1 MRNTED
7 GCISCLEVKK
17 RMPSINRI
25 RVNNVKYNFGTQ
37 QYDDF
42 TMRMYGKNTLYDLAN
57 GGGKSILM
65 LLLLQ
70 NLIPNCTL
78 DEKQPVEKLFRAGG
92 GNTVIHSLIEWKLD
106 EADIKDGYRYMTT
119 GFCARKAKDTADAG
133 EVQKDTASIEYFN
146 YCIFYREYNKNDIV
160 NLPLSEGNERITF
173 NGLKTYLKDLGHR
186 DMSLEI
192 RVFDKKGEY
201 QRFISGYGLHE
212 SHWEIIRG
220 INKTEGHVRTY
231 FETNYRTTRKVVE
244 DLLIEEIIEKAF
256 ATKTGR
262 NGEED
267 TMAET
272 LLDIK
277 DKLNV
282 LAQRKRDI
290 ANYDHQIELIN
301 VLEGKVSSCIGLY
314 EDNDRICKGLAD
326 VYATGRACTQE
337 GDTHMEELAKAKAD
351 AGEQMEQ
358 QNKRLANLRVT
369 RDYLRLEDMNRKMD
383 DTATQIEDNEKKLAE
398 LKNQI
403 GYKESVNDYLVY
415 RENKR
420 QYEESRLI
428 VDNIRNNIGSSS
440 EKMAV
445 YAYNRRIRDEKKLAE
460 LMAAREE
467 AQTSYDHALEEAEY
481 CRKVMREGE
490 IAQAVAENN
499 IADATA
505 KIDEISARISEMA
518 ASVNLLVVGDVKDMM
533 NKAQEESDRILAE
546 MTELEIAIAD
556 GRTKLYDDRYRLT
569 TVQAEYDAL
578 ERSCEDARLDAEA
591 YRQSGSQLDSIMAV
605 YSVENPQD
613 ITGVIND
620 RIRGTITETIKRQQ
634 EIDRLTKLAK
644 CYEDGRPFPPSEG
657 AETVI
662 NYIST
667 RHGLMAMHGADY
679 LSALPGDTKEE
690 LLQANPYLPYSVVTK
705 GFDSLE
711 DDINLGSID
720 TGSECVMVYDM
731 DKLSDSAIVPAENM
745 LIIGRDR
752 KYFMSKDSIE
762 DARKANA
769 DKIAGL
775 TEEISLINEKLA
787 TYQEDLAFVTRLV
800 DARYTGAE
808 DRERELNQALL
819 DKKDEL
825 EELKTSIKVTETELK
840 NNTERYGDLQ
850 QSQQKESDRRQTFV
864 MIEQLS
870 DLARPEEQ
878 RLAEYKQRKSDL
890 VAKLSGLQSDVLKW
904 STTVGE
910 TESKLAGLTRNIED
924 IQYKWT
930 EYFEPYLPKSENA
943 GVAENTDGAGVA
955 AAAWQDGI
963 PEEYK
968 ETLDISDERLEQE
981 FMAMLAVS
989 KEHAPDL
996 EDKKKLMDAL
1006 KKSMDRIQKTIEK
1019 RGFDMAVFAGAGEL
1033 YPTSEDN
1040 LREMDDELARLT
1052 LIEASLMQQQKADQ
1066 KAYSKLEGSIEYAI
1080 ENINRTYGDG
1090 SYVREEISAADADT
1104 AIANGDAVLADMNR
1118 IFKEAEKAY
1127 SDYYKQYGF
1136 MVDLYKDVKRIVD
1149 TNDIDVSGGN
1159 VLDEDM
1165 DTLRQLFETSLMKYD
1180 RSMKALD
1187 RAKNEIMRFKG
1198 QTADTLVEMGVFE
1211 MANTIRQDV
1220 QVPDTYSQAKELLAN
1235 LLQIIEFIKLEKERV
1250 EKGIEDMVAIKEN
1263 FENQCVQRCMDV
1275 KTELEKLPKL
1285 SRITVGD
1292 DVIKMVDLT
1301 IPYVKDEFV
1310 KQRMSDYIDDIVK
1323 GADAYEDERKRI
1335 KYIRDC
1341 LGLKKLFGVMV
1352 TDMNA
1357 IRLNLYKRERIKEQ
1371 SRYLRYEEAVGS
1383 TGQSQG
1389 IYIQF
1394 LVAVINY
1401 IAGMYS
1407 LAPEESVQSKTI
1419 FIDNPFGA
1427 AKDIYIWEPIFAM
1440 LAANHVQLIVPA
1452 RGATPAITG
1461 RFDVNY
1467 ILGQQMVG
1475 GKQQTVVVDY
1485 TSKTDQEELEYQ
1497 ELSYEQAT
1505 FDFI

>member
-1 MRNTED
+1 MRSTED
-7 GCISCLEVKK
+7 GCTSCLEVKK

-92 GNTVIHSLIEWKLD
+92 GNTVIHSLIEWRLD
-106 EADIKDGYRYMTT
+106 EADVKDGYRYMTT
-119 GFCARKAKDTADAG
+119 GFCARKAKDAADAG
-133 EVQKDTASIEYFN
+133 EVLKDTASIEYFN
-146 YCIFYREYNKNDIV
+146 YCIFYKEYNKNDIV

-173 NGLKTYLKDLGHR
+173 NGLKNYLKELGHR
-186 DMSLEI
+186 DMSLEVRI
-192 RVFDKKGEY
+192 FDKKGEY

-231 FETNYRTTRKVVE
+231 FETNYKTTRKVVE

-301 VLEGKVSSCIGLY
+301 VLEGKVNSCIGLY
-314 EDNDRICKGLAD
+314 EDNDKICKGLAD
-326 VYATGRACTQE
+326 VYVTGKSYTQQ
-337 GDTHMEELAKAKAD
+337 GDTLMEELLQAKND
-351 AGEQMEQ
+351 AAARVEQ
-358 QNKRLANLRVT
+358 QNRRLANLRVT
-369 RDYLRLEDMNRKMD
+369 RDYLRLEDMNRKME
-383 DTATQIEDNEKKLAE
+383 DTAHMIDDNEKKLQDI
-398 LKNQI
+398 KNQI

-415 RENKR
+415 RENRR
-420 QYEESRLI
+420 QYEENKLI
-428 VDNIRNNIGSSS
+428 VENIRNNIGSSS
-440 EKMAV
+440 EKMSQ
-445 YAYNRRIRDEKKLAE
+445 YAYNRHLRDEKKLKA
-460 LMAAREE
+460 LVSAQNE
-467 AQTSYDHALEEAEY
+467 AQESYAHAASELEY
-481 CRKVMREGE
+481 CKKVLREGE
-490 IAQAVAENN
+490 IANAVAENN
-499 IADATA
+499 IADSSA
-505 KIDEISARISEMA
+505 KIDEISSRISSLA
-518 ASVNLLVVGDVKDMM
+518 AGVNLLVVGDVKKMLDD
-533 NKAQEESDRILAE
+533 ARAESEQTLAK

-578 ERSCEDARLDAEA
+578 VRACEDAHLDAES
-591 YRQSGSQLDSIMAV
+591 YRQSGSQLESIMAV

-613 ITGVIND
+613 IASVING
-620 RIRGTITETIKRQQ
+620 RIKGTITETIKRQQ
-634 EIDRLTKLAK
+634 EIDRLSRLEK
-644 CYEDGRPFPPSEG
+644 CYEENRPFPPSDG
-657 AETVI
+657 AQAVI

-679 LSALPGDTKEE
+679 LSALPADVKENILE
-690 LLQANPYLPYSVVTK
+690 ANPYIPYSVVTK
-705 GFDSLE
+705 GFAEIE

-720 TGSECVMVYDM
+720 TGNECVMVYDM
-731 DKLSDSAIVPAENM
+731 EKLDEEAHVPAENM
-745 LIIGRDR
+745 LVIGRDR
-752 KYFMSKDSIE
+752 KFFMSQDSIE
-762 DARKANA
+762 DLRKANEDRISA
-769 DKIAGL
+769 L
-775 TEEISLINEKLA
+775 SEEIDLINEKTE

-800 DARYTGAE
+800 DIRYTGAE
-808 DRERELNQALL
+808 DRERELNQQLL
-819 DKKDEL
+819 EKKDEL
-825 EELKTSIKVTETELK
+825 ETLKTSIRNVEAAVKADTES
-840 NNTERYGDLQ
+840 YGDLQ
-850 QSQQKESDRRQTFV
+850 QRQQAEADRQQTFV
-864 MIEQLS
+864 MIDQLS
-870 DLARPEEQ
+870 DIVRPEEE
-878 RLAEYKQRKSDL
+878 RLAEYRQRKSDL
-890 VAKLSGLQSDVLKW
+890 TAKISELSGEVLKW
-904 STTVGE
+904 SATVQE
-910 TESKLAGLTRNIED
+910 TEAKLAGITKNIEE

-930 EYFEPYLPKSENA
+930 EYFEPYMPKTGIPGSLDNA
-943 GVAENTDGAGVA
+943 EDAGN
-955 AAAWQDGI
+955 QDGE
-963 PEEYK
+963 PGAYEEL
-968 ETLDISDERLEQE
+968 LDISDEQLEQE
-981 FMAMLAVS
+981 FMAMLAVA

-996 EDKKKLMDAL
+996 DDKKIILETL
-1006 KKSMDRIQKTIEK
+1006 QKSMDRIRKTIEK
-1019 RGFDMAVFAGAGEL
+1019 RGFDMALFDSAEEL
-1033 YPTSEDN
+1033 YPTAEN
-1040 LREMDDELARLT
+1040 TLREMDDEMARLT
-1052 LIEASLMQQQKADQ
+1052 LIAASLAQQQKADQ
-1066 KAYSKLEGSIEYAI
+1066 RAYSKIEGSIEYAVQ
-1080 ENINRTYGDG
+1080 NINRTYGEG
-1090 SYVREEISAADADT
+1090 AYSREDISVSDADT

-1118 IFKEAEKAY
+1118 LYKEAEKAY
-1127 SDYYKQYGF
+1127 SDYYKQHGF
-1136 MVDLYKDVKRIVD
+1136 MMDLYKDVKRIVD
-1149 TNDIDVSGGN
+1149 TNNIDVSSGS

-1165 DTLRQLFETSLMKYD
+1165 DTLRQIFETSLMKYD

-1220 QVPDTYSQAKELLAN
+1220 QVPDTYAQAKELLAN
-1235 LLQIIEFIKLEKERV
+1235 LLQIIEFIRLEKERV

-1292 DVIKMVDLT
+1292 DVIKMVDLS

-1357 IRLNLYKRERIKEQ
+1357 IKLNLYKRERIKEQ
-1371 SRYLRYEEAVGS
+1371 SRYLKYEEAVGS

-1407 LAPEESVQSKTI
+1407 LAPEDSVQSKTI

-1475 GKQQTVVVDY
+1475 GRQQTVVVDY

>member
-119 GFCARKAKDTADAG
+119 GFCARKAKDAADAG
-133 EVQKDTASIEYFN
+133 EIQKDTASIEYFN

-186 DMSLEI
+186 DMSLEV

-267 TMAET
+267 NMAET

-301 VLEGKVSSCIGLY
+301 VLEGKVNSCIGLY

-369 RDYLRLEDMNRKMD
+369 RDYLRLEDMSRKMD
-383 DTATQIEDNEKKLAE
+383 DTARQIDDNENKLAE
-398 LKNQI
+398 LKSQI

-415 RENKR
+415 RENRR
-420 QYEESRLI
+420 QYDENRLI

-440 EKMAV
+440 EKMAL
-445 YAYNRRIRDEKKLAE
+445 YAYNRHIRDEKRLSE
-460 LMAAREE
+460 LMVARQET
-467 AQTSYDHALEEAEY
+467 QTSYDHAIEEAEY
-481 CRKVMREGE
+481 CRKVMREAE

-499 IADATA
+499 ISDATA
-505 KIDEISARISEMA
+505 KIDEISSRISELA

-533 NKAQEESDRILAE
+533 DKAQEETDRILAE

-556 GRTKLYDDRYRLT
+556 GRTRLYDDRYRLT

-578 ERSCEDARLDAEA
+578 ERNCEDARLDAEA

-605 YSVENPQD
+605 YSVDDPQD

-620 RIRGTITETIKRQQ
+620 RIKGTITETIKRQQ

-679 LSALPGDTKEE
+679 LSALPDDTKAE

-705 GFDSLE
+705 GFDNLE

-731 DKLSDSAIVPAENM
+731 DKLLDSAIVPAENM
-745 LIIGRDR
+745 LIIGRDS
-752 KYFMSKDSIE
+752 KYFMSKDSVE

-769 DKIAGL
+769 DKIASL

-825 EELKTSIKVTETELK
+825 ETLKTSIKTTEIELK

-850 QSQQKESDRRQTFV
+850 QRQQNESDKRQTFV

-878 RLAEYKQRKSDL
+878 RLAEYRQRKSELAD
-890 VAKLSGLQSDVLKW
+890 KLSGMQSDVLKW

-910 TESKLAGLTRNIED
+910 TEARLAGITRNIED

-943 GVAENTDGAGVA
+943 GSAE
-955 AAAWQDGI
+955 I
-963 PEEYK
+963 
-968 ETLDISDERLEQE
+968 LDISDEQLEQE

-1019 RGFDMAVFAGAGEL
+1019 RGFNIAQFDGEGEL

-1040 LREMDDELARLT
+1040 LREMDDELARLA
-1052 LIEASLMQQQKADQ
+1052 LIAASLMQQQKADQ

-1090 SYVREEISAADADT
+1090 SYVREDISAADADT

-1118 IFKEAEKAY
+1118 IFKAAEKAY

-1357 IRLNLYKRERIKEQ
+1357 IKLNLYKRERIKEQ

-1467 ILGQQMVG
+1467 ILGQQMMG

>member
-1 MRNTED
+1 
-7 GCISCLEVKK
+7 
-17 RMPSINRI
+17 MPSINRI

-92 GNTVIHSLIEWKLD
+92 GNTVIHSLIEWRLD
-106 EADIKDGYRYMTT
+106 EADVKDGYRYMTT
-119 GFCARKAKDTADAG
+119 GFCARKAKDAADAG

-146 YCIFYREYNKNDIV
+146 YCIFYKEYNKNDIV

-173 NGLKTYLKDLGHR
+173 NGLKNYLKELGHR
-186 DMSLEI
+186 DMSLEVRI
-192 RVFDKKGEY
+192 FDKKGEY

-301 VLEGKVSSCIGLY
+301 VLEGKVNSCIGLY
-314 EDNDRICKGLAD
+314 EDNDKICKGLAD
-326 VYATGRACTQE
+326 VYVTGKSYTQQ
-337 GDTHMEELAKAKAD
+337 GDTLMEELLQAKND
-351 AGEQMEQ
+351 AAARVEEQ
-358 QNKRLANLRVT
+358 NRRLANLRVT
-369 RDYLRLEDMNRKMD
+369 RDYLRLEDMNLKME
-383 DTATQIEDNEKKLAE
+383 DTAHMIEDNEKKLQDI
-398 LKNQI
+398 KSQI

-415 RENKR
+415 RENRR
-420 QYEESRLI
+420 QYEENKLI
-428 VDNIRNNIGSSS
+428 VENIRNNIGSSS
-440 EKMAV
+440 EKMSQ
-445 YAYNRRIRDEKKLAE
+445 YAYNRHLRDEKKLEE
-460 LMAAREE
+460 LMSAKEE
-467 AQTSYDHALEEAEY
+467 AQESYAHAASELEY
-481 CRKVMREGE
+481 CQKVLREGE
-490 IAQAVAENN
+490 IANAVAENN
-499 IADATA
+499 IADSSA
-505 KIDEISARISEMA
+505 KIEELSSRISSLA
-518 ASVNLLVVGDVKDMM
+518 ASVNLLVVGDVKKMLDD
-533 NKAQEESDRILAE
+533 ARAESEQTLAK

-578 ERSCEDARLDAEA
+578 VRACEDAHLDAES
-591 YRQSGSQLDSIMAV
+591 YRQSGSQLGSIMAV
-605 YSVENPQD
+605 YSVEDPQD
-613 ITGVIND
+613 ITSVIND
-620 RIRGTITETIKRQQ
+620 RIKGTITETIKRQQ
-634 EIDRLTKLAK
+634 EIDRLSRLEK
-644 CYEDGRPFPPSEG
+644 CYEENRPFPPSDG
-657 AETVI
+657 AQAVI

-679 LSALPGDTKEE
+679 LSALPADVKENILE
-690 LLQANPYLPYSVVTK
+690 ANPYIPYSVVTK
-705 GFDSLE
+705 GFAEIE

-720 TGSECVMVYDM
+720 TGNECVMVYDM
-731 DKLSDSAIVPAENM
+731 EKLDEEAHVPAENM
-745 LIIGRDR
+745 LVIGRDR
-752 KYFMSKDSIE
+752 KFFMSQDSIE
-762 DARKANA
+762 DLKKANEDRISA
-769 DKIAGL
+769 L
-775 TEEISLINEKLA
+775 SEEIDLINEKTE

-800 DARYTGAE
+800 DIRYTGAE
-808 DRERELNQALL
+808 DRERELNQQLL
-819 DKKDEL
+819 EKKDEL
-825 EELKTSIKVTETELK
+825 ETLKTSIRNVEAAVKADTES
-840 NNTERYGDLQ
+840 YGDLQ
-850 QSQQKESDRRQTFV
+850 QRQQAEADRQQTFV
-864 MIEQLS
+864 MIDQLN
-870 DLARPEEQ
+870 DIVRPEED
-878 RLAEYKQRKSDL
+878 RLAEYRQRKSDL
-890 VAKLSGLQSDVLKW
+890 TAKISELSGEVLKW
-904 STTVGE
+904 STTAQE
-910 TESKLAGLTRNIED
+910 TEAKLAGITKNIED

-930 EYFEPYLPKSENA
+930 EYFEPYMPKTGIPGSSDNA
-943 GVAENTDGAGVA
+943 EDAGS
-955 AAAWQDGI
+955 QDGVSGTYAEI
-963 PEEYK
+963 
-968 ETLDISDERLEQE
+968 LDISDEQLEQE
-981 FMAMLAVS
+981 FMAMLAVA
-989 KEHAPDL
+989 KDHAPDL
-996 EDKKKLMDAL
+996 DDKKMILETL
-1006 KKSMDRIQKTIEK
+1006 QKSMDRIRKTIEK
-1019 RGFDMAVFAGAGEL
+1019 RGFDMALFDSAEEL
-1033 YPTSEDN
+1033 YPTAEN
-1040 LREMDDELARLT
+1040 TLREMDDEMARLT
-1052 LIEASLMQQQKADQ
+1052 LIAASLAQQQKADQ
-1066 KAYSKLEGSIEYAI
+1066 RAYSKLEGSIEYAI
-1080 ENINRTYGDG
+1080 QNINRTYGDG
-1090 SYVREEISAADADT
+1090 AYSREEISASDADT
-1104 AIANGDAVLADMNR
+1104 AIANGDSVLADMNR
-1118 IFKEAEKAY
+1118 LYKEAEKAY
-1127 SDYYKQYGF
+1127 SDYYKQHGF
-1136 MVDLYKDVKRIVD
+1136 MMDLYKDVKRIVD
-1149 TNDIDVSGGN
+1149 TNDIDVSGGS

-1165 DTLRQLFETSLMKYD
+1165 DTLRQIFETSLMKYD

-1220 QVPDTYSQAKELLAN
+1220 QVPDTYAQAKELLAN
-1235 LLQIIEFIKLEKERV
+1235 LLQIIEFIRLEKERV

-1292 DVIKMVDLT
+1292 DVIKMVDLS

-1357 IRLNLYKRERIKEQ
+1357 IKLNLYKRERIKEQ
-1371 SRYLRYEEAVGS
+1371 SRYLKYEEAVGS

-1407 LAPEESVQSKTI
+1407 LAPEDSVQSKTI

-1475 GKQQTVVVDY
+1475 GRQQTVVVDY

>member
-92 GNTVIHSLIEWKLD
+92 GNTVIHSLIEWRLD
-106 EADIKDGYRYMTT
+106 EADVKDGYRYMTT
-119 GFCARKAKDTADAG
+119 GFCARKAKDAADAG

-146 YCIFYREYNKNDIV
+146 YCIFYKEYNKNDIV

-173 NGLKTYLKDLGHR
+173 NGLKNYLKELGHR
-186 DMSLEI
+186 DMSLEVRI
-192 RVFDKKGEY
+192 FDKKGEY

-301 VLEGKVSSCIGLY
+301 VLEGKVNSCIGLY
-314 EDNDRICKGLAD
+314 EDNDKICKGLAD
-326 VYATGRACTQE
+326 VYVTGKSYTQQ
-337 GDTHMEELAKAKAD
+337 GDTLMEELLQAKND
-351 AGEQMEQ
+351 AAARVEEQ
-358 QNKRLANLRVT
+358 NRRLANLRVT
-369 RDYLRLEDMNRKMD
+369 RDYLRLEDMNRKME
-383 DTATQIEDNEKKLAE
+383 DTAHMIEDNEKKLQDI
-398 LKNQI
+398 KSQI

-415 RENKR
+415 RENRR
-420 QYEESRLI
+420 QYEENKLI
-428 VDNIRNNIGSSS
+428 VENIRNNIGSSS
-440 EKMAV
+440 EKMSQ
-445 YAYNRRIRDEKKLAE
+445 YAYNRHLRDEKKLEE
-460 LMAAREE
+460 LMSAKEE
-467 AQTSYDHALEEAEY
+467 AQESYAHAASELEY
-481 CRKVMREGE
+481 CQKVLREGE
-490 IAQAVAENN
+490 IANAVAENN
-499 IADATA
+499 IADSSA
-505 KIDEISARISEMA
+505 KIEELSSRISSLA
-518 ASVNLLVVGDVKDMM
+518 ASVNLLVVGDVKKMLDD
-533 NKAQEESDRILAE
+533 ARAESEQTLAK

-578 ERSCEDARLDAEA
+578 VRACEDAHLDAES
-591 YRQSGSQLDSIMAV
+591 YRQSGSQLGSIMAV
-605 YSVENPQD
+605 YSVEDPQD
-613 ITGVIND
+613 ITSVIND
-620 RIRGTITETIKRQQ
+620 RIKGTITETIKRQQ
-634 EIDRLTKLAK
+634 EIDRLSRLEK
-644 CYEDGRPFPPSEG
+644 CYEENRPFPPSDG
-657 AETVI
+657 VQAVI

-679 LSALPGDTKEE
+679 LSALPADVKENI
-690 LLQANPYLPYSVVTK
+690 LGANPYIPYSVVTK
-705 GFDSLE
+705 GFAEIE

-720 TGSECVMVYDM
+720 TGNECVMVYDM
-731 DKLSDSAIVPAENM
+731 EKLDEEAHVPAENM
-745 LIIGRDR
+745 LVIGRDR
-752 KYFMSKDSIE
+752 KFFMSQDSIE
-762 DARKANA
+762 DLKKANEDRISA
-769 DKIAGL
+769 L
-775 TEEISLINEKLA
+775 SEEIDLINEKTE

-800 DARYTGAE
+800 DIRYTGAE
-808 DRERELNQALL
+808 DRERELNQQLL
-819 DKKDEL
+819 EKKDEL
-825 EELKTSIKVTETELK
+825 ETLKTSIRNVEAAVKADTES
-840 NNTERYGDLQ
+840 YGDLQ
-850 QSQQKESDRRQTFV
+850 QRQQAEADRQQTFV
-864 MIEQLS
+864 MIDQLN
-870 DLARPEEQ
+870 DIVRPEED
-878 RLAEYKQRKSDL
+878 RLAEYRQRKSDL
-890 VAKLSGLQSDVLKW
+890 TAKISELSSEVLKW
-904 STTVGE
+904 STTVQE
-910 TESKLAGLTRNIED
+910 TEAKLAGITKNIED

-930 EYFEPYLPKSENA
+930 EYFEPYMPKAGISGSTDNA
-943 GVAENTDGAGVA
+943 ES
-955 AAAWQDGI
+955 QDGVSGTYAEI
-963 PEEYK
+963 
-968 ETLDISDERLEQE
+968 LDISDEQLEQE
-981 FMAMLAVS
+981 FMAMLAVA
-989 KEHAPDL
+989 KDHAPDL
-996 EDKKKLMDAL
+996 DDKKMILETL
-1006 KKSMDRIQKTIEK
+1006 QKSMDRIRKTIEK
-1019 RGFDMAVFAGAGEL
+1019 RGFDMALFDSEKEL
-1033 YPTSEDN
+1033 YPTSEN
-1040 LREMDDELARLT
+1040 TLREMDDEMARLT
-1052 LIEASLMQQQKADQ
+1052 LIAASLAQQQKADQ
-1066 KAYSKLEGSIEYAI
+1066 RAYSKLEGSIEYAI
-1080 ENINRTYGDG
+1080 QNINRTYGDG
-1090 SYVREEISAADADT
+1090 AYSREEISASDADT
-1104 AIANGDAVLADMNR
+1104 AIANGDSVLADMNR
-1118 IFKEAEKAY
+1118 LYKEAEKAY
-1127 SDYYKQYGF
+1127 NDYYKQHGF
-1136 MVDLYKDVKRIVD
+1136 MMDLYKDVKRIVD
-1149 TNDIDVSGGN
+1149 TNDIDVSEGS

-1165 DTLRQLFETSLMKYD
+1165 DTLRQIFETSLMKYD

-1187 RAKNEIMRFKG
+1187 RAKNEILRFKG

-1220 QVPDTYSQAKELLAN
+1220 QVPDTYAQAKELLAN
-1235 LLQIIEFIKLEKERV
+1235 LLQIIEFIRLEKERV

-1292 DVIKMVDLT
+1292 DVIKMVDLS

-1323 GADAYEDERKRI
+1323 GADSYEDERKRI

-1357 IRLNLYKRERIKEQ
+1357 IKLNLYKRERIKEQ
-1371 SRYLRYEEAVGS
+1371 SRYLKYEEAVGS

-1407 LAPEESVQSKTI
+1407 LAPEDSVQSKTI

-1475 GKQQTVVVDY
+1475 GRQQTVVVDY

>member
-1 MRNTED
+1 MRSTED
-7 GCISCLEVKK
+7 GCTSCLEVKK

-92 GNTVIHSLIEWKLD
+92 GNTVIHSLIEWRLD
-106 EADIKDGYRYMTT
+106 EADVKDGYRYMTT
-119 GFCARKAKDTADAG
+119 GFCARKAKDAADAG
-133 EVQKDTASIEYFN
+133 EVLKDTASIEYFN
-146 YCIFYREYNKNDIV
+146 YCIFYKEYNKNDIV

-173 NGLKTYLKDLGHR
+173 NGLKNYLKELGHR
-186 DMSLEI
+186 DMSLEVRI
-192 RVFDKKGEY
+192 FDKKGEY

-301 VLEGKVSSCIGLY
+301 VLEGKVNSCIGLY
-314 EDNDRICKGLAD
+314 EDNDKICKGLAD
-326 VYATGRACTQE
+326 VYVTGKSYTQQ
-337 GDTHMEELAKAKAD
+337 GDTLMEELLQAKND
-351 AGEQMEQ
+351 AAARVEQ
-358 QNKRLANLRVT
+358 QNRRLANLRVT
-369 RDYLRLEDMNRKMD
+369 RDYLRLEDMNRKME
-383 DTATQIEDNEKKLAE
+383 DTAHMIDDNEKKLQGI
-398 LKNQI
+398 KNQI

-415 RENKR
+415 RENRR
-420 QYEESRLI
+420 QYEENKLI
-428 VDNIRNNIGSSS
+428 VENIRNNIGSSS
-440 EKMAV
+440 EKMSQ
-445 YAYNRRIRDEKKLAE
+445 YAYNRHLRDEKKLKA
-460 LMAAREE
+460 LVSAQNE
-467 AQTSYDHALEEAEY
+467 AQESYAHAASELEY
-481 CRKVMREGE
+481 CKKVLREGE
-490 IAQAVAENN
+490 IANAVAENN
-499 IADATA
+499 IADSSA
-505 KIDEISARISEMA
+505 KIDEISSRISSLA
-518 ASVNLLVVGDVKDMM
+518 AGVNLLVVGDVKKMLDD
-533 NKAQEESDRILAE
+533 ARAESEQTLAK

-578 ERSCEDARLDAEA
+578 VRACEDAHLDAES
-591 YRQSGSQLDSIMAV
+591 YRQSGSQLESIMAV

-613 ITGVIND
+613 IASVING
-620 RIRGTITETIKRQQ
+620 RIKGTITETIKRQQ
-634 EIDRLTKLAK
+634 EIDRLSRLEK
-644 CYEDGRPFPPSEG
+644 CYEENRPFPPSDG
-657 AETVI
+657 AQAVI

-679 LSALPGDTKEE
+679 LSALPADVKENILE
-690 LLQANPYLPYSVVTK
+690 ANPYIPYSVVTK
-705 GFDSLE
+705 GFAEIE

-720 TGSECVMVYDM
+720 TGNECVMVYDM
-731 DKLSDSAIVPAENM
+731 EKLVEEAHVPAENM
-745 LIIGRDR
+745 LVIGRDR
-752 KYFMSKDSIE
+752 KFFMSQDSIE
-762 DARKANA
+762 DLKKANEDRISA
-769 DKIAGL
+769 L
-775 TEEISLINEKLA
+775 SEEIDLINEKTE

-800 DARYTGAE
+800 DIRYTGAE
-808 DRERELNQALL
+808 DRERELNQQLL
-819 DKKDEL
+819 EKKDEL
-825 EELKTSIKVTETELK
+825 ETLKTSIRNVEAAVKADTES
-840 NNTERYGDLQ
+840 YGDLQ
-850 QSQQKESDRRQTFV
+850 QRQQAEADRQQTFV
-864 MIEQLS
+864 MIDQLS
-870 DLARPEEQ
+870 DIVRPEED
-878 RLAEYKQRKSDL
+878 RLAEYRQRKSDL
-890 VAKLSGLQSDVLKW
+890 TAKISELSGEVLKW
-904 STTVGE
+904 SATVQE
-910 TESKLAGLTRNIED
+910 TEAKLAGITKNIEE

-930 EYFEPYLPKSENA
+930 EYFEPYMPKTGIPGSPDNA
-943 GVAENTDGAGVA
+943 EDAGN
-955 AAAWQDGI
+955 QDGE
-963 PEEYK
+963 PGAYEEL
-968 ETLDISDERLEQE
+968 LDISDEQLEQE
-981 FMAMLAVS
+981 FMAMLAVA

-996 EDKKKLMDAL
+996 DDKKMILETL
-1006 KKSMDRIQKTIEK
+1006 QKSMDRIRKTIEK
-1019 RGFDMAVFAGAGEL
+1019 RGFDMALFDSAEEL
-1033 YPTSEDN
+1033 YPTAEN
-1040 LREMDDELARLT
+1040 TLREMDDEMARLT
-1052 LIEASLMQQQKADQ
+1052 LVAASLAQQQKADQ
-1066 KAYSKLEGSIEYAI
+1066 RAYSKIEGSIEYAVQ
-1080 ENINRTYGDG
+1080 NINRTYGEG
-1090 SYVREEISAADADT
+1090 AYSREDISASDADT

-1118 IFKEAEKAY
+1118 LYKEAEKAY
-1127 SDYYKQYGF
+1127 SDYYKQHGF
-1136 MVDLYKDVKRIVD
+1136 MMDLYKDVKRIVD
-1149 TNDIDVSGGN
+1149 TNNIDVSSGS

-1165 DTLRQLFETSLMKYD
+1165 DTLRQIFETSLMKYD

-1220 QVPDTYSQAKELLAN
+1220 QVPDTYAQAKELLAN
-1235 LLQIIEFIKLEKERV
+1235 LLQIIEFIRLEKERV

-1285 SRITVGD
+1285 SRITMGD
-1292 DVIKMVDLT
+1292 DVIKMVDLS

-1357 IRLNLYKRERIKEQ
+1357 IKLNLYKRERIKEQ
-1371 SRYLRYEEAVGS
+1371 SRYLKYEEAVGS

-1407 LAPEESVQSKTI
+1407 LAPEDSVQSKTI

-1475 GKQQTVVVDY
+1475 GRQQTVVVDY

>member
-1 MRNTED
+1 MRSTED
-7 GCISCLEVKK
+7 GCTSCLEVKK

-92 GNTVIHSLIEWKLD
+92 GNTVIHSLIEWRLD
-106 EADIKDGYRYMTT
+106 EADVKDGYRYMTT
-119 GFCARKAKDTADAG
+119 GFCARKAKDAADAG
-133 EVQKDTASIEYFN
+133 EVLKDTASIEYFN
-146 YCIFYREYNKNDIV
+146 YCIFYKEYNKNDIV

-173 NGLKTYLKDLGHR
+173 NGLKNYLKELGHR
-186 DMSLEI
+186 DMSLEVRI
-192 RVFDKKGEY
+192 FDKKGEY

-301 VLEGKVSSCIGLY
+301 VLEGKVNSCIGLY
-314 EDNDRICKGLAD
+314 EDNDKICKGLAD
-326 VYATGRACTQE
+326 VYVTGKSYTQQ
-337 GDTHMEELAKAKAD
+337 GDTLMEELLQAKND
-351 AGEQMEQ
+351 AAARVEQ
-358 QNKRLANLRVT
+358 QNRRLANLRVT
-369 RDYLRLEDMNRKMD
+369 RDYLRLEDMNRKME
-383 DTATQIEDNEKKLAE
+383 DTAHMIDDNEKKLQDI
-398 LKNQI
+398 KNQI

-415 RENKR
+415 RENRR
-420 QYEESRLI
+420 QYEENKLI
-428 VDNIRNNIGSSS
+428 VENIRNNIGSSS
-440 EKMAV
+440 EKMSQ
-445 YAYNRRIRDEKKLAE
+445 YAYNRHLRDEKKLKA
-460 LMAAREE
+460 LVSAQNE
-467 AQTSYDHALEEAEY
+467 AQESYAHAASELEY
-481 CRKVMREGE
+481 CKKVLREGE
-490 IAQAVAENN
+490 IANAVAENN
-499 IADATA
+499 IADSSA
-505 KIDEISARISEMA
+505 KIDEISSRISSLA
-518 ASVNLLVVGDVKDMM
+518 AGVNLLVVGDVKKMLDD
-533 NKAQEESDRILAE
+533 ARAESEQTLAR

-578 ERSCEDARLDAEA
+578 VRACEDAHLDAES
-591 YRQSGSQLDSIMAV
+591 YRQSGSQLESIMAV

-613 ITGVIND
+613 IASVIND
-620 RIRGTITETIKRQQ
+620 RIKGTITETIKRQQ
-634 EIDRLTKLAK
+634 EIDRLSRLEK
-644 CYEDGRPFPPSEG
+644 CYEENRPFPPSDG
-657 AETVI
+657 AQAVI

-679 LSALPGDTKEE
+679 LSALPADVKENILE
-690 LLQANPYLPYSVVTK
+690 ANPYIPYSVVTK
-705 GFDSLE
+705 GFAEIE

-720 TGSECVMVYDM
+720 TGNECVMVYDM
-731 DKLSDSAIVPAENM
+731 EKLDEEAHVPAENM
-745 LIIGRDR
+745 LVIGRDR
-752 KYFMSKDSIE
+752 KFFMSQDSIE
-762 DARKANA
+762 DLRKANEDRISA
-769 DKIAGL
+769 L
-775 TEEISLINEKLA
+775 SEEIDLINEKTE

-800 DARYTGAE
+800 DIRYTGAE
-808 DRERELNQALL
+808 DRERELNQQLL
-819 DKKDEL
+819 EKKDEL
-825 EELKTSIKVTETELK
+825 ETLKTSIRNVEAAVKADTES
-840 NNTERYGDLQ
+840 YGDLQ
-850 QSQQKESDRRQTFV
+850 QRQQAEADRQQTFV
-864 MIEQLS
+864 MIDQLS
-870 DLARPEEQ
+870 DIVRPEED
-878 RLAEYKQRKSDL
+878 RLAEYRQRKSDL
-890 VAKLSGLQSDVLKW
+890 TAKISELSGEVLKW
-904 STTVGE
+904 SATVQE
-910 TESKLAGLTRNIED
+910 TEAKLAGITKNIEE

-930 EYFEPYLPKSENA
+930 EYFEPYMPKTGIPGSPDNA
-943 GVAENTDGAGVA
+943 EDVGN
-955 AAAWQDGI
+955 QDGE
-963 PEEYK
+963 PGAYEEL
-968 ETLDISDERLEQE
+968 LDISDEQLEQE
-981 FMAMLAVS
+981 FMAMLAVA

-996 EDKKKLMDAL
+996 DDKKMILETL
-1006 KKSMDRIQKTIEK
+1006 QKSMDRIRKTIEK
-1019 RGFDMAVFAGAGEL
+1019 RGFDMALFDSAEEL
-1033 YPTSEDN
+1033 YPTAEN
-1040 LREMDDELARLT
+1040 TLREMDDEMARLT
-1052 LIEASLMQQQKADQ
+1052 LVAASLAQQQKADQ
-1066 KAYSKLEGSIEYAI
+1066 RAYSKIEGSIEYAVQ
-1080 ENINRTYGDG
+1080 NINRTYGEG
-1090 SYVREEISAADADT
+1090 AYSREDISASDADT

-1118 IFKEAEKAY
+1118 LYKEAEKAY
-1127 SDYYKQYGF
+1127 SDYYKQHGF
-1136 MVDLYKDVKRIVD
+1136 MMDLYKDVKRIVD
-1149 TNDIDVSGGN
+1149 TNNIDVSSGS

-1165 DTLRQLFETSLMKYD
+1165 DTLRQIFETSLMKYD

-1220 QVPDTYSQAKELLAN
+1220 QVPDTYAQAKELLAN
-1235 LLQIIEFIKLEKERV
+1235 LLQIIEFIRLEKERV

-1292 DVIKMVDLT
+1292 DVIKMVDLS

-1357 IRLNLYKRERIKEQ
+1357 IKLNLYKRERIKEQ
-1371 SRYLRYEEAVGS
+1371 SRYLKYEEAVGS

-1407 LAPEESVQSKTI
+1407 LAPEDSVQSKTI

-1475 GKQQTVVVDY
+1475 GRQQTVVVDY

>member
-1 MRNTED
+1 
-7 GCISCLEVKK
+7 
-17 RMPSINRI
+17 MPSINRI

-92 GNTVIHSLIEWKLD
+92 GNTVIHSLIEWRLD
-106 EADIKDGYRYMTT
+106 EADVKDGYRYMTT
-119 GFCARKAKDTADAG
+119 GFCARKAKDAADAG
-133 EVQKDTASIEYFN
+133 EVLKDTASIEYFN
-146 YCIFYREYNKNDIV
+146 YCIFYKEYNKNDIV

-173 NGLKTYLKDLGHR
+173 NGLNNYLKELGHR
-186 DMSLEI
+186 DMSLEVRI
-192 RVFDKKGEY
+192 FDKKGEY

-301 VLEGKVSSCIGLY
+301 VLEGKVNSCIGLY
-314 EDNDRICKGLAD
+314 EDNDKICKGLAD
-326 VYATGRACTQE
+326 VYVTGKSYTQQ
-337 GDTHMEELAKAKAD
+337 GDTLMEELLQAKND
-351 AGEQMEQ
+351 AAARVEQ
-358 QNKRLANLRVT
+358 QNRRLANLRVT
-369 RDYLRLEDMNRKMD
+369 RDYLRLEDMNRKME
-383 DTATQIEDNEKKLAE
+383 DTAHMIDDNEKKLQDI
-398 LKNQI
+398 KNQI

-415 RENKR
+415 RENRR
-420 QYEESRLI
+420 QYEENKLI
-428 VDNIRNNIGSSS
+428 VENIRNNIGSSS
-440 EKMAV
+440 EKMSQ
-445 YAYNRRIRDEKKLAE
+445 YAYNRHLRDEKKLKA
-460 LMAAREE
+460 LVSAQNE
-467 AQTSYDHALEEAEY
+467 AQESYAHAASELEY
-481 CRKVMREGE
+481 CKKVLREGE
-490 IAQAVAENN
+490 IANAVAENN
-499 IADATA
+499 IADSSA
-505 KIDEISARISEMA
+505 KIDEISSRISSLA
-518 ASVNLLVVGDVKDMM
+518 AGVNLLVVGDVKKMLDD
-533 NKAQEESDRILAE
+533 ARAESEQTLAK

-578 ERSCEDARLDAEA
+578 VRACEDAHLDAES
-591 YRQSGSQLDSIMAV
+591 YRQSGSQLESIMAV

-613 ITGVIND
+613 IASVINA
-620 RIRGTITETIKRQQ
+620 RIKGTITETIKRQQ
-634 EIDRLTKLAK
+634 EIDRLSRLEK
-644 CYEDGRPFPPSEG
+644 CYEENRPFPPSDG
-657 AETVI
+657 AQAVI

-679 LSALPGDTKEE
+679 LSALPADVKENILE
-690 LLQANPYLPYSVVTK
+690 ANPYIPYSVVTK
-705 GFDSLE
+705 GFAEIE

-720 TGSECVMVYDM
+720 TGNECVMVYDM
-731 DKLSDSAIVPAENM
+731 EKLDEEAHVPAENM
-745 LIIGRDR
+745 LVIGRDR
-752 KYFMSKDSIE
+752 KFFMSQDSIE
-762 DARKANA
+762 DLRKANEDRISA
-769 DKIAGL
+769 L
-775 TEEISLINEKLA
+775 SEEIDLINEKTE

-800 DARYTGAE
+800 DIRYTGAE
-808 DRERELNQALL
+808 DRERELNQQLL
-819 DKKDEL
+819 EKKDEL
-825 EELKTSIKVTETELK
+825 ETLKTSIRNVEAAVKADTES
-840 NNTERYGDLQ
+840 YGDLQ
-850 QSQQKESDRRQTFV
+850 QRQQAEADRQQTFV
-864 MIEQLS
+864 MIDQLS
-870 DLARPEEQ
+870 DIVRPEED
-878 RLAEYKQRKSDL
+878 RLAEYRQRKSDL
-890 VAKLSGLQSDVLKW
+890 TAKISELSGEALKW
-904 STTVGE
+904 SATVQE
-910 TESKLAGLTRNIED
+910 TEAKLAGITKNIEE

-930 EYFEPYLPKSENA
+930 EYFEPYMPKTGIPGSPDNVEDA
-943 GVAENTDGAGVA
+943 GN
-955 AAAWQDGI
+955 QDGE
-963 PEEYK
+963 PGAYEEL
-968 ETLDISDERLEQE
+968 LDISDEQLEQE
-981 FMAMLAVS
+981 FMAMLAVA

-996 EDKKKLMDAL
+996 DDKKMILETL
-1006 KKSMDRIQKTIEK
+1006 QKSMDRIRKTIEK
-1019 RGFDMAVFAGAGEL
+1019 RGFDMALFDSAEEL
-1033 YPTSEDN
+1033 YPTAEN
-1040 LREMDDELARLT
+1040 TLREMDDEMARLT
-1052 LIEASLMQQQKADQ
+1052 LVAASLAQQQKADQ
-1066 KAYSKLEGSIEYAI
+1066 RAYSKIEGSIEYAVQ
-1080 ENINRTYGDG
+1080 NINRTYGEG
-1090 SYVREEISAADADT
+1090 AYSREDISASDADT
-1104 AIANGDAVLADMNR
+1104 AIANGDAVLADMSR
-1118 IFKEAEKAY
+1118 LYKEAEKAY
-1127 SDYYKQYGF
+1127 SDYYKQHGF
-1136 MVDLYKDVKRIVD
+1136 MMDLYKDVKRIVD
-1149 TNDIDVSGGN
+1149 TNNIDVSSGS

-1165 DTLRQLFETSLMKYD
+1165 DTLRQIFETSLMKYD

-1220 QVPDTYSQAKELLAN
+1220 QVPDTYAQAKELLAN
-1235 LLQIIEFIKLEKERV
+1235 LLQIIEFIRLEKERV

-1292 DVIKMVDLT
+1292 DVIKMVDLS

-1357 IRLNLYKRERIKEQ
+1357 IKLNLYKRERIKEQ
-1371 SRYLRYEEAVGS
+1371 SRYLKYEEAVGS

-1407 LAPEESVQSKTI
+1407 LAPEDSVQSKTI

-1475 GKQQTVVVDY
+1475 GRQQTVVVDY

>member
-1 MRNTED
+1 MRSTED
-7 GCISCLEVKK
+7 GCTSCLEVKK

-92 GNTVIHSLIEWKLD
+92 GNTVIHSLIEWRLD
-106 EADIKDGYRYMTT
+106 EADVKDGYRYMTT
-119 GFCARKAKDTADAG
+119 GFCARKAKDAADAG
-133 EVQKDTASIEYFN
+133 EVLKDTASIEYFN
-146 YCIFYREYNKNDIV
+146 YCIFYKEYNKNDIV

-173 NGLKTYLKDLGHR
+173 NGLKNYLKELGHR
-186 DMSLEI
+186 DMSLEVRI
-192 RVFDKKGEY
+192 FDKKGEY

-301 VLEGKVSSCIGLY
+301 VLEGKVNSCIGLY
-314 EDNDRICKGLAD
+314 EDNDKICKGLAD
-326 VYATGRACTQE
+326 VYVTGKSYTQQ
-337 GDTHMEELAKAKAD
+337 GDTLMEELLQAKND
-351 AGEQMEQ
+351 AAARVEQ
-358 QNKRLANLRVT
+358 QNRRLANLRVT
-369 RDYLRLEDMNRKMD
+369 RDYLRLEDMNRKME
-383 DTATQIEDNEKKLAE
+383 DTAHMIDDNEKKLQDI
-398 LKNQI
+398 KNQI

-415 RENKR
+415 RENRR
-420 QYEESRLI
+420 QYEENKLI
-428 VDNIRNNIGSSS
+428 VENIRNNIGSSS
-440 EKMAV
+440 EKMSQ
-445 YAYNRRIRDEKKLAE
+445 YAYNRHLRDEKKLKA
-460 LMAAREE
+460 LVSAQNE
-467 AQTSYDHALEEAEY
+467 AQESYAHAASELEY
-481 CRKVMREGE
+481 CKKVLREGE
-490 IAQAVAENN
+490 IANAVAENN
-499 IADATA
+499 IADSSA
-505 KIDEISARISEMA
+505 KIDEISSRISSLA
-518 ASVNLLVVGDVKDMM
+518 AGVNLLVVGDVKKMLDD
-533 NKAQEESDRILAE
+533 ARAESEQTLAK

-578 ERSCEDARLDAEA
+578 VRSCEDAHLDAES
-591 YRQSGSQLDSIMAV
+591 YRQSGSQLESIMAV

-613 ITGVIND
+613 IASVINA
-620 RIRGTITETIKRQQ
+620 RIKGTITETIKRQQ
-634 EIDRLTKLAK
+634 EIDRLSRLEK
-644 CYEDGRPFPPSEG
+644 CYEENRPFPPSDG
-657 AETVI
+657 AQAVI

-679 LSALPGDTKEE
+679 LSALPADVKENILE
-690 LLQANPYLPYSVVTK
+690 ANPYIPYSVVTK
-705 GFDSLE
+705 GFAEIE

-720 TGSECVMVYDM
+720 TGNECVMVYDM
-731 DKLSDSAIVPAENM
+731 EKLDEEAHVPAENM
-745 LIIGRDR
+745 LVIGRDR
-752 KYFMSKDSIE
+752 KFFMSQDSIE
-762 DARKANA
+762 DLRKANEDRISA
-769 DKIAGL
+769 L
-775 TEEISLINEKLA
+775 SEEIDLINEKTE

-800 DARYTGAE
+800 DIRYTGAE
-808 DRERELNQALL
+808 DRERELNQQILE
-819 DKKDEL
+819 KKDEL
-825 EELKTSIKVTETELK
+825 ETLKTSIRNVEAAVKADTES
-840 NNTERYGDLQ
+840 YGDLQ
-850 QSQQKESDRRQTFV
+850 QRQQAEADRQQTFV
-864 MIEQLS
+864 MIDQLS
-870 DLARPEEQ
+870 DIVRPEEE
-878 RLAEYKQRKSDL
+878 RLAEYRQRKSDL
-890 VAKLSGLQSDVLKW
+890 TAKISELSGEVLKW
-904 STTVGE
+904 SATVQE
-910 TESKLAGLTRNIED
+910 TEAKLAGITKNIEE

-930 EYFEPYLPKSENA
+930 EYFEPYMPKTGIPGSLDNA
-943 GVAENTDGAGVA
+943 EDAGN
-955 AAAWQDGI
+955 QDGE
-963 PEEYK
+963 PGAYEEL
-968 ETLDISDERLEQE
+968 LDISDEQLEQE
-981 FMAMLAVS
+981 FMAMLAVA

-996 EDKKKLMDAL
+996 DDKKIILETL
-1006 KKSMDRIQKTIEK
+1006 QKSMDRIRKTIEK
-1019 RGFDMAVFAGAGEL
+1019 RGFDMALFDSAEEL
-1033 YPTSEDN
+1033 YPTAEN
-1040 LREMDDELARLT
+1040 TLREMDDEMARLT
-1052 LIEASLMQQQKADQ
+1052 LIAASLAQQQKADQ
-1066 KAYSKLEGSIEYAI
+1066 RAYSKIEGSIEYAVQ
-1080 ENINRTYGDG
+1080 NINRTYGEG
-1090 SYVREEISAADADT
+1090 AYSREDISVSDADT

-1118 IFKEAEKAY
+1118 LYKEAEKAY
-1127 SDYYKQYGF
+1127 SDYYKQHGF
-1136 MVDLYKDVKRIVD
+1136 MMDLYKDVKRIVD
-1149 TNDIDVSGGN
+1149 TNNIDVSSGS

-1165 DTLRQLFETSLMKYD
+1165 DTLRQIFETSLMKYD

-1220 QVPDTYSQAKELLAN
+1220 QVPDTYAQAKELLAN
-1235 LLQIIEFIKLEKERV
+1235 LLQIIEFIRLEKERV

-1292 DVIKMVDLT
+1292 DVIKMVDLS

-1357 IRLNLYKRERIKEQ
+1357 IKLNLYKRERIKEQ
-1371 SRYLRYEEAVGS
+1371 SRYLKYEEAVGS

-1407 LAPEESVQSKTI
+1407 LAPEGSVQSKTI

-1475 GKQQTVVVDY
+1475 GRQQTVVVDY

>member
-1 MRNTED
+1 MRSTED
-7 GCISCLEVKK
+7 GCTSCLEVKK

-92 GNTVIHSLIEWKLD
+92 GNTVIHSLIEWRLD
-106 EADIKDGYRYMTT
+106 EADVKDGYRYMTT
-119 GFCARKAKDTADAG
+119 GFCARKAKDAADAG
-133 EVQKDTASIEYFN
+133 EVLKDTASIEYFN
-146 YCIFYREYNKNDIV
+146 YCIFYKEYNKNDIV

-173 NGLKTYLKDLGHR
+173 NGLKNYLKELGHR
-186 DMSLEI
+186 DMSLEVRI
-192 RVFDKKGEY
+192 FDKKGEY

-301 VLEGKVSSCIGLY
+301 VLEGKVNSCIGLY
-314 EDNDRICKGLAD
+314 EDNDKICKGLAD
-326 VYATGRACTQE
+326 VYVTGKSYTQQ
-337 GDTHMEELAKAKAD
+337 GDTLMEELLQAKND
-351 AGEQMEQ
+351 AAARVEQ
-358 QNKRLANLRVT
+358 QNRRLANLRVT
-369 RDYLRLEDMNRKMD
+369 RDYLRLEDMNRKME
-383 DTATQIEDNEKKLAE
+383 DTAHMIDDNEKKLQDI
-398 LKNQI
+398 KNQI

-415 RENKR
+415 RENRR
-420 QYEESRLI
+420 QYEENKLI
-428 VDNIRNNIGSSS
+428 VENIRNNIGSSS
-440 EKMAV
+440 EKMSQ
-445 YAYNRRIRDEKKLAE
+445 YAYNRHLRDEKKLKA
-460 LMAAREE
+460 LVSAQNE
-467 AQTSYDHALEEAEY
+467 AQESYAHAASELEY
-481 CRKVMREGE
+481 CKKVLREGE
-490 IAQAVAENN
+490 IANAVAENN
-499 IADATA
+499 IADSSA
-505 KIDEISARISEMA
+505 KIDEISSRISSLA
-518 ASVNLLVVGDVKDMM
+518 AGVNLLVVGDVKKMLDD
-533 NKAQEESDRILAE
+533 ARAESEQTLAK

-578 ERSCEDARLDAEA
+578 VRACEDAHLDAES
-591 YRQSGSQLDSIMAV
+591 YRQSGSQLESIMAV

-613 ITGVIND
+613 IAFVIND
-620 RIRGTITETIKRQQ
+620 RIKGTITETIKREQ
-634 EIDRLTKLAK
+634 EIDRLSRLEK
-644 CYEDGRPFPPSEG
+644 CYEENRPFPPSDG
-657 AETVI
+657 AQAVI

-679 LSALPGDTKEE
+679 LSALPADVKENILE
-690 LLQANPYLPYSVVTK
+690 ANPYIPYSVVTK
-705 GFDSLE
+705 GFAEIE

-720 TGSECVMVYDM
+720 TGNECVMVYDM
-731 DKLSDSAIVPAENM
+731 EKLDEEAHVPAENM
-745 LIIGRDR
+745 LVIGRDR
-752 KYFMSKDSIE
+752 KFFMSQDSIE
-762 DARKANA
+762 DLKKANEDRISA
-769 DKIAGL
+769 L
-775 TEEISLINEKLA
+775 SEEIDLINEKTE

-800 DARYTGAE
+800 DIRYTGAE
-808 DRERELNQALL
+808 DRERELNQQLL
-819 DKKDEL
+819 EKKDEL
-825 EELKTSIKVTETELK
+825 ETLKTSIRNVEAAVKADTES
-840 NNTERYGDLQ
+840 YGDLQ
-850 QSQQKESDRRQTFV
+850 QRQQAEADRQQTFV
-864 MIEQLS
+864 MIDQLS
-870 DLARPEEQ
+870 DIVRPEEE
-878 RLAEYKQRKSDL
+878 RLAEYRQRKSDL
-890 VAKLSGLQSDVLKW
+890 TAKISELSGEVLKW
-904 STTVGE
+904 SATVQE
-910 TESKLAGLTRNIED
+910 TEAKLAGITKNIEE

-930 EYFEPYLPKSENA
+930 EYFEPYMPKTGIPRSPDNA
-943 GVAENTDGAGVA
+943 EDAGN
-955 AAAWQDGI
+955 QDGE
-963 PEEYK
+963 PGAYEEL
-968 ETLDISDERLEQE
+968 LDISDEQLEQE
-981 FMAMLAVS
+981 FMAMLAVA

-996 EDKKKLMDAL
+996 DDKKMILETL
-1006 KKSMDRIQKTIEK
+1006 QKSMDRIRKTIEK
-1019 RGFDMAVFAGAGEL
+1019 RGFDMALFDSAEEL
-1033 YPTSEDN
+1033 YPTAEN
-1040 LREMDDELARLT
+1040 TLREMDDEMARLT
-1052 LIEASLMQQQKADQ
+1052 LVAASLAQQQKADQ
-1066 KAYSKLEGSIEYAI
+1066 RAYSKIEGSIEYAVQ
-1080 ENINRTYGDG
+1080 NINRTYGEG
-1090 SYVREEISAADADT
+1090 AYSREDISASDADT

-1118 IFKEAEKAY
+1118 LYKEAEKAY
-1127 SDYYKQYGF
+1127 SDYYKQHGF
-1136 MVDLYKDVKRIVD
+1136 MMDLYKDVKRIVD
-1149 TNDIDVSGGN
+1149 TNNIDVSSGS

-1165 DTLRQLFETSLMKYD
+1165 DTLRQIFETSLMKYD

-1220 QVPDTYSQAKELLAN
+1220 QVPDTYAQAKELLAN
-1235 LLQIIEFIKLEKERV
+1235 LLQIIEFIRLEKERV

-1292 DVIKMVDLT
+1292 DVIKMVDLS

-1357 IRLNLYKRERIKEQ
+1357 IKLNLYKRERIKEQ
-1371 SRYLRYEEAVGS
+1371 SRYLKYEEAVGS

-1407 LAPEESVQSKTI
+1407 LAPEDSVQSKTI

-1475 GKQQTVVVDY
+1475 GRQQTVVVDY

>member
-1 MRNTED
+1 MRSTED
-7 GCISCLEVKK
+7 GCTSCLEVKK

-92 GNTVIHSLIEWKLD
+92 GNTVIHSLIEWRLD
-106 EADIKDGYRYMTT
+106 EADVKDGYRYMTT
-119 GFCARKAKDTADAG
+119 GFCARKAKDAADAG
-133 EVQKDTASIEYFN
+133 EVLKDTASIEYFN
-146 YCIFYREYNKNDIV
+146 YCIFYKEYNKNDIV

-173 NGLKTYLKDLGHR
+173 NGLKNYLKELGHR
-186 DMSLEI
+186 DMSLEVRI
-192 RVFDKKGEY
+192 FDKKGEY

-301 VLEGKVSSCIGLY
+301 VLEGKVNSCIGLY
-314 EDNDRICKGLAD
+314 EDNDKICKGLAD
-326 VYATGRACTQE
+326 VYVTGKSYTQQ
-337 GDTHMEELAKAKAD
+337 GDTLMEELLQAKND
-351 AGEQMEQ
+351 AAARVEQ
-358 QNKRLANLRVT
+358 QNRRLANLRVT
-369 RDYLRLEDMNRKMD
+369 RDYLRLEDMNRKME
-383 DTATQIEDNEKKLAE
+383 DTAHMIDDNEKKLQDI
-398 LKNQI
+398 KNQI

-415 RENKR
+415 RENRR
-420 QYEESRLI
+420 QYEENKLI
-428 VDNIRNNIGSSS
+428 VENIRNNIGSSS
-440 EKMAV
+440 EKMSQ
-445 YAYNRRIRDEKKLAE
+445 YAYNRHLRDEKKLKA
-460 LMAAREE
+460 LVSAQNE
-467 AQTSYDHALEEAEY
+467 AQESYAHAASELEY
-481 CRKVMREGE
+481 CKKVLREGE
-490 IAQAVAENN
+490 IANAVAENN
-499 IADATA
+499 IADSSA
-505 KIDEISARISEMA
+505 KIDEISSRISSLA
-518 ASVNLLVVGDVKDMM
+518 AGVNLLVVGDVKKMLDD
-533 NKAQEESDRILAE
+533 ARAESEQTLAK

-578 ERSCEDARLDAEA
+578 VRACEDAHLDAES
-591 YRQSGSQLDSIMAV
+591 YRQSGSQLESIMAV

-613 ITGVIND
+613 IASVINA
-620 RIRGTITETIKRQQ
+620 RIKGTITETIKRQQ
-634 EIDRLTKLAK
+634 EIDRLSRLEK
-644 CYEDGRPFPPSEG
+644 CYEENRPFPPSDG
-657 AETVI
+657 AQAVI

-679 LSALPGDTKEE
+679 LSALPADVKENILE
-690 LLQANPYLPYSVVTK
+690 ANPYIPYSVVTK
-705 GFDSLE
+705 GFAEIE

-720 TGSECVMVYDM
+720 TGNECVMVYDM
-731 DKLSDSAIVPAENM
+731 EKLDEEAHVPAENM
-745 LIIGRDR
+745 LVIGRDR
-752 KYFMSKDSIE
+752 KFFMSQDSIE
-762 DARKANA
+762 DLKKANEDRISA
-769 DKIAGL
+769 L
-775 TEEISLINEKLA
+775 SEEIDLINEKTE

-800 DARYTGAE
+800 DIRYTGAE
-808 DRERELNQALL
+808 DRERELNQQLL
-819 DKKDEL
+819 EKKDEL
-825 EELKTSIKVTETELK
+825 ETLKTSIRNVEAAVKADTES
-840 NNTERYGDLQ
+840 YGDLQ
-850 QSQQKESDRRQTFV
+850 QRQQAEADRQQTFV
-864 MIEQLS
+864 MIDQLS
-870 DLARPEEQ
+870 DIVRPEED
-878 RLAEYKQRKSDL
+878 RLAEYRQRKSDL
-890 VAKLSGLQSDVLKW
+890 TAKISELSGEVLKW
-904 STTVGE
+904 SATVQE
-910 TESKLAGLTRNIED
+910 TEAKLAGITKNIEE

-930 EYFEPYLPKSENA
+930 EYFEPYMPKTGIPGSPDNA
-943 GVAENTDGAGVA
+943 EDVGN
-955 AAAWQDGI
+955 QDGE
-963 PEEYK
+963 PGAYEEL
-968 ETLDISDERLEQE
+968 LDISDEQLEQE
-981 FMAMLAVS
+981 FMAMLAVA

-996 EDKKKLMDAL
+996 DDKKMILETL
-1006 KKSMDRIQKTIEK
+1006 QKSMDRIRKTIEK
-1019 RGFDMAVFAGAGEL
+1019 RGFDMALFDSAEEL
-1033 YPTSEDN
+1033 YPTAEN
-1040 LREMDDELARLT
+1040 TLREMDDEMARLT
-1052 LIEASLMQQQKADQ
+1052 LVAASLAQQQKADQ
-1066 KAYSKLEGSIEYAI
+1066 RAYSKIEGSIEYAVQ
-1080 ENINRTYGDG
+1080 NINRTYGEG
-1090 SYVREEISAADADT
+1090 AYSREDISASDADT

-1118 IFKEAEKAY
+1118 LYKEAEKAY
-1127 SDYYKQYGF
+1127 SDYYKQHGF
-1136 MVDLYKDVKRIVD
+1136 MMDLYKDVKRIVD
-1149 TNDIDVSGGN
+1149 TNNIDVSSGS

-1165 DTLRQLFETSLMKYD
+1165 DTLRQIFETSLMKYD

-1220 QVPDTYSQAKELLAN
+1220 QVPDTYAQAKELLAN
-1235 LLQIIEFIKLEKERV
+1235 LLQIIEFIRLEKERV

-1292 DVIKMVDLT
+1292 DVIKMVDLS

-1357 IRLNLYKRERIKEQ
+1357 IKLNLYKRERIKEQ
-1371 SRYLRYEEAVGS
+1371 SRYLKYEEAVGS

-1407 LAPEESVQSKTI
+1407 LAPEDSVQSKTI

-1475 GKQQTVVVDY
+1475 GRQQTVVVDY

>member
-1 MRNTED
+1 
-7 GCISCLEVKK
+7 
-17 RMPSINRI
+17 MPSINRI

-92 GNTVIHSLIEWKLD
+92 GNTVIHSLIEWRLD
-106 EADIKDGYRYMTT
+106 EADVKDGYRYMTT
-119 GFCARKAKDTADAG
+119 GFCARKAKDAADAG
-133 EVQKDTASIEYFN
+133 EVLKDTASIEYFN
-146 YCIFYREYNKNDIV
+146 YCIFYKEYNKNDIV

-173 NGLKTYLKDLGHR
+173 NGLKNYLKELGYR
-186 DMSLEI
+186 DMSLEVRI
-192 RVFDKKGEY
+192 FDKKGEY

-301 VLEGKVSSCIGLY
+301 VLEGKVNSCIGLY
-314 EDNDRICKGLAD
+314 EDNDKICKGLAD
-326 VYATGRACTQE
+326 VYVTGKSYTQQ
-337 GDTHMEELAKAKAD
+337 GDTLMEELLQAKND
-351 AGEQMEQ
+351 AAARVEQ
-358 QNKRLANLRVT
+358 QNRRLANLRVT
-369 RDYLRLEDMNRKMD
+369 RDYLRLEDMNRKME
-383 DTATQIEDNEKKLAE
+383 DTAHMIDDNEKKLQDI
-398 LKNQI
+398 KNQI

-415 RENKR
+415 RENRR
-420 QYEESRLI
+420 QYEENKLI
-428 VDNIRNNIGSSS
+428 VENIRNNIGSSS
-440 EKMAV
+440 EKMSQ
-445 YAYNRRIRDEKKLAE
+445 YAYNRHLRDEKKLKA
-460 LMAAREE
+460 LVSAQNE
-467 AQTSYDHALEEAEY
+467 AQESYAHAASELEY
-481 CRKVMREGE
+481 CKKVLREGE
-490 IAQAVAENN
+490 IANAVAENN
-499 IADATA
+499 IADSSA
-505 KIDEISARISEMA
+505 KIDEISSRISSLA
-518 ASVNLLVVGDVKDMM
+518 AGVNLLVVGDVKKMLDD
-533 NKAQEESDRILAE
+533 ARAESEQTLAK

-578 ERSCEDARLDAEA
+578 VRACEDAHLDAES
-591 YRQSGSQLDSIMAV
+591 YRQSGSQLESIMAV

-613 ITGVIND
+613 IASVINA
-620 RIRGTITETIKRQQ
+620 RIKGTITETIKRQQ
-634 EIDRLTKLAK
+634 EIDRLSRLEK
-644 CYEDGRPFPPSEG
+644 CYEENRPFPPSDG
-657 AETVI
+657 AQAVI

-679 LSALPGDTKEE
+679 LSALPADVKENILE
-690 LLQANPYLPYSVVTK
+690 ANPYIPYSVVTK
-705 GFDSLE
+705 GFAEIE

-720 TGSECVMVYDM
+720 TGNECVMVYDM
-731 DKLSDSAIVPAENM
+731 EKLDEEAHVPAENM
-745 LIIGRDR
+745 LVIGRDR
-752 KYFMSKDSIE
+752 KFFMSQDSIE
-762 DARKANA
+762 DLRKANEDRISA
-769 DKIAGL
+769 L
-775 TEEISLINEKLA
+775 SEEIDLINEKTE

-800 DARYTGAE
+800 DIRYTGAE
-808 DRERELNQALL
+808 DRERELNQQLL
-819 DKKDEL
+819 EKKDEL
-825 EELKTSIKVTETELK
+825 ETLKTSIRNVEAAVKADTES
-840 NNTERYGDLQ
+840 YGDLQ
-850 QSQQKESDRRQTFV
+850 QRQQAEADRQQTFV
-864 MIEQLS
+864 MIDQLS
-870 DLARPEEQ
+870 DIVRPEEE
-878 RLAEYKQRKSDL
+878 RLAEYRQRKSDL
-890 VAKLSGLQSDVLKW
+890 TAKISELSGEVLKW
-904 STTVGE
+904 SATVQE
-910 TESKLAGLTRNIED
+910 TEAKLAGITKNIEE

-930 EYFEPYLPKSENA
+930 EYFEPYMPKTGIPGSLDNA
-943 GVAENTDGAGVA
+943 EDAGN
-955 AAAWQDGI
+955 QDGE
-963 PEEYK
+963 PGAYEEL
-968 ETLDISDERLEQE
+968 LDISDEQLEQE
-981 FMAMLAVS
+981 FMAMLAVA

-996 EDKKKLMDAL
+996 DDKKIILETL
-1006 KKSMDRIQKTIEK
+1006 QKSMDRIRKTIEK
-1019 RGFDMAVFAGAGEL
+1019 RGFDMALFDSAEEL
-1033 YPTSEDN
+1033 YPTAEN
-1040 LREMDDELARLT
+1040 TLREMDDEMARLT
-1052 LIEASLMQQQKADQ
+1052 LIAASLAQQQKADQ
-1066 KAYSKLEGSIEYAI
+1066 RAYSKIEGSIEYAVQ
-1080 ENINRTYGDG
+1080 NINRTYGEG
-1090 SYVREEISAADADT
+1090 AYSREDISVSDADT

-1118 IFKEAEKAY
+1118 LYKEAEKAY
-1127 SDYYKQYGF
+1127 SDYYKQHGF
-1136 MVDLYKDVKRIVD
+1136 MMDLYKDVKRIVD
-1149 TNDIDVSGGN
+1149 TNNIDVSSGS

-1165 DTLRQLFETSLMKYD
+1165 DTLRQIFETSLMKYD

-1220 QVPDTYSQAKELLAN
+1220 QVPDTYAQAKELLAN
-1235 LLQIIEFIKLEKERV
+1235 LLQIIEFIRLEKERV

-1292 DVIKMVDLT
+1292 DVIKMVDLS

-1357 IRLNLYKRERIKEQ
+1357 IKLNLYKRERIKEQ
-1371 SRYLRYEEAVGS
+1371 SRYLKYEEAVGS

-1407 LAPEESVQSKTI
+1407 LAPEGSVQSKTI

-1475 GKQQTVVVDY
+1475 GRQQTVVVDY

>member
-1 MRNTED
+1 MRSTED
-7 GCISCLEVKK
+7 GCTSCLEVKK

-92 GNTVIHSLIEWKLD
+92 GNTVIHSLIEWRLD
-106 EADIKDGYRYMTT
+106 EADVKDGYRYMTT
-119 GFCARKAKDTADAG
+119 GFCARKAKDAADAG
-133 EVQKDTASIEYFN
+133 EVLKDTASIEYFN
-146 YCIFYREYNKNDIV
+146 YCIFYKEYNKNDIV

-173 NGLKTYLKDLGHR
+173 NGLKNYLKELGHR
-186 DMSLEI
+186 DMSLEVRI
-192 RVFDKKGEY
+192 FDKKGEY

-301 VLEGKVSSCIGLY
+301 VLEGKVNSCIGLY
-314 EDNDRICKGLAD
+314 EDNDKICKGLAD
-326 VYATGRACTQE
+326 VYVTGKSCTQQ
-337 GDTHMEELAKAKAD
+337 GDTLMEELLQAKND
-351 AGEQMEQ
+351 AAARVEQ
-358 QNKRLANLRVT
+358 QNRRLANLRVT
-369 RDYLRLEDMNRKMD
+369 RDYLRLEDMNRKME
-383 DTATQIEDNEKKLAE
+383 DTAHMIDDNEKKLQDI
-398 LKNQI
+398 KNQI

-415 RENKR
+415 RENRR
-420 QYEESRLI
+420 QYEENKLI
-428 VDNIRNNIGSSS
+428 VENIRNNIGSSS
-440 EKMAV
+440 EKMSQ
-445 YAYNRRIRDEKKLAE
+445 YAYNRHLRDEKKLKA
-460 LMAAREE
+460 LVSAQDE
-467 AQTSYDHALEEAEY
+467 AQESYAHAASELEY
-481 CRKVMREGE
+481 CKKVLREGE
-490 IAQAVAENN
+490 IANAVAENN
-499 IADATA
+499 IADSSA
-505 KIDEISARISEMA
+505 KIDEISSRISSLA
-518 ASVNLLVVGDVKDMM
+518 AGVNLLVVGDVKKMLDD
-533 NKAQEESDRILAE
+533 ARAESEQTLAK

-578 ERSCEDARLDAEA
+578 VRACEDAHLDAES
-591 YRQSGSQLDSIMAV
+591 YRQSGSQLESIMAV

-613 ITGVIND
+613 IASVIND
-620 RIRGTITETIKRQQ
+620 RIKGTITETIKRQQ
-634 EIDRLTKLAK
+634 EIDRLSRLEK
-644 CYEDGRPFPPSEG
+644 CYEENRPFPPSDG
-657 AETVI
+657 VQAVI

-679 LSALPGDTKEE
+679 LSALPADVKENILE
-690 LLQANPYLPYSVVTK
+690 ANPYIPYSVVTK
-705 GFDSLE
+705 GFAEIE

-720 TGSECVMVYDM
+720 TGNECVMVYDM
-731 DKLSDSAIVPAENM
+731 EKLDEEAHVPAENM
-745 LIIGRDR
+745 LVIGRDR
-752 KYFMSKDSIE
+752 KFFMSQDSIE
-762 DARKANA
+762 DLRKANEDRISA
-769 DKIAGL
+769 L
-775 TEEISLINEKLA
+775 SEEIDLINEKTE

-800 DARYTGAE
+800 DIRYTGAE
-808 DRERELNQALL
+808 DRERELNQQILE
-819 DKKDEL
+819 KKDEL
-825 EELKTSIKVTETELK
+825 ETLKTSIRNVEAAVKADTES
-840 NNTERYGDLQ
+840 YGDLQ
-850 QSQQKESDRRQTFV
+850 QRQQAEADRQQTFV
-864 MIEQLS
+864 MIDQLS
-870 DLARPEEQ
+870 DIVRPEED
-878 RLAEYKQRKSDL
+878 RLAEYRQRKSDL
-890 VAKLSGLQSDVLKW
+890 TAKISELSGEVLKW
-904 STTVGE
+904 SATVQE
-910 TESKLAGLTRNIED
+910 TEAKLAGITKNIEE

-930 EYFEPYLPKSENA
+930 EYFEPYMPKTGIPGSLDNA
-943 GVAENTDGAGVA
+943 EDAGN
-955 AAAWQDGI
+955 QDGELGAY
-963 PEEYK
+963 EEL
-968 ETLDISDERLEQE
+968 LDISDEQLEQE
-981 FMAMLAVS
+981 FMAMLAVA

-996 EDKKKLMDAL
+996 DDKKIILETL
-1006 KKSMDRIQKTIEK
+1006 QKSMDRIRKTIEK
-1019 RGFDMAVFAGAGEL
+1019 RGFDMALFDSAEEL
-1033 YPTSEDN
+1033 YPTAEN
-1040 LREMDDELARLT
+1040 TLREMDDEMARLT
-1052 LIEASLMQQQKADQ
+1052 LIAASLAQQQKADQ
-1066 KAYSKLEGSIEYAI
+1066 RAYSKIEGSIEYAVQ
-1080 ENINRTYGDG
+1080 NINRTYGEG
-1090 SYVREEISAADADT
+1090 AYSREDISVSDADT

-1118 IFKEAEKAY
+1118 LYKEAEKAY
-1127 SDYYKQYGF
+1127 SDYYKQHGF
-1136 MVDLYKDVKRIVD
+1136 MMDLYKDVKRIVD
-1149 TNDIDVSGGN
+1149 TNNIDVSSGS

-1165 DTLRQLFETSLMKYD
+1165 DTLRQIFETSLMKYD

-1220 QVPDTYSQAKELLAN
+1220 QVPDTYAQAKELLAN
-1235 LLQIIEFIKLEKERV
+1235 LLQIIEFIRLEKERV

-1292 DVIKMVDLT
+1292 DVIKMVDLS

-1357 IRLNLYKRERIKEQ
+1357 IKLNLYKRERIKEQ
-1371 SRYLRYEEAVGS
+1371 SRYLKYEEAVGS

-1407 LAPEESVQSKTI
+1407 LAPEGSVQSKTI

-1475 GKQQTVVVDY
+1475 GRQQTVVVDY

>member
-1 MRNTED
+1 MRSTED
-7 GCISCLEVKK
+7 GCTSCLEVKK

-92 GNTVIHSLIEWKLD
+92 GNTVIHSLIEWRLD
-106 EADIKDGYRYMTT
+106 EADVKDGYRYMTT
-119 GFCARKAKDTADAG
+119 GFCARKAKDAADAG
-133 EVQKDTASIEYFN
+133 EVLKDTASIEYFN
-146 YCIFYREYNKNDIV
+146 YCIFYKEYNKNDIV

-173 NGLKTYLKDLGHR
+173 NGLKNYLKELGHR
-186 DMSLEI
+186 DMSLEVRI
-192 RVFDKKGEY
+192 FDKKGEY

-301 VLEGKVSSCIGLY
+301 VLEGKVNSCIGLY
-314 EDNDRICKGLAD
+314 EDNDKICKGLAD
-326 VYATGRACTQE
+326 VYVTGKSYTQQ
-337 GDTHMEELAKAKAD
+337 GDTLMEELLQAKND
-351 AGEQMEQ
+351 AAARVEQ
-358 QNKRLANLRVT
+358 QNRRLANLRVT
-369 RDYLRLEDMNRKMD
+369 RDYLRLEDMNRKME
-383 DTATQIEDNEKKLAE
+383 DTAHMIDDNEKKLQDI
-398 LKNQI
+398 KNQI

-415 RENKR
+415 RENRR
-420 QYEESRLI
+420 QYEENKLI
-428 VDNIRNNIGSSS
+428 VENIRNNIGSSS
-440 EKMAV
+440 EKMSQ
-445 YAYNRRIRDEKKLAE
+445 YAYNRHLRDEKKLKA
-460 LMAAREE
+460 LVSAQNE
-467 AQTSYDHALEEAEY
+467 AQESYAHAASELEY
-481 CRKVMREGE
+481 CKKVLREGE
-490 IAQAVAENN
+490 IANAVAENN
-499 IADATA
+499 IADSSA
-505 KIDEISARISEMA
+505 KIDEISSRISSLA
-518 ASVNLLVVGDVKDMM
+518 AGVNLLVVGDVKKMLDD
-533 NKAQEESDRILAE
+533 ARAESEQTLAR

-578 ERSCEDARLDAEA
+578 VRACEDAHLDAES
-591 YRQSGSQLDSIMAV
+591 YRQSGSQLESIMAV

-613 ITGVIND
+613 IASVIND
-620 RIRGTITETIKRQQ
+620 RIKGTITETIKRQQ
-634 EIDRLTKLAK
+634 EIDRLSRLEK
-644 CYEDGRPFPPSEG
+644 CYEENRPFPPSDG
-657 AETVI
+657 AQAVI

-679 LSALPGDTKEE
+679 LSALPADVKENILE
-690 LLQANPYLPYSVVTK
+690 ANPYIPYSVVTK
-705 GFDSLE
+705 GFAEIE

-720 TGSECVMVYDM
+720 TGNECVMVYDM
-731 DKLSDSAIVPAENM
+731 EKLDEEAHVPAENM
-745 LIIGRDR
+745 LVIGRDR
-752 KYFMSKDSIE
+752 KFFMSQDSIE
-762 DARKANA
+762 DLKKANEDRISA
-769 DKIAGL
+769 L
-775 TEEISLINEKLA
+775 SEEIDLINEKTE

-800 DARYTGAE
+800 DIRYTGAE
-808 DRERELNQALL
+808 DRERELNQQLL
-819 DKKDEL
+819 EKKDEL
-825 EELKTSIKVTETELK
+825 ETLKTSIRNVEAAVKADTES
-840 NNTERYGDLQ
+840 YGDLQ
-850 QSQQKESDRRQTFV
+850 QRQQAEADRQQTFV
-864 MIEQLS
+864 MIDQLS
-870 DLARPEEQ
+870 DIVRPEED
-878 RLAEYKQRKSDL
+878 RLAEYRQRKSDL
-890 VAKLSGLQSDVLKW
+890 TAKISELSGEVLKW
-904 STTVGE
+904 SATVQE
-910 TESKLAGLTRNIED
+910 TEAKLAGITKNIEE

-930 EYFEPYLPKSENA
+930 EYFEPYMPKTGIPGSPDNA
-943 GVAENTDGAGVA
+943 EDVGN
-955 AAAWQDGI
+955 QDGE
-963 PEEYK
+963 PGAYEEL
-968 ETLDISDERLEQE
+968 LDISDEQLEQE
-981 FMAMLAVS
+981 FMAMLAVA

-996 EDKKKLMDAL
+996 DDKKMILETL
-1006 KKSMDRIQKTIEK
+1006 QKSMDRIRKTIEK
-1019 RGFDMAVFAGAGEL
+1019 RGFDMALFDSAEEL
-1033 YPTSEDN
+1033 YPTAEN
-1040 LREMDDELARLT
+1040 TLREMDDEMARLT
-1052 LIEASLMQQQKADQ
+1052 LVAASLAQQQKADQ
-1066 KAYSKLEGSIEYAI
+1066 RAYSKIEGSIEYAVQ
-1080 ENINRTYGDG
+1080 NINRTYGEG
-1090 SYVREEISAADADT
+1090 AYSREDISASDADT

-1118 IFKEAEKAY
+1118 LYKEAEKAY
-1127 SDYYKQYGF
+1127 SDYYKQHGF
-1136 MVDLYKDVKRIVD
+1136 MMDLYKDVKRIVD
-1149 TNDIDVSGGN
+1149 TNNIDVSSGS

-1165 DTLRQLFETSLMKYD
+1165 DTLRQIFETSLMKYD

-1198 QTADTLVEMGVFE
+1198 QTADTLIKMGVFE

-1220 QVPDTYSQAKELLAN
+1220 QVPDTYAQAKELLAN
-1235 LLQIIEFIKLEKERV
+1235 LLQIIEFIRLEKERV

-1292 DVIKMVDLT
+1292 DVIKMVDLS

-1357 IRLNLYKRERIKEQ
+1357 IKLNLYKRERIKEQ
-1371 SRYLRYEEAVGS
+1371 SRYLKYEEAVGS

-1407 LAPEESVQSKTI
+1407 LAPEDSVQSKTI

-1475 GKQQTVVVDY
+1475 GRQQTVVVDY

>member
-1 MRNTED
+1 MRSTED
-7 GCISCLEVKK
+7 GCTSCLEVKK

-92 GNTVIHSLIEWKLD
+92 GNTVIHSLIEWRLD
-106 EADIKDGYRYMTT
+106 EADVKDGYRYMTT
-119 GFCARKAKDTADAG
+119 GFCARKAKDAADAG

-146 YCIFYREYNKNDIV
+146 YCIFYKEYNKNDIV

-173 NGLKTYLKDLGHR
+173 NGLKNYLKELGHR
-186 DMSLEI
+186 DMSLEVRI
-192 RVFDKKGEY
+192 FDKKGEY

-301 VLEGKVSSCIGLY
+301 VLEGKVNSCIGLY
-314 EDNDRICKGLAD
+314 EDNDKICKGLAD
-326 VYATGRACTQE
+326 VYVTGKSYTQQ
-337 GDTHMEELAKAKAD
+337 GDTLMEELLQAKND
-351 AGEQMEQ
+351 AAARVEEQ
-358 QNKRLANLRVT
+358 NRRLANLRVT
-369 RDYLRLEDMNRKMD
+369 RDYLRLEDMNLKME
-383 DTATQIEDNEKKLAE
+383 DTAHMIEDNEKKLQE
-398 LKNQI
+398 IKSQI

-415 RENKR
+415 RENRR
-420 QYEESRLI
+420 QYEENKLI
-428 VDNIRNNIGSSS
+428 VENIRNNIGSSS
-440 EKMAV
+440 EKMSQ
-445 YAYNRRIRDEKKLAE
+445 YAYNRHLRDEKKLEE
-460 LMAAREE
+460 LMSAKEE
-467 AQTSYDHALEEAEY
+467 AQESYAHAASELEY
-481 CRKVMREGE
+481 CQKVLREGE
-490 IAQAVAENN
+490 IANAVAENN
-499 IADATA
+499 IADSSA
-505 KIDEISARISEMA
+505 KIEELSSRISSLA
-518 ASVNLLVVGDVKDMM
+518 ASVNLLVVGDVKKMLDD
-533 NKAQEESDRILAE
+533 ARAESEQTLAK

-578 ERSCEDARLDAEA
+578 VRACEDAHLDAES
-591 YRQSGSQLDSIMAV
+591 YRQSGSQLGSIVAV
-605 YSVENPQD
+605 YSVEDPQD
-613 ITGVIND
+613 ITSVIND
-620 RIRGTITETIKRQQ
+620 RIKGTITETIKRQQ
-634 EIDRLTKLAK
+634 EIDRLSRLEK
-644 CYEDGRPFPPSEG
+644 CYEENRPFPPSDG
-657 AETVI
+657 AQAVI

-679 LSALPGDTKEE
+679 LSALPADVKENILE
-690 LLQANPYLPYSVVTK
+690 ANPYIPYSVVTK
-705 GFDSLE
+705 GFAEIE

-720 TGSECVMVYDM
+720 TGNECVMVYDM
-731 DKLSDSAIVPAENM
+731 EKLDEEAHVPAENM
-745 LIIGRDR
+745 LVIGRDR
-752 KYFMSKDSIE
+752 KFFMSQDSIE
-762 DARKANA
+762 DLKKANEDRISA
-769 DKIAGL
+769 L
-775 TEEISLINEKLA
+775 SEEIDLINEKTE

-800 DARYTGAE
+800 DIRYTGAE
-808 DRERELNQALL
+808 DRERELNQQLL
-819 DKKDEL
+819 EKKDEL
-825 EELKTSIKVTETELK
+825 ETLKTSIRNVEAAVKADTES
-840 NNTERYGDLQ
+840 YGDLQ
-850 QSQQKESDRRQTFV
+850 QRQQAEADRQQTFV
-864 MIEQLS
+864 MIDQLN
-870 DLARPEEQ
+870 DIVRPEED
-878 RLAEYKQRKSDL
+878 RLAEYRQRKSDL
-890 VAKLSGLQSDVLKW
+890 TAKISELSGEVLKW
-904 STTVGE
+904 STTAQE
-910 TESKLAGLTRNIED
+910 TEAKLAGITKNIED

-930 EYFEPYLPKSENA
+930 EYFEPYMPKTGIPGSSDNA
-943 GVAENTDGAGVA
+943 EDAGS
-955 AAAWQDGI
+955 QDGVSGTYAEI
-963 PEEYK
+963 
-968 ETLDISDERLEQE
+968 LDISDEQLEQE
-981 FMAMLAVS
+981 FMAMLAVA
-989 KEHAPDL
+989 KDHAPDL
-996 EDKKKLMDAL
+996 DDKKMILETL
-1006 KKSMDRIQKTIEK
+1006 QKSMDRIRKTIEK
-1019 RGFDMAVFAGAGEL
+1019 RGFDMALFDSEKEL
-1033 YPTSEDN
+1033 YPTAEN
-1040 LREMDDELARLT
+1040 TLREMDDEMARLT
-1052 LIEASLMQQQKADQ
+1052 LIAASLAQQQKADQ
-1066 KAYSKLEGSIEYAI
+1066 RAYSKLEGSIEYAI
-1080 ENINRTYGDG
+1080 QNINRTYGDG
-1090 SYVREEISAADADT
+1090 AYSREEISASDADT
-1104 AIANGDAVLADMNR
+1104 AIANGDSVLADMNR
-1118 IFKEAEKAY
+1118 LYKEAEKAY
-1127 SDYYKQYGF
+1127 SDYYKQHGF
-1136 MVDLYKDVKRIVD
+1136 MMDLYKDVKRIVD
-1149 TNDIDVSGGN
+1149 TNNIDVSSGS

-1165 DTLRQLFETSLMKYD
+1165 DTLRQIFETSLMKYD

-1187 RAKNEIMRFKG
+1187 RAKNEILRFKG

-1220 QVPDTYSQAKELLAN
+1220 QVPDTYAQAKELLAN
-1235 LLQIIEFIKLEKERV
+1235 LLQIIEFIRLEKERV

-1292 DVIKMVDLT
+1292 DVIKMVDLS

-1357 IRLNLYKRERIKEQ
+1357 IKLNLYKRERIKEQ
-1371 SRYLRYEEAVGS
+1371 SRYLKYEEAVGS

-1407 LAPEESVQSKTI
+1407 LAPEDSVQSKTI

-1475 GKQQTVVVDY
+1475 GRQQTVVVDY

>member
-1 MRNTED
+1 MRSTED
-7 GCISCLEVKK
+7 GCTSCLEVKK

-92 GNTVIHSLIEWKLD
+92 GNTVIHSLIEWRLD
-106 EADIKDGYRYMTT
+106 EVDVKDGYRYMTT
-119 GFCARKAKDTADAG
+119 GFCARKAKDAADAG
-133 EVQKDTASIEYFN
+133 EVLKDTASIEYFN
-146 YCIFYREYNKNDIV
+146 YCIFYKEYNKNDIV

-173 NGLKTYLKDLGHR
+173 NGLKNYLKELGHR
-186 DMSLEI
+186 DMSLEVRI
-192 RVFDKKGEY
+192 FDKKGEY

-301 VLEGKVSSCIGLY
+301 VLEGKVNSCIGLY
-314 EDNDRICKGLAD
+314 EDNDKICKGLAD
-326 VYATGRACTQE
+326 VYVTGKSYTQQ
-337 GDTHMEELAKAKAD
+337 GDTLMEELLQAKND
-351 AGEQMEQ
+351 AAARVEQ
-358 QNKRLANLRVT
+358 QNRRLANLRVT
-369 RDYLRLEDMNRKMD
+369 RDYLRLEDMNRKME
-383 DTATQIEDNEKKLAE
+383 DTAHMIDDNEKKLQDI
-398 LKNQI
+398 KNQI

-415 RENKR
+415 RENRR
-420 QYEESRLI
+420 QYEENKLI
-428 VDNIRNNIGSSS
+428 VENIRNNIGSSS
-440 EKMAV
+440 EKMSQ
-445 YAYNRRIRDEKKLAE
+445 YAYNRHLRDEKKLKA
-460 LMAAREE
+460 LVSAQNE
-467 AQTSYDHALEEAEY
+467 AQESYAHAASELEY
-481 CRKVMREGE
+481 CKKVLREGE
-490 IAQAVAENN
+490 IANAVAENN
-499 IADATA
+499 IADSSA
-505 KIDEISARISEMA
+505 KIDEISSRISSLA
-518 ASVNLLVVGDVKDMM
+518 AGVNLLVVGDVKKMLDD
-533 NKAQEESDRILAE
+533 ARAESEQTLAK

-578 ERSCEDARLDAEA
+578 VRACEDAHLDAES
-591 YRQSGSQLDSIMAV
+591 YRQSGSQLESIMAV

-613 ITGVIND
+613 IASVIND
-620 RIRGTITETIKRQQ
+620 RIKGTITETIKRQQ
-634 EIDRLTKLAK
+634 EIDRLSRLEK
-644 CYEDGRPFPPSEG
+644 CYEENRPFPPSDG
-657 AETVI
+657 ARAVI

-679 LSALPGDTKEE
+679 LSALPADVKENILE
-690 LLQANPYLPYSVVTK
+690 ANPYIPYSVVTK
-705 GFDSLE
+705 GFAEIE

-720 TGSECVMVYDM
+720 TGNECVMVYDM
-731 DKLSDSAIVPAENM
+731 EKLDEEAHVPAENM
-745 LIIGRDR
+745 LVIGRDR
-752 KYFMSKDSIE
+752 KFFMSQDSIE
-762 DARKANA
+762 DLRKANEDRISA
-769 DKIAGL
+769 L
-775 TEEISLINEKLA
+775 SEEIDLINEKTE

-800 DARYTGAE
+800 DIRYTGAE
-808 DRERELNQALL
+808 DRERELNQQLL
-819 DKKDEL
+819 EKKDEL
-825 EELKTSIKVTETELK
+825 ETLKTSIRNVEAAVKADTES
-840 NNTERYGDLQ
+840 YGDLQ
-850 QSQQKESDRRQTFV
+850 QRQQAEADRQQTFV
-864 MIEQLS
+864 MIDQLS
-870 DLARPEEQ
+870 DIVRPEED
-878 RLAEYKQRKSDL
+878 RLAEYRQRKSDL
-890 VAKLSGLQSDVLKW
+890 TAKISELSGEVLKW
-904 STTVGE
+904 SATVQE
-910 TESKLAGLTRNIED
+910 TEAKLAGITKNIEE

-930 EYFEPYLPKSENA
+930 EYFEPYMPKNGIPGSPDNA
-943 GVAENTDGAGVA
+943 EDAGN
-955 AAAWQDGI
+955 QDGE
-963 PEEYK
+963 PGAYEEL
-968 ETLDISDERLEQE
+968 LDISDEQLEQE
-981 FMAMLAVS
+981 FMAMLAVA

-996 EDKKKLMDAL
+996 DDKKMILETL
-1006 KKSMDRIQKTIEK
+1006 QKSMDRIRKTIEK
-1019 RGFDMAVFAGAGEL
+1019 RGFDMVLFDSAEEL
-1033 YPTSEDN
+1033 YPTAEN
-1040 LREMDDELARLT
+1040 TLREMDDEMARLT
-1052 LIEASLMQQQKADQ
+1052 LVAASLAQQQKADQ
-1066 KAYSKLEGSIEYAI
+1066 RAYSKIEGSIEYAVQ
-1080 ENINRTYGDG
+1080 NINRTYGEG
-1090 SYVREEISAADADT
+1090 AYSREDISASDADT
-1104 AIANGDAVLADMNR
+1104 AIANGDAVLADISR
-1118 IFKEAEKAY
+1118 LYKEAEKAY
-1127 SDYYKQYGF
+1127 SDYYKQHGF
-1136 MVDLYKDVKRIVD
+1136 MMDLYKDVKRIVD
-1149 TNDIDVSGGN
+1149 TNNIDVSSGS

-1165 DTLRQLFETSLMKYD
+1165 DTLRQIFETSLMKYD

-1198 QTADTLVEMGVFE
+1198 QTADTLIEMGVFE

-1220 QVPDTYSQAKELLAN
+1220 QVPDTYAQAKELLAN
-1235 LLQIIEFIKLEKERV
+1235 LLQIIEFIRLEKERV

-1292 DVIKMVDLT
+1292 DVIKMVDLS

-1357 IRLNLYKRERIKEQ
+1357 IKLNLYKRERIKEQ
-1371 SRYLRYEEAVGS
+1371 SRYLKYEEAVGS

-1407 LAPEESVQSKTI
+1407 LAPEDSVQSKTI

-1475 GKQQTVVVDY
+1475 GRQQTVVVDY

>member
-1 MRNTED
+1 MRSTED
-7 GCISCLEVKK
+7 GCTSCLEVKK

-92 GNTVIHSLIEWKLD
+92 GNTVIHSLIEWRLD
-106 EADIKDGYRYMTT
+106 EADVKDGYRYMTT
-119 GFCARKAKDTADAG
+119 GFCARKAKDAADAG
-133 EVQKDTASIEYFN
+133 EVLKDTASIEYFN
-146 YCIFYREYNKNDIV
+146 YCIFYKEYNKNDIV

-173 NGLKTYLKDLGHR
+173 NGLKNYLKELGHR
-186 DMSLEI
+186 DMSLEVRI
-192 RVFDKKGEY
+192 FDKKGEY

-301 VLEGKVSSCIGLY
+301 VLEGKVNSCIGLY
-314 EDNDRICKGLAD
+314 EDNDKICKGLAD
-326 VYATGRACTQE
+326 VYVTGKSYTQQ
-337 GDTHMEELAKAKAD
+337 GDTLMEELLQAKND
-351 AGEQMEQ
+351 AAARVEQ
-358 QNKRLANLRVT
+358 QNRRLANLRVT
-369 RDYLRLEDMNRKMD
+369 RDYLRLEDMNRKME
-383 DTATQIEDNEKKLAE
+383 DTAHMIDDNEKKLQDI
-398 LKNQI
+398 KNQI

-415 RENKR
+415 RENRR
-420 QYEESRLI
+420 QYEENKLI
-428 VDNIRNNIGSSS
+428 VENIRNNIGSSS
-440 EKMAV
+440 EKMSQ
-445 YAYNRRIRDEKKLAE
+445 YAYNRHLRDEKKLKA
-460 LMAAREE
+460 LVSAQNE
-467 AQTSYDHALEEAEY
+467 AQESYAHAASELEY
-481 CRKVMREGE
+481 CKKVLREGE
-490 IAQAVAENN
+490 IANAVAENN
-499 IADATA
+499 IADSSA
-505 KIDEISARISEMA
+505 KIDEISSRISSLA
-518 ASVNLLVVGDVKDMM
+518 AGVNLLVVGDVKKMLDD
-533 NKAQEESDRILAE
+533 ARAESEQTLAR

-578 ERSCEDARLDAEA
+578 VRACEDAHLDAES
-591 YRQSGSQLDSIMAV
+591 YRQSGSQLESIMAV

-613 ITGVIND
+613 IASVIND
-620 RIRGTITETIKRQQ
+620 RIKGTITETIKRQQ
-634 EIDRLTKLAK
+634 EIDRLSRLEK
-644 CYEDGRPFPPSEG
+644 CYEENRPFPPSDG
-657 AETVI
+657 AQAVI

-679 LSALPGDTKEE
+679 LSALPADVKENILE
-690 LLQANPYLPYSVVTK
+690 ANPYIPYSVVTK
-705 GFDSLE
+705 GFAEIE

-720 TGSECVMVYDM
+720 TGNECVMVYDM
-731 DKLSDSAIVPAENM
+731 EKLDEEAHVPVENM
-745 LIIGRDR
+745 LVIGRDR
-752 KYFMSKDSIE
+752 KFFMSQDSIE
-762 DARKANA
+762 DLKKANEDRISA
-769 DKIAGL
+769 L
-775 TEEISLINEKLA
+775 SEEIDLINEKTE

-800 DARYTGAE
+800 DIRYTGAE
-808 DRERELNQALL
+808 DRERELNQQLL
-819 DKKDEL
+819 EKKDEL
-825 EELKTSIKVTETELK
+825 ETLKTSIRNVEAAVKADTES
-840 NNTERYGDLQ
+840 YGDLQ
-850 QSQQKESDRRQTFV
+850 QRQQAEADRQQTFV
-864 MIEQLS
+864 MIDQLS
-870 DLARPEEQ
+870 DIVRPEED
-878 RLAEYKQRKSDL
+878 RLAEYRQRKSDL
-890 VAKLSGLQSDVLKW
+890 TAKISELSGEVLKW
-904 STTVGE
+904 SATVQE
-910 TESKLAGLTRNIED
+910 TEAKLAGITKNIEE

-930 EYFEPYLPKSENA
+930 EYFEPYMPKTGIPGSPDNA
-943 GVAENTDGAGVA
+943 EDVGN
-955 AAAWQDGI
+955 QDGE
-963 PEEYK
+963 PGAYEEL
-968 ETLDISDERLEQE
+968 LDISDEQLEQE
-981 FMAMLAVS
+981 FMAMLAVA

-996 EDKKKLMDAL
+996 DDKKMILETL
-1006 KKSMDRIQKTIEK
+1006 QKSMDRIRKTIEK
-1019 RGFDMAVFAGAGEL
+1019 RGFDMALFDSAEEL
-1033 YPTSEDN
+1033 YPTAEN
-1040 LREMDDELARLT
+1040 TLREMDDEMARLT
-1052 LIEASLMQQQKADQ
+1052 LVAASLAQQQKADQ
-1066 KAYSKLEGSIEYAI
+1066 RAYSKIEGSIEYAVQ
-1080 ENINRTYGDG
+1080 NINRTYGEG
-1090 SYVREEISAADADT
+1090 AYSREDISASDADT

-1118 IFKEAEKAY
+1118 LYKEAEKAY
-1127 SDYYKQYGF
+1127 SDYYKQHGF
-1136 MVDLYKDVKRIVD
+1136 MMDLYKDVKRIVD
-1149 TNDIDVSGGN
+1149 TNNIDVSSGS

-1165 DTLRQLFETSLMKYD
+1165 DTLRQIFETSLMKYD

-1220 QVPDTYSQAKELLAN
+1220 QVPDTYAQAKELLAN
-1235 LLQIIEFIKLEKERV
+1235 LLQIIEFIRLEKERV

-1292 DVIKMVDLT
+1292 DVIKMVDLS

-1357 IRLNLYKRERIKEQ
+1357 IKLNLYKRERIKEQ
-1371 SRYLRYEEAVGS
+1371 SRYLKYEEAVGS

-1407 LAPEESVQSKTI
+1407 LAPEDSVQSKTI

-1475 GKQQTVVVDY
+1475 GRQQTVVVDY

>member
-1 MRNTED
+1 MRSTED
-7 GCISCLEVKK
+7 GCTSCLEVKK

-92 GNTVIHSLIEWKLD
+92 GNTVIHSLIEWRLD
-106 EADIKDGYRYMTT
+106 EADVKDGYRYMTT
-119 GFCARKAKDTADAG
+119 GFCARKAKDAADAG
-133 EVQKDTASIEYFN
+133 EVLKDTASIEYFN
-146 YCIFYREYNKNDIV
+146 YCIFYKEYNKNDIV

-173 NGLKTYLKDLGHR
+173 NGLKNYLKELGHR
-186 DMSLEI
+186 DMSLEVRI
-192 RVFDKKGEY
+192 FDKKGEY

-301 VLEGKVSSCIGLY
+301 VLEGKVNSCIGLY
-314 EDNDRICKGLAD
+314 EDNDKICKGLAD
-326 VYATGRACTQE
+326 VYVTGKSYTQQ
-337 GDTHMEELAKAKAD
+337 GDTLMEELLQAKND
-351 AGEQMEQ
+351 AAARVEQ
-358 QNKRLANLRVT
+358 QNRRLANLRVT
-369 RDYLRLEDMNRKMD
+369 RDYLRLEDMNRKME
-383 DTATQIEDNEKKLAE
+383 DTAHMIDDNEKKLQDI
-398 LKNQI
+398 KNQI

-415 RENKR
+415 RENRR
-420 QYEESRLI
+420 QYEENKLI
-428 VDNIRNNIGSSS
+428 VENIRNNIGSSS
-440 EKMAV
+440 EKMSQ
-445 YAYNRRIRDEKKLAE
+445 YAYNRHLRDEKKLKA
-460 LMAAREE
+460 LVSAQNE
-467 AQTSYDHALEEAEY
+467 AQESYAHAASELEY
-481 CRKVMREGE
+481 CKKVLREGE
-490 IAQAVAENN
+490 IANAVAENN
-499 IADATA
+499 IADSSA
-505 KIDEISARISEMA
+505 KIDEISSRISSLA
-518 ASVNLLVVGDVKDMM
+518 AGVNLLVVGDVKKMLDD
-533 NKAQEESDRILAE
+533 ARAESEQTLAK

-578 ERSCEDARLDAEA
+578 VRACEDAHIDAES
-591 YRQSGSQLDSIMAV
+591 YRQSGSQLESIMAV

-613 ITGVIND
+613 IASVIND
-620 RIRGTITETIKRQQ
+620 RIKGTITETIKRQQ
-634 EIDRLTKLAK
+634 EIDRLSRLEK
-644 CYEDGRPFPPSEG
+644 CYEENRPFPPSDG
-657 AETVI
+657 AQAVI

-679 LSALPGDTKEE
+679 LSALPADVKENILE
-690 LLQANPYLPYSVVTK
+690 ANPYIPYSVVTK
-705 GFDSLE
+705 GFAEIE

-720 TGSECVMVYDM
+720 TGNECVMVYDM
-731 DKLSDSAIVPAENM
+731 EKLDEEAHVPAENM
-745 LIIGRDR
+745 LVIGRDR
-752 KYFMSKDSIE
+752 KFFMSQDSIE
-762 DARKANA
+762 DLKKANEDRISA
-769 DKIAGL
+769 L
-775 TEEISLINEKLA
+775 SEEIDLINEKTE

-800 DARYTGAE
+800 DIRYTGAE
-808 DRERELNQALL
+808 DRERELNQQLL
-819 DKKDEL
+819 EKKDEL
-825 EELKTSIKVTETELK
+825 EILKTSIRNVEAAVKADTES
-840 NNTERYGDLQ
+840 YGDLQ
-850 QSQQKESDRRQTFV
+850 QRQQAEADRQQTFV
-864 MIEQLS
+864 MIDQLS
-870 DLARPEEQ
+870 DIVRPEED
-878 RLAEYKQRKSDL
+878 RLAEYRQRKSDL
-890 VAKLSGLQSDVLKW
+890 TAKISELSGEVLKW
-904 STTVGE
+904 SATVQE
-910 TESKLAGLTRNIED
+910 TEAKMAGITKNIEE

-930 EYFEPYLPKSENA
+930 EYFEPYMPKTGIPGSSDNA
-943 GVAENTDGAGVA
+943 EDAGS
-955 AAAWQDGI
+955 QDGE
-963 PEEYK
+963 PGAYEEL
-968 ETLDISDERLEQE
+968 LDISDEQLEQE
-981 FMAMLAVS
+981 FMAMLAVA

-996 EDKKKLMDAL
+996 DDKKMILETL
-1006 KKSMDRIQKTIEK
+1006 QKSMDRIRKTIEK
-1019 RGFDMAVFAGAGEL
+1019 RGFDMALFDSAEEL
-1033 YPTSEDN
+1033 YPTAEN
-1040 LREMDDELARLT
+1040 TLREMDDEMARLT
-1052 LIEASLMQQQKADQ
+1052 LIAASLAQQQKADQ
-1066 KAYSKLEGSIEYAI
+1066 RAYSKIEGSIEYAVQ
-1080 ENINRTYGDG
+1080 NINRTYGEG
-1090 SYVREEISAADADT
+1090 AYSREDISASDADT

-1118 IFKEAEKAY
+1118 LYKEAEKAY
-1127 SDYYKQYGF
+1127 SDYYKQHGF
-1136 MVDLYKDVKRIVD
+1136 MMDLYKDVKRIVD
-1149 TNDIDVSGGN
+1149 TNNIDVSSGS

-1165 DTLRQLFETSLMKYD
+1165 DTLRQIFETSLMKYD

-1220 QVPDTYSQAKELLAN
+1220 QVPDTYAQAKELLAN
-1235 LLQIIEFIKLEKERV
+1235 LLQIIEFIRLEKERV

-1292 DVIKMVDLT
+1292 DVIKMVDLS

-1357 IRLNLYKRERIKEQ
+1357 IKLNLYKRERIKEQ
-1371 SRYLRYEEAVGS
+1371 SRYLKYEEAVGS

-1407 LAPEESVQSKTI
+1407 LAPEDSVQSKTI

-1475 GKQQTVVVDY
+1475 GRQQTVVVDY

>member
-1 MRNTED
+1 
-7 GCISCLEVKK
+7 
-17 RMPSINRI
+17 
-25 RVNNVKYNFGTQ
+25 
-37 QYDDF
+37 
-42 TMRMYGKNTLYDLAN
+42 
-57 GGGKSILM
+57 
-65 LLLLQ
+65 
-70 NLIPNCTL
+70 
-78 DEKQPVEKLFRAGG
+78 
-92 GNTVIHSLIEWKLD
+92 
-106 EADIKDGYRYMTT
+106 
-119 GFCARKAKDTADAG
+119 
-133 EVQKDTASIEYFN
+133 
-146 YCIFYREYNKNDIV
+146 
-160 NLPLSEGNERITF
+160 
-173 NGLKTYLKDLGHR
+173 
-186 DMSLEI
+186 
-192 RVFDKKGEY
+192 
-201 QRFISGYGLHE
+201 
-212 SHWEIIRG
+212 
-220 INKTEGHVRTY
+220 
-231 FETNYRTTRKVVE
+231 
-244 DLLIEEIIEKAF
+244 
-256 ATKTGR
+256 
-262 NGEED
+262 
-267 TMAET
+267 
-272 LLDIK
+272 
-277 DKLNV
+277 
-282 LAQRKRDI
+282 
-290 ANYDHQIELIN
+290 
-301 VLEGKVSSCIGLY
+301 
-314 EDNDRICKGLAD
+314 
-326 VYATGRACTQE
+326 
-337 GDTHMEELAKAKAD
+337 
-351 AGEQMEQ
+351 
-358 QNKRLANLRVT
+358 
-369 RDYLRLEDMNRKMD
+369 
-383 DTATQIEDNEKKLAE
+383 
-398 LKNQI
+398 
-403 GYKESVNDYLVY
+403 
-415 RENKR
+415 
-420 QYEESRLI
+420 
-428 VDNIRNNIGSSS
+428 
-440 EKMAV
+440 
-445 YAYNRRIRDEKKLAE
+445 
-460 LMAAREE
+460 
-467 AQTSYDHALEEAEY
+467 
-481 CRKVMREGE
+481 
-490 IAQAVAENN
+490 
-499 IADATA
+499 
-505 KIDEISARISEMA
+505 
-518 ASVNLLVVGDVKDMM
+518 
-533 NKAQEESDRILAE
+533 
-546 MTELEIAIAD
+546 
-556 GRTKLYDDRYRLT
+556 
-569 TVQAEYDAL
+569 
-578 ERSCEDARLDAEA
+578 
-591 YRQSGSQLDSIMAV
+591 
-605 YSVENPQD
+605 
-613 ITGVIND
+613 
-620 RIRGTITETIKRQQ
+620 
-634 EIDRLTKLAK
+634 
-644 CYEDGRPFPPSEG
+644 
-657 AETVI
+657 
-662 NYIST
+662 
-667 RHGLMAMHGADY
+667 
-679 LSALPGDTKEE
+679 
-690 LLQANPYLPYSVVTK
+690 
-705 GFDSLE
+705 
-711 DDINLGSID
+711 
-720 TGSECVMVYDM
+720 
-731 DKLSDSAIVPAENM
+731 
-745 LIIGRDR
+745 
-752 KYFMSKDSIE
+752 
-762 DARKANA
+762 
-769 DKIAGL
+769 
-775 TEEISLINEKLA
+775 
-787 TYQEDLAFVTRLV
+787 
-800 DARYTGAE
+800 
-808 DRERELNQALL
+808 
-819 DKKDEL
+819 
-825 EELKTSIKVTETELK
+825 
-840 NNTERYGDLQ
+840 
-850 QSQQKESDRRQTFV
+850 
-864 MIEQLS
+864 
-870 DLARPEEQ
+870 
-878 RLAEYKQRKSDL
+878 
-890 VAKLSGLQSDVLKW
+890 
-904 STTVGE
+904 
-910 TESKLAGLTRNIED
+910 
-924 IQYKWT
+924 
-930 EYFEPYLPKSENA
+930 
-943 GVAENTDGAGVA
+943 
-955 AAAWQDGI
+955 
-963 PEEYK
+963 
-968 ETLDISDERLEQE
+968 
-981 FMAMLAVS
+981 MAMLAVS

-1220 QVPDTYSQAKELLAN
+1220 QVPDTYSQTKELLAN

-1427 AKDIYIWEPIFAM
+1427 AKDVYIWEPIFAL

-1467 ILGQQMVG
+1467 ILGQQMAG
-1475 GKQQTVVVDY
+1475 GKQLTVVVDY
-1485 TSKTDQEELEYQ
+1485 TSKVEQEELVYQ
-1497 ELSYEQAT
+1497 DLEYEQVS

>member
-1 MRNTED
+1 MRSTED
-7 GCISCLEVKK
+7 GCTSCLEVKK

-92 GNTVIHSLIEWKLD
+92 GNTVIHSLIEWRLD
-106 EADIKDGYRYMTT
+106 EADVKDGYRYMTT
-119 GFCARKAKDTADAG
+119 GFCARKAKDAADAG
-133 EVQKDTASIEYFN
+133 EVLKDTASIEYFN
-146 YCIFYREYNKNDIV
+146 YCIFYKEYNKNDIV

-173 NGLKTYLKDLGHR
+173 NGLKNYLKELGHR
-186 DMSLEI
+186 DMSLEVRI
-192 RVFDKKGEY
+192 FDKKGEY

-301 VLEGKVSSCIGLY
+301 VLEGKVNSCIGLY
-314 EDNDRICKGLAD
+314 EDNDKICKGLAD
-326 VYATGRACTQE
+326 VYVTGKSYTQQ
-337 GDTHMEELAKAKAD
+337 GDTLMEELLQAKND
-351 AGEQMEQ
+351 AAARVEQ
-358 QNKRLANLRVT
+358 QNRRLANLRVT
-369 RDYLRLEDMNRKMD
+369 RDYFRLEDMNRKME
-383 DTATQIEDNEKKLAE
+383 DTAHMIDDNEKKLQDI
-398 LKNQI
+398 KNQI

-415 RENKR
+415 RENRR
-420 QYEESRLI
+420 QYEENKLI
-428 VDNIRNNIGSSS
+428 VENIRNNIGSSS
-440 EKMAV
+440 EKMSQ
-445 YAYNRRIRDEKKLAE
+445 YAYNRHLRDEKKLKA
-460 LMAAREE
+460 LVSAQNE
-467 AQTSYDHALEEAEY
+467 AQESYAHAASELEY
-481 CRKVMREGE
+481 CKKVLREGE
-490 IAQAVAENN
+490 IANAVAENN
-499 IADATA
+499 IADSSA
-505 KIDEISARISEMA
+505 KIDEISSRISSLA
-518 ASVNLLVVGDVKDMM
+518 ASVNLLVVGDVKKMLDD
-533 NKAQEESDRILAE
+533 ARAESEQTLAR

-578 ERSCEDARLDAEA
+578 VRACEDAHLDAES
-591 YRQSGSQLDSIMAV
+591 YRQSGSQLESIMAV

-613 ITGVIND
+613 IASVIND
-620 RIRGTITETIKRQQ
+620 RIKGTITETIKRQQ
-634 EIDRLTKLAK
+634 EIDRLSRLEK
-644 CYEDGRPFPPSEG
+644 CYEENRPFPPSDG
-657 AETVI
+657 AQAVI

-679 LSALPGDTKEE
+679 LSALPADVKENILE
-690 LLQANPYLPYSVVTK
+690 ANPYIPYSVVTK
-705 GFDSLE
+705 GFAEIE

-720 TGSECVMVYDM
+720 TGNECVMVYDM
-731 DKLSDSAIVPAENM
+731 EKLDEEAHVPAENM
-745 LIIGRDR
+745 LVIGRDR
-752 KYFMSKDSIE
+752 KFFMSQDSIE
-762 DARKANA
+762 DLRKANEDRISA
-769 DKIAGL
+769 L
-775 TEEISLINEKLA
+775 SEEIDLINEKTE

-800 DARYTGAE
+800 DIRYTGAE
-808 DRERELNQALL
+808 DRERELNQQLL
-819 DKKDEL
+819 EKKDEL
-825 EELKTSIKVTETELK
+825 ETLKTSIRNVEAAVKADTES
-840 NNTERYGDLQ
+840 YGDLQ
-850 QSQQKESDRRQTFV
+850 QRQQAEADRQQTFV
-864 MIEQLS
+864 MIDQLS
-870 DLARPEEQ
+870 DIVRPEED
-878 RLAEYKQRKSDL
+878 RLAEYRQRKSDL
-890 VAKLSGLQSDVLKW
+890 TAKISELSGEALKW
-904 STTVGE
+904 SATVQE
-910 TESKLAGLTRNIED
+910 TEAKLAGITKNIEE

-930 EYFEPYLPKSENA
+930 EYFEPYMPKTGIPGSPDNVEDA
-943 GVAENTDGAGVA
+943 GN
-955 AAAWQDGI
+955 QDGE
-963 PEEYK
+963 PGAYEEL
-968 ETLDISDERLEQE
+968 LDISDEQLEQE
-981 FMAMLAVS
+981 FMAMLAVA

-996 EDKKKLMDAL
+996 DDKKMILETL
-1006 KKSMDRIQKTIEK
+1006 QKSMDRIRKTIEK
-1019 RGFDMAVFAGAGEL
+1019 RGFDMALFDSAEEL
-1033 YPTSEDN
+1033 YPTAEN
-1040 LREMDDELARLT
+1040 TLREMDDEMARLT
-1052 LIEASLMQQQKADQ
+1052 LVAASLAQQQKADQ
-1066 KAYSKLEGSIEYAI
+1066 RAYSKIEGSIEYAVQ
-1080 ENINRTYGDG
+1080 NINRTYGEG
-1090 SYVREEISAADADT
+1090 AYSREDISASDADT
-1104 AIANGDAVLADMNR
+1104 AIANGDAVLADMSR
-1118 IFKEAEKAY
+1118 LYKEAEKAY
-1127 SDYYKQYGF
+1127 SDYYKQHGF
-1136 MVDLYKDVKRIVD
+1136 MMDLYKDVKRIVD
-1149 TNDIDVSGGN
+1149 TNNIDVSSGS

-1165 DTLRQLFETSLMKYD
+1165 DTLRQIFETSLMKYD

-1220 QVPDTYSQAKELLAN
+1220 QVPDTYAQAKELLAN
-1235 LLQIIEFIKLEKERV
+1235 LLQIIEFIRLEKERV

-1292 DVIKMVDLT
+1292 DVIKMVDLS

-1357 IRLNLYKRERIKEQ
+1357 IKLNLYKRERIKEQ
-1371 SRYLRYEEAVGS
+1371 SRYLKYEEAVGS

-1407 LAPEESVQSKTI
+1407 LAPEDSVQSKTI

-1475 GKQQTVVVDY
+1475 GRQQTVVVDY

>member
-1 MRNTED
+1 
-7 GCISCLEVKK
+7 
-17 RMPSINRI
+17 MPSINRI

-92 GNTVIHSLIEWKLD
+92 GNTVIHSLIEWRLD
-106 EADIKDGYRYMTT
+106 EADVKDGYRYMTT
-119 GFCARKAKDTADAG
+119 GFCARKAKDAADAG
-133 EVQKDTASIEYFN
+133 EVLKDTASIEYFN
-146 YCIFYREYNKNDIV
+146 YCIFYKEYNKNDIV

-173 NGLKTYLKDLGHR
+173 NGLKNYLKELGHR
-186 DMSLEI
+186 DMSLEVRI
-192 RVFDKKGEY
+192 FDKKGEY

-301 VLEGKVSSCIGLY
+301 VLEGKVNSCIGLY
-314 EDNDRICKGLAD
+314 EDNDKICKGLAD
-326 VYATGRACTQE
+326 VYVTGKSYTQQ
-337 GDTHMEELAKAKAD
+337 GDTLMEELLQAKND
-351 AGEQMEQ
+351 AAARVEQ
-358 QNKRLANLRVT
+358 QNRRLANLRVT
-369 RDYLRLEDMNRKMD
+369 RDYLRLEDMNRKME
-383 DTATQIEDNEKKLAE
+383 DTAHMIDDNEKKLQDI
-398 LKNQI
+398 KNQI

-415 RENKR
+415 RENRR
-420 QYEESRLI
+420 QYEENKLI
-428 VDNIRNNIGSSS
+428 VENIRNNIGSSS
-440 EKMAV
+440 EKMSQ
-445 YAYNRRIRDEKKLAE
+445 YAYNRHLRDEKKLKA
-460 LMAAREE
+460 LVSAQNE
-467 AQTSYDHALEEAEY
+467 AQESYAHAASELEY
-481 CRKVMREGE
+481 CKKVLREGE
-490 IAQAVAENN
+490 IANAVAENN
-499 IADATA
+499 IADSSA
-505 KIDEISARISEMA
+505 KIDEISSRISSLA
-518 ASVNLLVVGDVKDMM
+518 AGVNLLVVGDVKKMLDD
-533 NKAQEESDRILAE
+533 ARAESEQTLAK

-578 ERSCEDARLDAEA
+578 VRACEDAHLDAES
-591 YRQSGSQLDSIMAV
+591 YRQSGSQLESIMAV

-613 ITGVIND
+613 IASVINA
-620 RIRGTITETIKRQQ
+620 RIKGTITETIKRQQ
-634 EIDRLTKLAK
+634 EIDRLSRLEK
-644 CYEDGRPFPPSEG
+644 CYEENRPFPPSDG
-657 AETVI
+657 AQAVI

-679 LSALPGDTKEE
+679 LSALPADVKENILE
-690 LLQANPYLPYSVVTK
+690 ANPYIPYSVVTK
-705 GFDSLE
+705 GFAEIE

-720 TGSECVMVYDM
+720 TGNECVMVYDM
-731 DKLSDSAIVPAENM
+731 EKLDEEAHVPAENM
-745 LIIGRDR
+745 LVIGRDR
-752 KYFMSKDSIE
+752 KFFMSQDSIE
-762 DARKANA
+762 DLRKANEDRISA
-769 DKIAGL
+769 L
-775 TEEISLINEKLA
+775 SEEIDLINEKTE

-800 DARYTGAE
+800 DIRYTGAE
-808 DRERELNQALL
+808 DRERELNQQLL
-819 DKKDEL
+819 EKKDEL
-825 EELKTSIKVTETELK
+825 ETLKTSIRNVEAAVKADTES
-840 NNTERYGDLQ
+840 YGDLQ
-850 QSQQKESDRRQTFV
+850 QRQQAEADRQQTFV
-864 MIEQLS
+864 MIDQLS
-870 DLARPEEQ
+870 DIVRPEEE
-878 RLAEYKQRKSDL
+878 RLAEYRQRKSDL
-890 VAKLSGLQSDVLKW
+890 TAKISELSGEVLKW
-904 STTVGE
+904 SATVQE
-910 TESKLAGLTRNIED
+910 TEAKLAGITKNIEE

-930 EYFEPYLPKSENA
+930 EYFEPYMPKTGIPGSLDNA
-943 GVAENTDGAGVA
+943 EDAGN
-955 AAAWQDGI
+955 QDGE
-963 PEEYK
+963 PGAYEEL
-968 ETLDISDERLEQE
+968 LDISDEQLEQE
-981 FMAMLAVS
+981 FMAMLAVA

-996 EDKKKLMDAL
+996 DDKKIILETL
-1006 KKSMDRIQKTIEK
+1006 QKSMDRIRKTIEK
-1019 RGFDMAVFAGAGEL
+1019 RGFDMALFDSAEEL
-1033 YPTSEDN
+1033 YPTAEN
-1040 LREMDDELARLT
+1040 TLREMDDEMARLT
-1052 LIEASLMQQQKADQ
+1052 LIAASLAQQQKADQ
-1066 KAYSKLEGSIEYAI
+1066 RAYSKIEGSIEYAVQ
-1080 ENINRTYGDG
+1080 NINRTYGEG
-1090 SYVREEISAADADT
+1090 AYSREDISVSDADT

-1118 IFKEAEKAY
+1118 LYKEAEKAY
-1127 SDYYKQYGF
+1127 SDYYKQHGF
-1136 MVDLYKDVKRIVD
+1136 MMDLYKDVKRIVD
-1149 TNDIDVSGGN
+1149 TNNIDVSSGS

-1165 DTLRQLFETSLMKYD
+1165 DTLRQIFETSLMKYD

-1220 QVPDTYSQAKELLAN
+1220 QVPDTYAQAKELLAN
-1235 LLQIIEFIKLEKERV
+1235 LLQIIEFIRLEKERV

-1292 DVIKMVDLT
+1292 DVIKMVDLS

-1357 IRLNLYKRERIKEQ
+1357 IKLNLYKRERIKEQ
-1371 SRYLRYEEAVGS
+1371 SRYLKYEEAVGS

-1407 LAPEESVQSKTI
+1407 LAPEGSVQSKTI

-1475 GKQQTVVVDY
+1475 GRQQTVVVDY

>member
-1 MRNTED
+1 MRSTED
-7 GCISCLEVKK
+7 GCTSCLEVKK

-92 GNTVIHSLIEWKLD
+92 GNTVIHSLIEWRLD
-106 EADIKDGYRYMTT
+106 EADVKDGYRYMTT
-119 GFCARKAKDTADAG
+119 GFCARKAKDAADAG

-146 YCIFYREYNKNDIV
+146 YCIFYKEYNKNDIV

-173 NGLKTYLKDLGHR
+173 NGLKNYLKELGHR
-186 DMSLEI
+186 DMSLEVRI
-192 RVFDKKGEY
+192 FDKKGEY

-301 VLEGKVSSCIGLY
+301 VLEGKVNSCIGLY
-314 EDNDRICKGLAD
+314 EDNDKICKGLAD
-326 VYATGRACTQE
+326 VYVTGKSYTQQ
-337 GDTHMEELAKAKAD
+337 GDTLMEELLQAKND
-351 AGEQMEQ
+351 AAARVEEQ
-358 QNKRLANLRVT
+358 NRRLANLRVT
-369 RDYLRLEDMNRKMD
+369 RDYLRLEDMNLKME
-383 DTATQIEDNEKKLAE
+383 DTAHMIEDNEKKLQDI
-398 LKNQI
+398 KSQI

-415 RENKR
+415 RENRR
-420 QYEESRLI
+420 QYEENKLI
-428 VDNIRNNIGSSS
+428 VENIRNNIGSSS
-440 EKMAV
+440 EKMSQ
-445 YAYNRRIRDEKKLAE
+445 YAYNRHLRDEKKLEE
-460 LMAAREE
+460 LMSAKEE
-467 AQTSYDHALEEAEY
+467 AQESYAHAASELEY
-481 CRKVMREGE
+481 CQKVLREGE
-490 IAQAVAENN
+490 IANAVAENN
-499 IADATA
+499 IADSSA
-505 KIDEISARISEMA
+505 KIEELSSRISSLA
-518 ASVNLLVVGDVKDMM
+518 ASVNLLVVGDVKKMLDD
-533 NKAQEESDRILAE
+533 ARAESEQTLAK

-578 ERSCEDARLDAEA
+578 VRACEDAHLDAES
-591 YRQSGSQLDSIMAV
+591 YRQSGSQLGSIMAV
-605 YSVENPQD
+605 YSVEDPQD
-613 ITGVIND
+613 ITSVIND
-620 RIRGTITETIKRQQ
+620 RIKGTITETIKRQQ
-634 EIDRLTKLAK
+634 EIDRLSRLEK
-644 CYEDGRPFPPSEG
+644 CYEENRPFPPSDG
-657 AETVI
+657 AQAVI

-679 LSALPGDTKEE
+679 LSALPADVKENILE
-690 LLQANPYLPYSVVTK
+690 ANPYIPYSVVTK
-705 GFDSLE
+705 GFAEIE

-720 TGSECVMVYDM
+720 TGNECVMVYDM
-731 DKLSDSAIVPAENM
+731 EKLDEEAHVPAENM
-745 LIIGRDR
+745 LVIGRDR
-752 KYFMSKDSIE
+752 KFFMSQDSIE
-762 DARKANA
+762 DLKKANEDRISA
-769 DKIAGL
+769 L
-775 TEEISLINEKLA
+775 SEEIDLINEKTE

-800 DARYTGAE
+800 DIRYTGAE
-808 DRERELNQALL
+808 DRERELNQQLL
-819 DKKDEL
+819 EKKDEL
-825 EELKTSIKVTETELK
+825 ETLKTSIRNVEAAVKADTES
-840 NNTERYGDLQ
+840 YGDLQ
-850 QSQQKESDRRQTFV
+850 QRQQAEADRQQTFV
-864 MIEQLS
+864 MIDQLN
-870 DLARPEEQ
+870 DIVRPEED
-878 RLAEYKQRKSDL
+878 RLAEYRQRKSDL
-890 VAKLSGLQSDVLKW
+890 TAKISELSGEVLKW
-904 STTVGE
+904 STTAQE
-910 TESKLAGLTRNIED
+910 TEAKLAGITKNIED

-930 EYFEPYLPKSENA
+930 EYFEPYMPKTGIPGSSDNA
-943 GVAENTDGAGVA
+943 EDAGS
-955 AAAWQDGI
+955 QDGVSGTYAEI
-963 PEEYK
+963 
-968 ETLDISDERLEQE
+968 LDISDEQLEQE
-981 FMAMLAVS
+981 FMAMLAVA

-996 EDKKKLMDAL
+996 DDKKMILETL
-1006 KKSMDRIQKTIEK
+1006 QKSMDRIRKTIEK
-1019 RGFDMAVFAGAGEL
+1019 RGFDMALFDSAEEL
-1033 YPTSEDN
+1033 YPTAEN
-1040 LREMDDELARLT
+1040 TLREMDDEMARLT
-1052 LIEASLMQQQKADQ
+1052 LIAASLAQQQKADQ
-1066 KAYSKLEGSIEYAI
+1066 RAYSKIEGSIEYAVQ
-1080 ENINRTYGDG
+1080 NINRTYGEG
-1090 SYVREEISAADADT
+1090 AYSREDISASDADT

-1118 IFKEAEKAY
+1118 LYKEAEKAY
-1127 SDYYKQYGF
+1127 SDYYKQHGF
-1136 MVDLYKDVKRIVD
+1136 MMDLYKDVKRIVD
-1149 TNDIDVSGGN
+1149 TNNIDVSSGS

-1165 DTLRQLFETSLMKYD
+1165 DTLRQIFETSLMKYD

-1220 QVPDTYSQAKELLAN
+1220 QVPDTYAQAKELLAN
-1235 LLQIIEFIKLEKERV
+1235 LLQIIEFIRLEKERV

-1292 DVIKMVDLT
+1292 DVIKMVDLS

-1357 IRLNLYKRERIKEQ
+1357 IKLNLYKRERIKEQ
-1371 SRYLRYEEAVGS
+1371 SRYLKYEEAVGS

-1407 LAPEESVQSKTI
+1407 LAPEDSVQSKTI

-1475 GKQQTVVVDY
+1475 GRQQTVVVDY

>member
-1 MRNTED
+1 MRSTED
-7 GCISCLEVKK
+7 GCTSCLEVKK

-92 GNTVIHSLIEWKLD
+92 GNTVIHSLIEWRLD
-106 EADIKDGYRYMTT
+106 EADVKDGYRYMTT
-119 GFCARKAKDTADAG
+119 GFCARKAKDAADAG
-133 EVQKDTASIEYFN
+133 EVLKDTASIEYFN
-146 YCIFYREYNKNDIV
+146 YCIFYKEYNKNDIV

-173 NGLKTYLKDLGHR
+173 NGLKNYLKELGHR
-186 DMSLEI
+186 DMSLEVRI
-192 RVFDKKGEY
+192 FDKKGEY

-301 VLEGKVSSCIGLY
+301 VLEGKVNSCIGLY
-314 EDNDRICKGLAD
+314 EDNDKICKGLAD
-326 VYATGRACTQE
+326 VYVTGKSYTQQ
-337 GDTHMEELAKAKAD
+337 GDTLMEELLQAKND
-351 AGEQMEQ
+351 AAARVEQ
-358 QNKRLANLRVT
+358 QNRRLANLRVT
-369 RDYLRLEDMNRKMD
+369 RDYLRLEDMNRKME
-383 DTATQIEDNEKKLAE
+383 DTAHMIDDNEKKLQDI
-398 LKNQI
+398 KNQI

-415 RENKR
+415 RENRR
-420 QYEESRLI
+420 QYEENKLI
-428 VDNIRNNIGSSS
+428 VENIRNNIGSSS
-440 EKMAV
+440 EKMSQ
-445 YAYNRRIRDEKKLAE
+445 YAYNRHLRDEKKLKA
-460 LMAAREE
+460 LVSAQNE
-467 AQTSYDHALEEAEY
+467 AQESYAHAASELEY
-481 CRKVMREGE
+481 CKKVLREGE
-490 IAQAVAENN
+490 IANAVAENN
-499 IADATA
+499 IADSSA
-505 KIDEISARISEMA
+505 KIDEISSRISSLA
-518 ASVNLLVVGDVKDMM
+518 AGVNLLVVGDVKKMLDD
-533 NKAQEESDRILAE
+533 ARAESEQTLAK

-578 ERSCEDARLDAEA
+578 VRACEDAHLDAES
-591 YRQSGSQLDSIMAV
+591 YRQSGSQLESIMAV

-613 ITGVIND
+613 IASVINA
-620 RIRGTITETIKRQQ
+620 RIKGTITETIKRQQ
-634 EIDRLTKLAK
+634 EIDRLSRLEK
-644 CYEDGRPFPPSEG
+644 CYEENRPFPPSDG
-657 AETVI
+657 AQAVI

-679 LSALPGDTKEE
+679 LSALPADVKENILE
-690 LLQANPYLPYSVVTK
+690 ANPYIPYSVVTK
-705 GFDSLE
+705 GFAEIE

-720 TGSECVMVYDM
+720 TGNECVMVYDM
-731 DKLSDSAIVPAENM
+731 EKLDEEAHVPAENM
-745 LIIGRDR
+745 LVIGRDR
-752 KYFMSKDSIE
+752 KFFMSQDSIE
-762 DARKANA
+762 DLRKANEDRISA
-769 DKIAGL
+769 L
-775 TEEISLINEKLA
+775 SEEIDLINEKTE

-800 DARYTGAE
+800 DIRYTGAE
-808 DRERELNQALL
+808 DRERELNQQLL
-819 DKKDEL
+819 EKKDEL
-825 EELKTSIKVTETELK
+825 ETLKTSIRNVEAAVKADTES
-840 NNTERYGDLQ
+840 YGDLQ
-850 QSQQKESDRRQTFV
+850 QRQQAEADRQQTFV
-864 MIEQLS
+864 MIDQLS
-870 DLARPEEQ
+870 DIVRPEED
-878 RLAEYKQRKSDL
+878 RLAEYRQRKSDL
-890 VAKLSGLQSDVLKW
+890 TAKISELSGEALKW
-904 STTVGE
+904 SATVQE
-910 TESKLAGLTRNIED
+910 TEAKLAGITKNIEE

-930 EYFEPYLPKSENA
+930 EYFEPYMPKTGILGSPDNVEDA
-943 GVAENTDGAGVA
+943 GN
-955 AAAWQDGI
+955 QDGE
-963 PEEYK
+963 PGAYEEL
-968 ETLDISDERLEQE
+968 LDISDEQLEQE
-981 FMAMLAVS
+981 FMAMLAVA

-996 EDKKKLMDAL
+996 DDKKMILETL
-1006 KKSMDRIQKTIEK
+1006 QKSMDRIRKTIEK
-1019 RGFDMAVFAGAGEL
+1019 RGFDMALFDSAEEL
-1033 YPTSEDN
+1033 YPTAEN
-1040 LREMDDELARLT
+1040 TLREMDDEMARLT
-1052 LIEASLMQQQKADQ
+1052 LVAASLAQQQKADQ
-1066 KAYSKLEGSIEYAI
+1066 RAYSKIEGSIEYAVQ
-1080 ENINRTYGDG
+1080 NINRTYGEG
-1090 SYVREEISAADADT
+1090 AYSREDISASDADT
-1104 AIANGDAVLADMNR
+1104 AIANGDAVLADMSR
-1118 IFKEAEKAY
+1118 LYKEAEKAY
-1127 SDYYKQYGF
+1127 SDYYKQHGF
-1136 MVDLYKDVKRIVD
+1136 MMDLYKDVKRIVD
-1149 TNDIDVSGGN
+1149 TNNIDVSSGS

-1165 DTLRQLFETSLMKYD
+1165 DTLRQIFETSLMKYD

-1220 QVPDTYSQAKELLAN
+1220 QVPDTYAQAKELLAN
-1235 LLQIIEFIKLEKERV
+1235 LLQIIEFIRLEKERV

-1292 DVIKMVDLT
+1292 DVIKMVDLS

-1357 IRLNLYKRERIKEQ
+1357 IKLNLYKRERIKEQ
-1371 SRYLRYEEAVGS
+1371 SRYLKYEEAVGS

-1407 LAPEESVQSKTI
+1407 LAPEDSVQSKTI

-1475 GKQQTVVVDY
+1475 GRQQTVVVDY

>member
-1 MRNTED
+1 MRSTED
-7 GCISCLEVKK
+7 GCTSCLEVKK

-92 GNTVIHSLIEWKLD
+92 GNTVIHSLIEWRLD
-106 EADIKDGYRYMTT
+106 EADVKDGYRYMTT
-119 GFCARKAKDTADAG
+119 GFCARKAKDAADAG
-133 EVQKDTASIEYFN
+133 EVLKDTASIEYFN
-146 YCIFYREYNKNDIV
+146 YCIFYKEYNKNDIV

-173 NGLKTYLKDLGHR
+173 NGLKNYLKELGHR
-186 DMSLEI
+186 DMSLEVRI
-192 RVFDKKGEY
+192 FDKKGEY

-231 FETNYRTTRKVVE
+231 FETNYKTTRKVVE

-301 VLEGKVSSCIGLY
+301 VLEGKVNSCIGLY
-314 EDNDRICKGLAD
+314 EDNDKICKGLAD
-326 VYATGRACTQE
+326 VYVTGKSYTQQ
-337 GDTHMEELAKAKAD
+337 GDTLMEELLQAKND
-351 AGEQMEQ
+351 AAARVEQ
-358 QNKRLANLRVT
+358 QNRRLANLRVT
-369 RDYLRLEDMNRKMD
+369 RDYLRLEDMNRKME
-383 DTATQIEDNEKKLAE
+383 DTAHMIDDNEKKLQDI
-398 LKNQI
+398 KNQI

-415 RENKR
+415 RENRR
-420 QYEESRLI
+420 QYEENKLI
-428 VDNIRNNIGSSS
+428 VENIRNNIGSSS
-440 EKMAV
+440 EKMSQ
-445 YAYNRRIRDEKKLAE
+445 YAYNRHLRDEKKLKA
-460 LMAAREE
+460 LVSAQNE
-467 AQTSYDHALEEAEY
+467 AQESYAHAASELEY
-481 CRKVMREGE
+481 CKKVLREGE
-490 IAQAVAENN
+490 IANAVAENN
-499 IADATA
+499 IADSSA
-505 KIDEISARISEMA
+505 KIDEISSRISSLA
-518 ASVNLLVVGDVKDMM
+518 AGVNLLVVGDVKKMLDD
-533 NKAQEESDRILAE
+533 ARAESEQTLAK

-578 ERSCEDARLDAEA
+578 VRACEDAHLDAES
-591 YRQSGSQLDSIMAV
+591 YRQSGSQLESIMAV

-613 ITGVIND
+613 IASVING
-620 RIRGTITETIKRQQ
+620 RIKGTITETIKRQQ
-634 EIDRLTKLAK
+634 EIDRLSRLEK
-644 CYEDGRPFPPSEG
+644 CYEENRPFPPSDG
-657 AETVI
+657 AQAVI

-679 LSALPGDTKEE
+679 LSALPADVKENILE
-690 LLQANPYLPYSVVTK
+690 ANPYIPYSVVTK
-705 GFDSLE
+705 GFAEIE

-720 TGSECVMVYDM
+720 TGNECVMVYDM
-731 DKLSDSAIVPAENM
+731 EKLDEEAHVPAENM
-745 LIIGRDR
+745 LVIGRDR
-752 KYFMSKDSIE
+752 KFFMSQDSIE
-762 DARKANA
+762 DLRKANEDRISA
-769 DKIAGL
+769 L
-775 TEEISLINEKLA
+775 SEEIDLINEKTE

-800 DARYTGAE
+800 DIRYTGAE
-808 DRERELNQALL
+808 DRERELNQQLL
-819 DKKDEL
+819 EKKDEL
-825 EELKTSIKVTETELK
+825 ETLKTSIRNVEAAVKADTES
-840 NNTERYGDLQ
+840 YGDLQ
-850 QSQQKESDRRQTFV
+850 QRQQAEADRQQTFV
-864 MIEQLS
+864 MIDQLS
-870 DLARPEEQ
+870 DIVRPEEE
-878 RLAEYKQRKSDL
+878 RLAEYRQRKSDL
-890 VAKLSGLQSDVLKW
+890 TAKISELSGEVLKW
-904 STTVGE
+904 SATVQE
-910 TESKLAGLTRNIED
+910 TEAKLAGITKNIEE

-930 EYFEPYLPKSENA
+930 EYFEPYMPKTGIPGSLDNA
-943 GVAENTDGAGVA
+943 EDAGN
-955 AAAWQDGI
+955 QDGELGAY
-963 PEEYK
+963 EEL
-968 ETLDISDERLEQE
+968 LDISDEQLEQE
-981 FMAMLAVS
+981 FMAMLAVA

-996 EDKKKLMDAL
+996 DDKKIILETL
-1006 KKSMDRIQKTIEK
+1006 QKSMDRIRKTIEK
-1019 RGFDMAVFAGAGEL
+1019 RGFDMALFDSAEEL
-1033 YPTSEDN
+1033 YPTAEN
-1040 LREMDDELARLT
+1040 TLREMDDEMARLT
-1052 LIEASLMQQQKADQ
+1052 LIAASLAQQQKADQ
-1066 KAYSKLEGSIEYAI
+1066 RAYSKIEGSIEYAVQ
-1080 ENINRTYGDG
+1080 NINRTYGEG
-1090 SYVREEISAADADT
+1090 AYSREDISVSDADT

-1118 IFKEAEKAY
+1118 LYKEAEKAY
-1127 SDYYKQYGF
+1127 SDYYKQHGF
-1136 MVDLYKDVKRIVD
+1136 MMDLYKDVKRIVD
-1149 TNDIDVSGGN
+1149 TNNIDVSSGS

-1165 DTLRQLFETSLMKYD
+1165 DTLRQIFETSLMKYD

-1220 QVPDTYSQAKELLAN
+1220 QVPDTYAQAKELLAN
-1235 LLQIIEFIKLEKERV
+1235 LLQIIEFIRLEKERV

-1292 DVIKMVDLT
+1292 DVIKMVDLS

-1357 IRLNLYKRERIKEQ
+1357 IKLNLYKRERIKEQ
-1371 SRYLRYEEAVGS
+1371 SRYLKYEEAVGS

-1407 LAPEESVQSKTI
+1407 LAPEDSVQSKTI

-1475 GKQQTVVVDY
+1475 GRQQTVVVDY

>member
-1 MRNTED
+1 MRSTED
-7 GCISCLEVKK
+7 GCTSCLEVKK

-92 GNTVIHSLIEWKLD
+92 GNTVIHSLIEWRLD
-106 EADIKDGYRYMTT
+106 EADVKDGYRYMTT
-119 GFCARKAKDTADAG
+119 GFCARKAKDAADAG
-133 EVQKDTASIEYFN
+133 EVLKDTASIEYFN
-146 YCIFYREYNKNDIV
+146 YCIFYKEYNKNDIV

-173 NGLKTYLKDLGHR
+173 NGLKNYLKELGYR
-186 DMSLEI
+186 DMSLEVRI
-192 RVFDKKGEY
+192 FDKKGEY

-301 VLEGKVSSCIGLY
+301 VLEGKVNSCIGLY
-314 EDNDRICKGLAD
+314 EDNDKICKGLAD
-326 VYATGRACTQE
+326 VYVTGKSYTQQ
-337 GDTHMEELAKAKAD
+337 GDTLMEELLQAKND
-351 AGEQMEQ
+351 AAARVEQ
-358 QNKRLANLRVT
+358 QNRRLANLRVT
-369 RDYLRLEDMNRKMD
+369 RDYLRLEDMNRKME
-383 DTATQIEDNEKKLAE
+383 DTAHMIDDNEKKLQDI
-398 LKNQI
+398 KNQI

-415 RENKR
+415 RENRR
-420 QYEESRLI
+420 QYEENKLI
-428 VDNIRNNIGSSS
+428 VENIRNNIGSSS
-440 EKMAV
+440 EKMSQ
-445 YAYNRRIRDEKKLAE
+445 YAYNRHLRDEKKLKA
-460 LMAAREE
+460 LVSAQNE
-467 AQTSYDHALEEAEY
+467 AQESYAHAASELEY
-481 CRKVMREGE
+481 CKKVLREGE
-490 IAQAVAENN
+490 IANAVAENN
-499 IADATA
+499 IADSSA
-505 KIDEISARISEMA
+505 KIDEISSRISSLA
-518 ASVNLLVVGDVKDMM
+518 AGVNLLVVGDVKKMLDD
-533 NKAQEESDRILAE
+533 ARAESEQTLAK

-578 ERSCEDARLDAEA
+578 VRACEDAHLDAES
-591 YRQSGSQLDSIMAV
+591 YRQSGSQLESIMAV

-613 ITGVIND
+613 IASVINA
-620 RIRGTITETIKRQQ
+620 RIKGTITETIKRQQ
-634 EIDRLTKLAK
+634 EIDRLSRLEK
-644 CYEDGRPFPPSEG
+644 CYEENRPFPPSDG
-657 AETVI
+657 AQAVI

-679 LSALPGDTKEE
+679 LSALPADVKENILE
-690 LLQANPYLPYSVVTK
+690 ANPYIPYSVVTK
-705 GFDSLE
+705 GFAEIE

-720 TGSECVMVYDM
+720 TGNECVMVYDM
-731 DKLSDSAIVPAENM
+731 EKLDEEAHVPAENM
-745 LIIGRDR
+745 LVIGRDR
-752 KYFMSKDSIE
+752 KFFMSQDSIE
-762 DARKANA
+762 DLRKANEDRISA
-769 DKIAGL
+769 L
-775 TEEISLINEKLA
+775 SEEIDLINEKTE

-800 DARYTGAE
+800 DIRYTGAE
-808 DRERELNQALL
+808 DRERELNQQLL
-819 DKKDEL
+819 EKKDEL
-825 EELKTSIKVTETELK
+825 ETLKTSIRNVEAAVKADTES
-840 NNTERYGDLQ
+840 YGDLQ
-850 QSQQKESDRRQTFV
+850 QRQQAEADRQQTFV
-864 MIEQLS
+864 MIDQLS
-870 DLARPEEQ
+870 DIVRPEEE
-878 RLAEYKQRKSDL
+878 RLAEYRQRKSDL
-890 VAKLSGLQSDVLKW
+890 TAKISELSGEVLKW
-904 STTVGE
+904 SATVQE
-910 TESKLAGLTRNIED
+910 TEAKLAGITKNIEE

-930 EYFEPYLPKSENA
+930 EYFEPYMPKTGIPGSLDNA
-943 GVAENTDGAGVA
+943 EDAGN
-955 AAAWQDGI
+955 QDGE
-963 PEEYK
+963 PGAYEEL
-968 ETLDISDERLEQE
+968 LDISDEQLEQE
-981 FMAMLAVS
+981 FMAMLAVA

-996 EDKKKLMDAL
+996 DDKKIILETL
-1006 KKSMDRIQKTIEK
+1006 QKSMDRIRKTIEK
-1019 RGFDMAVFAGAGEL
+1019 RGFDMALFDSAEEL
-1033 YPTSEDN
+1033 YPTAEN
-1040 LREMDDELARLT
+1040 TLREMDDEMARLT
-1052 LIEASLMQQQKADQ
+1052 LIAASLAQQQKADQ
-1066 KAYSKLEGSIEYAI
+1066 RAYSKIEGSIEYAVQ
-1080 ENINRTYGDG
+1080 NINRTYGEG
-1090 SYVREEISAADADT
+1090 AYSREDISVSDADT

-1118 IFKEAEKAY
+1118 LYKEAEKAY
-1127 SDYYKQYGF
+1127 SDYYKQHGF
-1136 MVDLYKDVKRIVD
+1136 MMDLYKDVKRIVD
-1149 TNDIDVSGGN
+1149 TNNIDVSSGS

-1165 DTLRQLFETSLMKYD
+1165 DTLRQIFETSLMKYD

-1220 QVPDTYSQAKELLAN
+1220 QVPDTYAQAKELLAN
-1235 LLQIIEFIKLEKERV
+1235 LLQIIEFIRLEKERV

-1292 DVIKMVDLT
+1292 DVIKMVDLS

-1357 IRLNLYKRERIKEQ
+1357 IKLNLYKRERIKEQ
-1371 SRYLRYEEAVGS
+1371 SRYLKYEEAVGS

-1407 LAPEESVQSKTI
+1407 LAPEGSVQSKTI

-1475 GKQQTVVVDY
+1475 GRQQTVVVDY

>member
-106 EADIKDGYRYMTT
+106 EADIRDGYRYMTT
-119 GFCARKAKDTADAG
+119 GFCARKAKDAADAG
-133 EVQKDTASIEYFN
+133 EIQKDTASIEYFN

-186 DMSLEI
+186 DMSLEV

-301 VLEGKVSSCIGLY
+301 VLEGKVNSCIGLY

-337 GDTHMEELAKAKAD
+337 GDTRMEELAKAKAD
-351 AGEQMEQ
+351 AGQQMEQ

-369 RDYLRLEDMNRKMD
+369 RDYLRLEDMSRKMD
-383 DTATQIEDNEKKLAE
+383 DTARQIDDNERKLAE
-398 LKNQI
+398 LKSQI
-403 GYKESVNDYLVY
+403 GYKESVNDYLIY
-415 RENKR
+415 RENRR
-420 QYEESRLI
+420 QYDENRLI
-428 VDNIRNNIGSSS
+428 VDNIRNNIGSSG
-440 EKMAV
+440 EKMAL
-445 YAYNRRIRDEKKLAE
+445 YAYNRHIRDEKRLLE
-460 LMAAREE
+460 LMGARQET
-467 AQTSYDHALEEAEY
+467 QTSYDHAIEEAEY
-481 CRKVMREGE
+481 CRKVMREAE

-499 IADATA
+499 ISDATA
-505 KIDEISARISEMA
+505 KIDEISSRISELA

-533 NKAQEESDRILAE
+533 DKAQEETDRILAE

-556 GRTKLYDDRYRLT
+556 GRTSLYDDRYRLT

-578 ERSCEDARLDAEA
+578 ERNCEDARLDAEA

-605 YSVENPQD
+605 YSVDDPQD

-620 RIRGTITETIKRQQ
+620 RIKGTITETIKRQQ

-679 LSALPGDTKEE
+679 LSALPDDTKAEI
-690 LLQANPYLPYSVVTK
+690 LRANPYLPYSVVTK
-705 GFDSLE
+705 GFDNLE

-731 DKLSDSAIVPAENM
+731 DKLLDSAIVPAENM
-745 LIIGRDR
+745 LIIGRDS
-752 KYFMSKDSIE
+752 KYFMSKDSVE

-769 DKIAGL
+769 DKIASL

-825 EELKTSIKVTETELK
+825 ETLKTSIRATEVELK
-840 NNTERYGDLQ
+840 NNTEKYGDLQ
-850 QSQQKESDRRQTFV
+850 QRQQRATDRRQTFV

-878 RLAEYKQRKSDL
+878 RLAEYRQRKSELAD
-890 VAKLSGLQSDVLKW
+890 KLSGMQSDVLKW

-910 TESKLAGLTRNIED
+910 TEAKLAGITRNIED

-930 EYFEPYLPKSENA
+930 EYFEPYLPKNEN
-943 GVAENTDGAGVA
+943 VESAE
-955 AAAWQDGI
+955 I
-963 PEEYK
+963 
-968 ETLDISDERLEQE
+968 LDIPDEQLEQE
-981 FMAMLAVS
+981 FMAMLAIS

-1019 RGFDMAVFAGAGEL
+1019 RGFDIAQFDGEGEL
-1033 YPTSEDN
+1033 YPTSENN

-1052 LIEASLMQQQKADQ
+1052 LIAASLMQQQKADQ

-1080 ENINRTYGDG
+1080 ENINRTYGDD
-1090 SYVREEISAADADT
+1090 SYVREDISAADADT
-1104 AIANGDAVLADMNR
+1104 AIANGDVVLADMNR

-1310 KQRMSDYIDDIVK
+1310 KQRMSDYIDEIVK

-1357 IRLNLYKRERIKEQ
+1357 IKLNLYKRERIKEQ

-1407 LAPEESVQSKTI
+1407 LSTEESVQSKTI

-1452 RGATPAITG
+1452 RGVTPAITG

>member
-1 MRNTED
+1 MRSTED
-7 GCISCLEVKK
+7 GCTSCLEVKK

-92 GNTVIHSLIEWKLD
+92 GNTVIHSLIEWRLD
-106 EADIKDGYRYMTT
+106 EADVKDGYRYMTT
-119 GFCARKAKDTADAG
+119 GFCARKAKDAADAG
-133 EVQKDTASIEYFN
+133 EVLKDAASIEYFN
-146 YCIFYREYNKNDIV
+146 YCIFYKEYNKNDIV

-173 NGLKTYLKDLGHR
+173 NGLKNYLKELGHR
-186 DMSLEI
+186 DMSLEVRI
-192 RVFDKKGEY
+192 FDKKGEY

-301 VLEGKVSSCIGLY
+301 VLEGKVNSCIGLY
-314 EDNDRICKGLAD
+314 EDNDKICKGLAD
-326 VYATGRACTQE
+326 VYVTGKSYTQQ
-337 GDTHMEELAKAKAD
+337 GDTLMEELLQAKND
-351 AGEQMEQ
+351 AAARVEQ
-358 QNKRLANLRVT
+358 QNRRLANLRVT
-369 RDYLRLEDMNRKMD
+369 RDYLRLEDMNRKME
-383 DTATQIEDNEKKLAE
+383 DTAHMIDDNEKKLQDI
-398 LKNQI
+398 KNQI

-415 RENKR
+415 RENRR
-420 QYEESRLI
+420 QYEENKLI
-428 VDNIRNNIGSSS
+428 VENIRNNIGSSS
-440 EKMAV
+440 EKMSQ
-445 YAYNRRIRDEKKLAE
+445 YAYNRHLRDEKKLKA
-460 LMAAREE
+460 LVSAQNE
-467 AQTSYDHALEEAEY
+467 AQESYAHAASELEY
-481 CRKVMREGE
+481 CKKVLREGE
-490 IAQAVAENN
+490 IANAVAENN
-499 IADATA
+499 IADSSA
-505 KIDEISARISEMA
+505 KIDEISSRISSLA
-518 ASVNLLVVGDVKDMM
+518 AGVNLLVVGDVKKMLDD
-533 NKAQEESDRILAE
+533 ARAESEQTLAR

-569 TVQAEYDAL
+569 TVQAEYDAFV
-578 ERSCEDARLDAEA
+578 RACEDAHLDAES
-591 YRQSGSQLDSIMAV
+591 YRQSGSQLESIMAV

-613 ITGVIND
+613 IASVIND
-620 RIRGTITETIKRQQ
+620 RIKGTITETIKRQQ
-634 EIDRLTKLAK
+634 EIDRLSRLEK
-644 CYEDGRPFPPSEG
+644 CYEENRPFPPSDG
-657 AETVI
+657 AQAVI

-679 LSALPGDTKEE
+679 LSALPADVKENILE
-690 LLQANPYLPYSVVTK
+690 ANPYIPYSVVTK
-705 GFDSLE
+705 GFAEIE

-720 TGSECVMVYDM
+720 TGNECVMVYDM
-731 DKLSDSAIVPAENM
+731 EKLDEEAHVPAENM
-745 LIIGRDR
+745 LVIGRDR
-752 KYFMSKDSIE
+752 KFFMSQDSIE
-762 DARKANA
+762 DLKKANEDRISA
-769 DKIAGL
+769 L
-775 TEEISLINEKLA
+775 SEEIDLINEKTE

-800 DARYTGAE
+800 DIRYTGAE
-808 DRERELNQALL
+808 DRERELNQQLL
-819 DKKDEL
+819 EKKDEL
-825 EELKTSIKVTETELK
+825 ETLKTSIRNVEAAVKADTES
-840 NNTERYGDLQ
+840 YGDLQ
-850 QSQQKESDRRQTFV
+850 QRQQAEADRQQTFV
-864 MIEQLS
+864 MIDQLS
-870 DLARPEEQ
+870 DIVRPEED
-878 RLAEYKQRKSDL
+878 RLAEYRQRKSDL
-890 VAKLSGLQSDVLKW
+890 TAKISELSGEVLKW
-904 STTVGE
+904 SATVQE
-910 TESKLAGLTRNIED
+910 TEAKLAGITKNIEE

-930 EYFEPYLPKSENA
+930 EYFEPYMPKTGIPGSPDNA
-943 GVAENTDGAGVA
+943 EDVGN
-955 AAAWQDGI
+955 QDGE
-963 PEEYK
+963 PGAYEEL
-968 ETLDISDERLEQE
+968 LDISDEQLEQE
-981 FMAMLAVS
+981 FMAMLAVA

-996 EDKKKLMDAL
+996 DDKKMILETL
-1006 KKSMDRIQKTIEK
+1006 QKSMDRIRKTIEK
-1019 RGFDMAVFAGAGEL
+1019 RGFDMALFDSAEEL
-1033 YPTSEDN
+1033 YPTAEN
-1040 LREMDDELARLT
+1040 TLREMDDEMARLT
-1052 LIEASLMQQQKADQ
+1052 LVAASLAQQQKADQ
-1066 KAYSKLEGSIEYAI
+1066 RAYSKIEGSIEYAVQ
-1080 ENINRTYGDG
+1080 NINRTYGEG
-1090 SYVREEISAADADT
+1090 AYSREDISASDADT

-1118 IFKEAEKAY
+1118 LYKEAEKAY
-1127 SDYYKQYGF
+1127 SDYYKQHGF
-1136 MVDLYKDVKRIVD
+1136 MMDLYKDVKRIVD
-1149 TNDIDVSGGN
+1149 TNNIDVSSGS

-1165 DTLRQLFETSLMKYD
+1165 DTLRQIFETSLMKYD

-1220 QVPDTYSQAKELLAN
+1220 QVPDTYAQAKELLAN
-1235 LLQIIEFIKLEKERV
+1235 LLQIIEFIRLEKERV

-1292 DVIKMVDLT
+1292 DVIKMVDLS

-1357 IRLNLYKRERIKEQ
+1357 IKLNLYKRERIKEQ
-1371 SRYLRYEEAVGS
+1371 SRYLKYEEAVGS

-1407 LAPEESVQSKTI
+1407 LAPEDSVQSKTI

-1475 GKQQTVVVDY
+1475 GRQQTVVVDY

>member
-1 MRNTED
+1 MRSTED
-7 GCISCLEVKK
+7 GCTSCLEVKK

-92 GNTVIHSLIEWKLD
+92 GNTVIHSLIEWRLD
-106 EADIKDGYRYMTT
+106 EADVKDGYRYMTT
-119 GFCARKAKDTADAG
+119 GFCARKAKDAADAG

-146 YCIFYREYNKNDIV
+146 YCIFYKEYNKNDIV

-173 NGLKTYLKDLGHR
+173 NGLKNYLKELGHR
-186 DMSLEI
+186 DMSLEVRI
-192 RVFDKKGEY
+192 FDKKGEY

-301 VLEGKVSSCIGLY
+301 VLEGKVNSCIGLY
-314 EDNDRICKGLAD
+314 EDNDKICKGLAD
-326 VYATGRACTQE
+326 VYVTGKSYTQQ
-337 GDTHMEELAKAKAD
+337 GDTLMEELLQAKND
-351 AGEQMEQ
+351 AAARVEEQ
-358 QNKRLANLRVT
+358 NRRLANLRVT
-369 RDYLRLEDMNRKMD
+369 RDYLRLEDMNLKME
-383 DTATQIEDNEKKLAE
+383 DTAHMIEDNEKKLQDI
-398 LKNQI
+398 KSQI

-415 RENKR
+415 RENRR
-420 QYEESRLI
+420 QYEENKLI
-428 VDNIRNNIGSSS
+428 VENIRNNIGSSS
-440 EKMAV
+440 EKMSQ
-445 YAYNRRIRDEKKLAE
+445 YAYNRHLRDEKKLEE
-460 LMAAREE
+460 LMSAKEE
-467 AQTSYDHALEEAEY
+467 AQESYAHAASELEY
-481 CRKVMREGE
+481 CQKVLREGE
-490 IAQAVAENN
+490 IANAVAENN
-499 IADATA
+499 IADSSA
-505 KIDEISARISEMA
+505 KIEELSSRISSLA
-518 ASVNLLVVGDVKDMM
+518 ASVNLLVVGDVKKMLDD
-533 NKAQEESDRILAE
+533 ARAESEQTLAK

-578 ERSCEDARLDAEA
+578 VRACEDVHLDAES
-591 YRQSGSQLDSIMAV
+591 YRQSGSQLGSIMAV
-605 YSVENPQD
+605 YSVEDPQD
-613 ITGVIND
+613 ITSVIND
-620 RIRGTITETIKRQQ
+620 RIKGTITETIKRQQ
-634 EIDRLTKLAK
+634 EIDRLSRLEK
-644 CYEDGRPFPPSEG
+644 CYEENRPFPPSDG
-657 AETVI
+657 AQAVI

-679 LSALPGDTKEE
+679 LSALPADVKENILE
-690 LLQANPYLPYSVVTK
+690 ANPYIPYSVVTK
-705 GFDSLE
+705 GFAEIE

-720 TGSECVMVYDM
+720 TGNECVMVYDM
-731 DKLSDSAIVPAENM
+731 EKLDEEAHVPAENM
-745 LIIGRDR
+745 LVIGRDR
-752 KYFMSKDSIE
+752 KFFMSQDSIE
-762 DARKANA
+762 DLKKANEDRISA
-769 DKIAGL
+769 L
-775 TEEISLINEKLA
+775 SEEIDLINEKTE

-800 DARYTGAE
+800 DIRYTGAE
-808 DRERELNQALL
+808 DRERELNQQLL
-819 DKKDEL
+819 EKKDEL
-825 EELKTSIKVTETELK
+825 ETLKTSIRNVEAAVKADTES
-840 NNTERYGDLQ
+840 YGDLQ
-850 QSQQKESDRRQTFV
+850 QRQQAEADRQQTFV
-864 MIEQLS
+864 MIDQLS
-870 DLARPEEQ
+870 DIVRPEED
-878 RLAEYKQRKSDL
+878 RLAEYRQRKSDL
-890 VAKLSGLQSDVLKW
+890 TAKISELSGEVLKW
-904 STTVGE
+904 STTAQE
-910 TESKLAGLTRNIED
+910 TEAKLAGITKNIED

-930 EYFEPYLPKSENA
+930 EYFEPYMPKTGIPGSSDNA
-943 GVAENTDGAGVA
+943 EDAGS
-955 AAAWQDGI
+955 QDGVSGTYAEI
-963 PEEYK
+963 
-968 ETLDISDERLEQE
+968 LDISDEQLEQE
-981 FMAMLAVS
+981 FMAMLAVA

-996 EDKKKLMDAL
+996 DDKKMILETL
-1006 KKSMDRIQKTIEK
+1006 QKSMDRIRKTIEK
-1019 RGFDMAVFAGAGEL
+1019 RGFDMALFDSEKEL
-1033 YPTSEDN
+1033 YPTAEN
-1040 LREMDDELARLT
+1040 TLREMDDEMARLT
-1052 LIEASLMQQQKADQ
+1052 LIAASLAQQQKADQ
-1066 KAYSKLEGSIEYAI
+1066 RAYSKLEGSIEYAI
-1080 ENINRTYGDG
+1080 QNINRTYGDG
-1090 SYVREEISAADADT
+1090 AYSREEISASDADT
-1104 AIANGDAVLADMNR
+1104 AIANGDSVLADMNR
-1118 IFKEAEKAY
+1118 LYKEAEKAY
-1127 SDYYKQYGF
+1127 SDYYKQHGF
-1136 MVDLYKDVKRIVD
+1136 MMDLYKDVKRIVD
-1149 TNDIDVSGGN
+1149 TNDIDVSGGS

-1165 DTLRQLFETSLMKYD
+1165 DTLRQMFETSLMKYD

-1187 RAKNEIMRFKG
+1187 RAKNEILRFKG

-1220 QVPDTYSQAKELLAN
+1220 QVPDTYAQAKELLAN
-1235 LLQIIEFIKLEKERV
+1235 LLQIIEFIRLEKERV

-1292 DVIKMVDLT
+1292 DVIKMVDLS

-1357 IRLNLYKRERIKEQ
+1357 IKLNLYKRERIKEQ
-1371 SRYLRYEEAVGS
+1371 SRYLKYEEAVGS

-1407 LAPEESVQSKTI
+1407 LAPEDSVQSKTI

-1475 GKQQTVVVDY
+1475 GRQQTVVVDY

>member
-1 MRNTED
+1 MRSTED
-7 GCISCLEVKK
+7 GCTSCLEVKK

-92 GNTVIHSLIEWKLD
+92 GNTVIHSLIEWRLD
-106 EADIKDGYRYMTT
+106 EADVKDGYRYMTT
-119 GFCARKAKDTADAG
+119 GFCARKAKDAADAG
-133 EVQKDTASIEYFN
+133 EVLKDTASIEYFN
-146 YCIFYREYNKNDIV
+146 YCIFYKEYNKNDIV

-173 NGLKTYLKDLGHR
+173 NGLKNYLKELGHR
-186 DMSLEI
+186 DMSLEVRI
-192 RVFDKKGEY
+192 FDKKGEY

-301 VLEGKVSSCIGLY
+301 VLEGKVNSCIGLY
-314 EDNDRICKGLAD
+314 EDNDKICKGLAD
-326 VYATGRACTQE
+326 VYVTGKSYTQQ
-337 GDTHMEELAKAKAD
+337 GDTLMEELLQAKND
-351 AGEQMEQ
+351 AAARVEQ
-358 QNKRLANLRVT
+358 QNRRLANLRVT
-369 RDYLRLEDMNRKMD
+369 RDYLRLEDMNRKME
-383 DTATQIEDNEKKLAE
+383 DTAHMIDDNEKKLQDI
-398 LKNQI
+398 KNQI

-415 RENKR
+415 RENRR
-420 QYEESRLI
+420 QYEENKLI
-428 VDNIRNNIGSSS
+428 VENIRNNIGSSS
-440 EKMAV
+440 EKMSQ
-445 YAYNRRIRDEKKLAE
+445 YAYNRHLRDEKKLKA
-460 LMAAREE
+460 LVSAQNE
-467 AQTSYDHALEEAEY
+467 AQESYAHAASELEY
-481 CRKVMREGE
+481 CKKVLREGE
-490 IAQAVAENN
+490 IANAVAENN
-499 IADATA
+499 IADSSA
-505 KIDEISARISEMA
+505 KIDEISSRISSLA
-518 ASVNLLVVGDVKDMM
+518 ASVNLLVVGDVKKMLDD
-533 NKAQEESDRILAE
+533 ARAESEQTLAR

-578 ERSCEDARLDAEA
+578 VRACEDAHLDAES
-591 YRQSGSQLDSIMAV
+591 YRQSGSQLESIMAV

-613 ITGVIND
+613 IASVIND
-620 RIRGTITETIKRQQ
+620 RIKGTITETIKRQQ
-634 EIDRLTKLAK
+634 EIDRLSRLEK
-644 CYEDGRPFPPSEG
+644 CYEENRPFPPSDG
-657 AETVI
+657 AQAVI

-679 LSALPGDTKEE
+679 LSALPADVKENILE
-690 LLQANPYLPYSVVTK
+690 ANPYIPYSVVTK
-705 GFDSLE
+705 GFAEIE

-720 TGSECVMVYDM
+720 TGNECVMVYDM
-731 DKLSDSAIVPAENM
+731 EKLDEEAHVPAENM
-745 LIIGRDR
+745 LVIGRDR
-752 KYFMSKDSIE
+752 KFFMSQDSIE
-762 DARKANA
+762 DLRKANEDRISA
-769 DKIAGL
+769 L
-775 TEEISLINEKLA
+775 SEEIDLINEKTE

-800 DARYTGAE
+800 DIRYTGAE
-808 DRERELNQALL
+808 DRERELNQQLL
-819 DKKDEL
+819 EKKDEL
-825 EELKTSIKVTETELK
+825 ETLKTSIRNVEAAVKADTES
-840 NNTERYGDLQ
+840 YGDLQ
-850 QSQQKESDRRQTFV
+850 QRQQAEADRQQTFV
-864 MIEQLS
+864 MIDQLS
-870 DLARPEEQ
+870 DIVRPEED
-878 RLAEYKQRKSDL
+878 RLAEYRQRKSDL
-890 VAKLSGLQSDVLKW
+890 TAKISELSGEVLKW
-904 STTVGE
+904 SATVQE
-910 TESKLAGLTRNIED
+910 TEAKLAGITKNIEE

-930 EYFEPYLPKSENA
+930 EYFEPYMPKTGIPGSPDNVEDA
-943 GVAENTDGAGVA
+943 GN
-955 AAAWQDGI
+955 QDGK
-963 PEEYK
+963 PGAYEEL
-968 ETLDISDERLEQE
+968 LDISDEQLEQE
-981 FMAMLAVS
+981 FMAMLAVA

-996 EDKKKLMDAL
+996 DDKKMILETL
-1006 KKSMDRIQKTIEK
+1006 QKSMDRIRKTIEK
-1019 RGFDMAVFAGAGEL
+1019 RGFDMALFDSAEEL
-1033 YPTSEDN
+1033 YPTAEN
-1040 LREMDDELARLT
+1040 TLREMDDEMARLT
-1052 LIEASLMQQQKADQ
+1052 LVAASLAQQQKADQ
-1066 KAYSKLEGSIEYAI
+1066 RAYSKIEGSIEYAVQ
-1080 ENINRTYGDG
+1080 NINRTYGEG
-1090 SYVREEISAADADT
+1090 AYSREDISASDADT

-1118 IFKEAEKAY
+1118 LYKEAEKAY
-1127 SDYYKQYGF
+1127 SDYYKQHGF
-1136 MVDLYKDVKRIVD
+1136 MMDLYKDVKRIVD
-1149 TNDIDVSGGN
+1149 TNNIDVSSGS

-1165 DTLRQLFETSLMKYD
+1165 DTLRQIFETSLMKYD

-1220 QVPDTYSQAKELLAN
+1220 QVPDTYAQAKELLAN
-1235 LLQIIEFIKLEKERV
+1235 LLQIIEFIRLEKERV

-1292 DVIKMVDLT
+1292 DVIKMVDLS

-1357 IRLNLYKRERIKEQ
+1357 IKLNLYKRERIKEQ
-1371 SRYLRYEEAVGS
+1371 SRYLKYEEAVGS

-1407 LAPEESVQSKTI
+1407 LAPEDSVQSKTI

-1475 GKQQTVVVDY
+1475 GRQQTVVVDY

>member
-1 MRNTED
+1 MRSTED
-7 GCISCLEVKK
+7 GCTSCLEVKK

-92 GNTVIHSLIEWKLD
+92 GNTVIHSLIEWRLD
-106 EADIKDGYRYMTT
+106 EADVKDGYRYMTT
-119 GFCARKAKDTADAG
+119 GFCARKAKDAADAG
-133 EVQKDTASIEYFN
+133 EVLKDTASIEYFN
-146 YCIFYREYNKNDIV
+146 YCIFYKEYNKNDIV

-173 NGLKTYLKDLGHR
+173 NGLKNYLKELGHR
-186 DMSLEI
+186 DMSLEVRI
-192 RVFDKKGEY
+192 FDKKGEY

-301 VLEGKVSSCIGLY
+301 VLEGKVNSCIGLY
-314 EDNDRICKGLAD
+314 EDNDKICKGLAD
-326 VYATGRACTQE
+326 VYVTGKSYTQQ
-337 GDTHMEELAKAKAD
+337 GDTLMEELLQAKND
-351 AGEQMEQ
+351 AAARVEQ
-358 QNKRLANLRVT
+358 QNRRLANLRVT
-369 RDYLRLEDMNRKMD
+369 RDYLRLEDMNRKME
-383 DTATQIEDNEKKLAE
+383 DTAHMIDDNEKKLQDI
-398 LKNQI
+398 KNQI

-415 RENKR
+415 RENRR
-420 QYEESRLI
+420 QYEENKLI
-428 VDNIRNNIGSSS
+428 VENIRNNIGSSS
-440 EKMAV
+440 EKMSQ
-445 YAYNRRIRDEKKLAE
+445 YAYNRHLRDEKKLKA
-460 LMAAREE
+460 LVSAQNE
-467 AQTSYDHALEEAEY
+467 AQESYAHAASELEY
-481 CRKVMREGE
+481 CKKVLREGE
-490 IAQAVAENN
+490 IANAVAENN
-499 IADATA
+499 IADSSA
-505 KIDEISARISEMA
+505 KIDEISSRISSLA
-518 ASVNLLVVGDVKDMM
+518 AGVNLLVVGDVKKMLDD
-533 NKAQEESDRILAE
+533 ARAESEQTLAK

-578 ERSCEDARLDAEA
+578 VRACEDAHLDAES
-591 YRQSGSQLDSIMAV
+591 YRQSGSQLESIMAV

-613 ITGVIND
+613 IASVINA
-620 RIRGTITETIKRQQ
+620 RIKGTITETIKRQQ
-634 EIDRLTKLAK
+634 EIDRLSRLEK
-644 CYEDGRPFPPSEG
+644 CYEENRPFPPSDG
-657 AETVI
+657 AQAVI

-679 LSALPGDTKEE
+679 LSALPADVKENILE
-690 LLQANPYLPYSVVTK
+690 ANPYIPYSVVTK
-705 GFDSLE
+705 GFAEIE

-720 TGSECVMVYDM
+720 TGNECVMVYDM
-731 DKLSDSAIVPAENM
+731 EKLDEEAHVPAENM
-745 LIIGRDR
+745 LVIGRDR
-752 KYFMSKDSIE
+752 KFFMSQDSIE
-762 DARKANA
+762 DLRKANEDRISA
-769 DKIAGL
+769 L
-775 TEEISLINEKLA
+775 SEEIDLINEKTE

-800 DARYTGAE
+800 DIRYTGAE
-808 DRERELNQALL
+808 DRERELNQQLL
-819 DKKDEL
+819 EKKDEL
-825 EELKTSIKVTETELK
+825 ETLKTSIRNVEAAVKADTES
-840 NNTERYGDLQ
+840 YGDLQ
-850 QSQQKESDRRQTFV
+850 QRQQAEADRQQTFV
-864 MIEQLS
+864 MIDQLS
-870 DLARPEEQ
+870 DIVRPEEE
-878 RLAEYKQRKSDL
+878 RLAEYRQRKSDL
-890 VAKLSGLQSDVLKW
+890 TAKISELSGEVLKW
-904 STTVGE
+904 SATVQE
-910 TESKLAGLTRNIED
+910 TEAKLAGITKNIEE

-930 EYFEPYLPKSENA
+930 EYFEPYMPKTGIPGSLDNA
-943 GVAENTDGAGVA
+943 EDAGN
-955 AAAWQDGI
+955 QDGE
-963 PEEYK
+963 PGAYEEL
-968 ETLDISDERLEQE
+968 LDISDEQLEQE
-981 FMAMLAVS
+981 FMAMLAVA

-996 EDKKKLMDAL
+996 DDKKMILETL
-1006 KKSMDRIQKTIEK
+1006 QKSMDRIRKTIEK
-1019 RGFDMAVFAGAGEL
+1019 RGFDMALFDSAEEL
-1033 YPTSEDN
+1033 YPTAEN
-1040 LREMDDELARLT
+1040 TLREMDDEMARLT
-1052 LIEASLMQQQKADQ
+1052 LIAASLAQQQKADQ
-1066 KAYSKLEGSIEYAI
+1066 RAYSKIEGSIEYAVQ
-1080 ENINRTYGDG
+1080 NINRTYGEG
-1090 SYVREEISAADADT
+1090 AYSREDISASDADT

-1118 IFKEAEKAY
+1118 LYKEAEKAY
-1127 SDYYKQYGF
+1127 SDYYKQHGF
-1136 MVDLYKDVKRIVD
+1136 MMDLYKDVKRIVD
-1149 TNDIDVSGGN
+1149 TNNIDVSSGS

-1165 DTLRQLFETSLMKYD
+1165 DTLRQIFETSLMKYD

-1220 QVPDTYSQAKELLAN
+1220 QVPDTYAQAKELLAN
-1235 LLQIIEFIKLEKERV
+1235 LLQIIEFIRLEKERV

-1292 DVIKMVDLT
+1292 DVIKMVDLS

-1357 IRLNLYKRERIKEQ
+1357 IKLNLYKRERIKEQ
-1371 SRYLRYEEAVGS
+1371 SRYLKYEEAVGS

-1407 LAPEESVQSKTI
+1407 LAPEDSVQSKTI

-1475 GKQQTVVVDY
+1475 GRQQTVVVDY

>member
-1 MRNTED
+1 MRSTED
-7 GCISCLEVKK
+7 GCTSCLEVKK

-92 GNTVIHSLIEWKLD
+92 GNTVIHSLIEWRLD
-106 EADIKDGYRYMTT
+106 EADVKDGYRYMTT
-119 GFCARKAKDTADAG
+119 GFCARKAKDAADAG
-133 EVQKDTASIEYFN
+133 EVLKDTASIEYFN
-146 YCIFYREYNKNDIV
+146 YCIFYKEYNKNDIV

-173 NGLKTYLKDLGHR
+173 NGLKNYLKELGHR
-186 DMSLEI
+186 DMSLEVRI
-192 RVFDKKGEY
+192 FDKKGEY

-301 VLEGKVSSCIGLY
+301 VLEGKVNSCIGLY
-314 EDNDRICKGLAD
+314 EDNDKICKGLAD
-326 VYATGRACTQE
+326 VYVTGKSCTQQ
-337 GDTHMEELAKAKAD
+337 GDTLMEELLQAKND
-351 AGEQMEQ
+351 AAARVEQ
-358 QNKRLANLRVT
+358 QNRRLANLRVT
-369 RDYLRLEDMNRKMD
+369 RDYLRLEDMNRKME
-383 DTATQIEDNEKKLAE
+383 DTAHMIDDNEKKLQDI
-398 LKNQI
+398 KNQI

-415 RENKR
+415 RENRR
-420 QYEESRLI
+420 QYEENKLI
-428 VDNIRNNIGSSS
+428 VENIRNNIGSSS
-440 EKMAV
+440 EKMSQ
-445 YAYNRRIRDEKKLAE
+445 YAYNRHLRDEKKLKA
-460 LMAAREE
+460 LVSAQNE
-467 AQTSYDHALEEAEY
+467 AQESYAHAASELEY
-481 CRKVMREGE
+481 CKKVLREGE
-490 IAQAVAENN
+490 IANAVAENN
-499 IADATA
+499 IADSSA
-505 KIDEISARISEMA
+505 KIDEISSRISSLA
-518 ASVNLLVVGDVKDMM
+518 AGVNLLVVGDVKKMLDD
-533 NKAQEESDRILAE
+533 ARAESEQTLAK

-578 ERSCEDARLDAEA
+578 VRACEDAHLDAES
-591 YRQSGSQLDSIMAV
+591 YRQSGSQLESIMAV

-613 ITGVIND
+613 IASVINA
-620 RIRGTITETIKRQQ
+620 RIKGTITETIKRQQ
-634 EIDRLTKLAK
+634 EIDRLSRLEK
-644 CYEDGRPFPPSEG
+644 CYEENRPFPPSDG
-657 AETVI
+657 AQAVI

-679 LSALPGDTKEE
+679 LSALPADVKENILE
-690 LLQANPYLPYSVVTK
+690 ANPYIPYSVVTK
-705 GFDSLE
+705 GFAEIE

-720 TGSECVMVYDM
+720 TGNECVMVYDM
-731 DKLSDSAIVPAENM
+731 EKLDEEAHVPAENM
-745 LIIGRDR
+745 LVIGRDR
-752 KYFMSKDSIE
+752 KFFMSQDSIE
-762 DARKANA
+762 DLRKANEDRISA
-769 DKIAGL
+769 L
-775 TEEISLINEKLA
+775 SEEIDLINEKTE

-800 DARYTGAE
+800 DIRYTGAE
-808 DRERELNQALL
+808 DRERELNQQLL
-819 DKKDEL
+819 EKKDEL
-825 EELKTSIKVTETELK
+825 ETLKTSIRNVEAAVKADTES
-840 NNTERYGDLQ
+840 YGDLQ
-850 QSQQKESDRRQTFV
+850 QRQQAEADRQQTFV
-864 MIEQLS
+864 MIDQLS
-870 DLARPEEQ
+870 DIVRPEEE
-878 RLAEYKQRKSDL
+878 RLAEYRQRKSDL
-890 VAKLSGLQSDVLKW
+890 TAKISELSGEVLKW
-904 STTVGE
+904 SATVQE
-910 TESKLAGLTRNIED
+910 TEAKLAGITKNIEE

-930 EYFEPYLPKSENA
+930 EYFEPYMPKTGIPGSLDNA
-943 GVAENTDGAGVA
+943 EDAGN
-955 AAAWQDGI
+955 QDGE
-963 PEEYK
+963 PGAYEEL
-968 ETLDISDERLEQE
+968 LDISDEQLEQE
-981 FMAMLAVS
+981 FMAMLAVA

-996 EDKKKLMDAL
+996 DDKKIILETL
-1006 KKSMDRIQKTIEK
+1006 QKSMDRIRKTIEK
-1019 RGFDMAVFAGAGEL
+1019 RGFDMALFDSAEEL
-1033 YPTSEDN
+1033 YPTAEN
-1040 LREMDDELARLT
+1040 TLREMDDEMARLT
-1052 LIEASLMQQQKADQ
+1052 LIAASLAQQQKADQ
-1066 KAYSKLEGSIEYAI
+1066 RAYSKIEGSIEYAVQ
-1080 ENINRTYGDG
+1080 NINRTYGEG
-1090 SYVREEISAADADT
+1090 AYSREDISVSDADT

-1118 IFKEAEKAY
+1118 LYKEAEKAY
-1127 SDYYKQYGF
+1127 SDYYKQHGF
-1136 MVDLYKDVKRIVD
+1136 MMDLYKDVKRIVD
-1149 TNDIDVSGGN
+1149 TNNIDVSSGS

-1165 DTLRQLFETSLMKYD
+1165 DTLRQIFETSLMKYD

-1220 QVPDTYSQAKELLAN
+1220 QVPDTYAQAKELLAN
-1235 LLQIIEFIKLEKERV
+1235 LLQIIEFIRLEKERV

-1292 DVIKMVDLT
+1292 DVIKMVDLS

-1357 IRLNLYKRERIKEQ
+1357 IKLNLYKRERIKEQ
-1371 SRYLRYEEAVGS
+1371 SRYLKYEEAVGS

-1407 LAPEESVQSKTI
+1407 LAPEGSVQSKTI

-1475 GKQQTVVVDY
+1475 GRQQTVVVDY

>member
-1 MRNTED
+1 
-7 GCISCLEVKK
+7 
-17 RMPSINRI
+17 MPSINRI

-92 GNTVIHSLIEWKLD
+92 GNTVIHSLIEWRLD
-106 EADIKDGYRYMTT
+106 EADVKDGYRYMTT
-119 GFCARKAKDTADAG
+119 GFCARKAKDAADAG
-133 EVQKDTASIEYFN
+133 EVLKDTASIEYFN
-146 YCIFYREYNKNDIV
+146 YCIFYKEYNKNDIV

-173 NGLKTYLKDLGHR
+173 NGLKNYLKELGHR
-186 DMSLEI
+186 DMSLEVRI
-192 RVFDKKGEY
+192 FDKKGEY

-301 VLEGKVSSCIGLY
+301 VLEGKVNSCIGLY
-314 EDNDRICKGLAD
+314 EDNDKICKGLAD
-326 VYATGRACTQE
+326 VYVTGKSYTQQ
-337 GDTHMEELAKAKAD
+337 GDTLMEELLQAKND
-351 AGEQMEQ
+351 AAARVEQ
-358 QNKRLANLRVT
+358 QNRRLANLRVT
-369 RDYLRLEDMNRKMD
+369 RDYLRLEDMNRKME
-383 DTATQIEDNEKKLAE
+383 DTAHMIDDNEKKLQDI
-398 LKNQI
+398 KNQI

-415 RENKR
+415 RENRR
-420 QYEESRLI
+420 QYEENKLI
-428 VDNIRNNIGSSS
+428 VENIRNNIGSSS
-440 EKMAV
+440 EKMSQ
-445 YAYNRRIRDEKKLAE
+445 YAYNRHLRDEKKLKA
-460 LMAAREE
+460 LVSAQNE
-467 AQTSYDHALEEAEY
+467 AQESYAHAASELEY
-481 CRKVMREGE
+481 CKKVLREGE
-490 IAQAVAENN
+490 IANAVAENN
-499 IADATA
+499 IADSSA
-505 KIDEISARISEMA
+505 KIDEISSRISSLA
-518 ASVNLLVVGDVKDMM
+518 AGVNLLVVGDVKKMLDD
-533 NKAQEESDRILAE
+533 ARAESEQTLAR

-578 ERSCEDARLDAEA
+578 VRACEDAHLDAES
-591 YRQSGSQLDSIMAV
+591 YRQSGSQLESIMAV

-613 ITGVIND
+613 IASVIND
-620 RIRGTITETIKRQQ
+620 RIKGTITETIKRQQ
-634 EIDRLTKLAK
+634 EIDRLSRLEK
-644 CYEDGRPFPPSEG
+644 CYEENRPFPPSDG
-657 AETVI
+657 AQAVI

-679 LSALPGDTKEE
+679 LSALPADVKENILE
-690 LLQANPYLPYSVVTK
+690 ANPYIPYSVVTK
-705 GFDSLE
+705 GFAEIE

-720 TGSECVMVYDM
+720 TGNECVMVYDM
-731 DKLSDSAIVPAENM
+731 EKLDEEAHVPAENM
-745 LIIGRDR
+745 LVIGRDR
-752 KYFMSKDSIE
+752 KFFMSQDSIE
-762 DARKANA
+762 DLKKANEDRISA
-769 DKIAGL
+769 L
-775 TEEISLINEKLA
+775 SEEIDLINEKTE

-800 DARYTGAE
+800 DIRYTGAE
-808 DRERELNQALL
+808 DRERELNQQLL
-819 DKKDEL
+819 EKKDEL
-825 EELKTSIKVTETELK
+825 ETLKTSIRNVEAAVKADTES
-840 NNTERYGDLQ
+840 YGDLQ
-850 QSQQKESDRRQTFV
+850 QRQQAEADRQQTFV
-864 MIEQLS
+864 MIDQLS
-870 DLARPEEQ
+870 DIVRPEED
-878 RLAEYKQRKSDL
+878 RLAEYRQRKSDL
-890 VAKLSGLQSDVLKW
+890 TAKISELSGEVLKW
-904 STTVGE
+904 SATVQE
-910 TESKLAGLTRNIED
+910 TEAKLAGITKNIEE

-930 EYFEPYLPKSENA
+930 EYFEPYMPKTGIPGSPDNA
-943 GVAENTDGAGVA
+943 EDVGN
-955 AAAWQDGI
+955 QDGE
-963 PEEYK
+963 PGAYEEL
-968 ETLDISDERLEQE
+968 LDISDEQLEQE
-981 FMAMLAVS
+981 FMAMLAVA

-996 EDKKKLMDAL
+996 DDKKMILETL
-1006 KKSMDRIQKTIEK
+1006 QKSMDRIRKTIEK
-1019 RGFDMAVFAGAGEL
+1019 RGFDMALFDSAEEL
-1033 YPTSEDN
+1033 YPTAEN
-1040 LREMDDELARLT
+1040 TLREMDDEMARLT
-1052 LIEASLMQQQKADQ
+1052 LVAASLAQQQKADQ
-1066 KAYSKLEGSIEYAI
+1066 RAYSKIEGSIEYAVQ
-1080 ENINRTYGDG
+1080 NINRTYGEG
-1090 SYVREEISAADADT
+1090 AYSREDISASDADT

-1118 IFKEAEKAY
+1118 LYKEAEKAY
-1127 SDYYKQYGF
+1127 SDYYKQHGF
-1136 MVDLYKDVKRIVD
+1136 MMDLYKDVKRIVD
-1149 TNDIDVSGGN
+1149 TNNIDVSSGS

-1165 DTLRQLFETSLMKYD
+1165 DTLRQIFETSLMKYD

-1220 QVPDTYSQAKELLAN
+1220 QVPDTYAQAKELLAN
-1235 LLQIIEFIKLEKERV
+1235 LLQIIEFIRLEKERV

-1292 DVIKMVDLT
+1292 DVIKMVDLS

-1357 IRLNLYKRERIKEQ
+1357 IKLNLYKRERIKEQ
-1371 SRYLRYEEAVGS
+1371 SRYLKYEEAVGS

-1407 LAPEESVQSKTI
+1407 LAPEDSVQSKTI

-1475 GKQQTVVVDY
+1475 GRQQTVVVDY

>member
-1 MRNTED
+1 MRSTED
-7 GCISCLEVKK
+7 GCTSCLEVKK

-92 GNTVIHSLIEWKLD
+92 GNTVIHSLIEWRLD
-106 EADIKDGYRYMTT
+106 EADVKDGYRYMTT
-119 GFCARKAKDTADAG
+119 GFCARKAKDAADAG
-133 EVQKDTASIEYFN
+133 EVLKDTASIEYFN
-146 YCIFYREYNKNDIV
+146 YCIFYKEYNKNDIV

-173 NGLKTYLKDLGHR
+173 NGLKNYLKELGHR
-186 DMSLEI
+186 DMSLEVRI
-192 RVFDKKGEY
+192 FDKKGEY

-301 VLEGKVSSCIGLY
+301 VLEGKVNSCIGLY
-314 EDNDRICKGLAD
+314 EDNDKICKGLAD
-326 VYATGRACTQE
+326 VYVTGKSYTQQ
-337 GDTHMEELAKAKAD
+337 GDTLMEELLQAKND
-351 AGEQMEQ
+351 AAARVEQ
-358 QNKRLANLRVT
+358 QNRRLANLRVT
-369 RDYLRLEDMNRKMD
+369 RDYLRLEDMNRKME
-383 DTATQIEDNEKKLAE
+383 DTAHMIDDNEKKLQDI
-398 LKNQI
+398 KNQI

-415 RENKR
+415 RENRR
-420 QYEESRLI
+420 QYEENKLI
-428 VDNIRNNIGSSS
+428 VENIRNNIGSSS
-440 EKMAV
+440 EKMSQ
-445 YAYNRRIRDEKKLAE
+445 YAYNRHLRDEKKLKA
-460 LMAAREE
+460 LVSAQNE
-467 AQTSYDHALEEAEY
+467 AQESYAHAASELEY
-481 CRKVMREGE
+481 CKKVLREGE
-490 IAQAVAENN
+490 IANAVAENN
-499 IADATA
+499 IADSSA
-505 KIDEISARISEMA
+505 KIDEISSRISSLA
-518 ASVNLLVVGDVKDMM
+518 AGVNLLVVGDVKKMLDD
-533 NKAQEESDRILAE
+533 ARAESEQTLAR

-578 ERSCEDARLDAEA
+578 VRACEDAHLDAES
-591 YRQSGSQLDSIMAV
+591 YRQSGSQLESIMAV

-613 ITGVIND
+613 IASVIND
-620 RIRGTITETIKRQQ
+620 RIKGTITETIKRQQ
-634 EIDRLTKLAK
+634 EIDRLSRLEK
-644 CYEDGRPFPPSEG
+644 CYEENRPFPPSDG
-657 AETVI
+657 AQAVI

-679 LSALPGDTKEE
+679 LSALPADVKENILE
-690 LLQANPYLPYSVVTK
+690 ANPYIPYSVVTK
-705 GFDSLE
+705 GFAEIE

-720 TGSECVMVYDM
+720 TGNECVMVYDM
-731 DKLSDSAIVPAENM
+731 EKLDEEAHVPAENM
-745 LIIGRDR
+745 LVIGRDR
-752 KYFMSKDSIE
+752 KFFMSQDSIE
-762 DARKANA
+762 DLKKANEDRISA
-769 DKIAGL
+769 L
-775 TEEISLINEKLA
+775 SEEIDLINEKTE

-800 DARYTGAE
+800 DIRYTGAE
-808 DRERELNQALL
+808 DRERELNQQLL
-819 DKKDEL
+819 EKKDEL
-825 EELKTSIKVTETELK
+825 ETLKTSIRNVEAAVKADTES
-840 NNTERYGDLQ
+840 YGDLQ
-850 QSQQKESDRRQTFV
+850 QRQQAEADRQQTFV
-864 MIEQLS
+864 MIDQLS
-870 DLARPEEQ
+870 DIVRPEED
-878 RLAEYKQRKSDL
+878 RLAEYRQRKSDL
-890 VAKLSGLQSDVLKW
+890 TAKISELSGEVLKW
-904 STTVGE
+904 SATVQE
-910 TESKLAGLTRNIED
+910 TEAKLAGITKNIEE

-930 EYFEPYLPKSENA
+930 EYFEPYMPKTGIPGSPDNA
-943 GVAENTDGAGVA
+943 EDVGN
-955 AAAWQDGI
+955 QDGE
-963 PEEYK
+963 PGAYEEL
-968 ETLDISDERLEQE
+968 LDISDEQLEQE
-981 FMAMLAVS
+981 FMAMLAVA

-996 EDKKKLMDAL
+996 DDKKMILETL
-1006 KKSMDRIQKTIEK
+1006 QKSMDRIRKTIEK
-1019 RGFDMAVFAGAGEL
+1019 RGFDMALFDSAEEL
-1033 YPTSEDN
+1033 YPTAEN
-1040 LREMDDELARLT
+1040 TLREMDDEMARLT
-1052 LIEASLMQQQKADQ
+1052 LVAASLAQQQKADQ
-1066 KAYSKLEGSIEYAI
+1066 RAYSKIEGSIEYAVQ
-1080 ENINRTYGDG
+1080 NINRTYGEG
-1090 SYVREEISAADADT
+1090 AYSREDISASDADT
-1104 AIANGDAVLADMNR
+1104 AIANGDAVLADMSR
-1118 IFKEAEKAY
+1118 LYKEAEKAY
-1127 SDYYKQYGF
+1127 SDYYKQHGF
-1136 MVDLYKDVKRIVD
+1136 MMDLYKDVKRIVD
-1149 TNDIDVSGGN
+1149 TNNIDVSSGS

-1165 DTLRQLFETSLMKYD
+1165 DTLRQIFETSLMKYD

-1220 QVPDTYSQAKELLAN
+1220 QVPDTYAQAKELLAN
-1235 LLQIIEFIKLEKERV
+1235 LLQIIEFIRLEKERV

-1292 DVIKMVDLT
+1292 DVIKMVDLS

-1357 IRLNLYKRERIKEQ
+1357 IKLNLYKRERIKEQ
-1371 SRYLRYEEAVGS
+1371 SRYLKYEEAVGS

-1407 LAPEESVQSKTI
+1407 LAPEDSVQSKTI

-1475 GKQQTVVVDY
+1475 GRQQTVVVDY

>member
-1 MRNTED
+1 MRSTED
-7 GCISCLEVKK
+7 GCTSCLEVKK

-92 GNTVIHSLIEWKLD
+92 GNTVIHSLIEWRLD
-106 EADIKDGYRYMTT
+106 EADVKDGYRYMTT
-119 GFCARKAKDTADAG
+119 GFCARKAKDAADAG
-133 EVQKDTASIEYFN
+133 EVLKDTASIEYFN
-146 YCIFYREYNKNDIV
+146 YCIFYKEYNKNDIV

-173 NGLKTYLKDLGHR
+173 NGLKNYLKELGHR
-186 DMSLEI
+186 DMSLEVRI
-192 RVFDKKGEY
+192 FDKKGEY

-301 VLEGKVSSCIGLY
+301 VLEGKVNSCIGLY
-314 EDNDRICKGLAD
+314 EDSDKICKGLAD
-326 VYATGRACTQE
+326 VYVTGKSCTQQ
-337 GDTHMEELAKAKAD
+337 GDTLMEELLQAKND
-351 AGEQMEQ
+351 AAARVEQ

-369 RDYLRLEDMNRKMD
+369 RDYLRLEDMNRKME
-383 DTATQIEDNEKKLAE
+383 DTAHMIDDNEKKLQDI
-398 LKNQI
+398 KNQI

-415 RENKR
+415 RENRR
-420 QYEESRLI
+420 QYEENKLI
-428 VDNIRNNIGSSS
+428 VENIRNNIGSSS
-440 EKMAV
+440 EKMSQ
-445 YAYNRRIRDEKKLAE
+445 YAYNRHLRDEKKLKA
-460 LMAAREE
+460 LVSAQNE
-467 AQTSYDHALEEAEY
+467 AQESYAHAASELEY
-481 CRKVMREGE
+481 CKKVLREGE
-490 IAQAVAENN
+490 IANAVAENN
-499 IADATA
+499 IADSSA
-505 KIDEISARISEMA
+505 KIDEISSRISSLA
-518 ASVNLLVVGDVKDMM
+518 AGVNLLVVGDVKKMLDD
-533 NKAQEESDRILAE
+533 ARAESEQTLAK

-578 ERSCEDARLDAEA
+578 VRACEDAHLDAES
-591 YRQSGSQLDSIMAV
+591 YRQSGSQLESIMAV

-613 ITGVIND
+613 IASVINA
-620 RIRGTITETIKRQQ
+620 RIKGTITETIKRQQ
-634 EIDRLTKLAK
+634 EIDRLSRLEK
-644 CYEDGRPFPPSEG
+644 CYEENRPFPPSDG
-657 AETVI
+657 AQAVI

-679 LSALPGDTKEE
+679 LSALPADVKENILE
-690 LLQANPYLPYSVVTK
+690 ANPYIPYSVVTK
-705 GFDSLE
+705 GFAEIE

-720 TGSECVMVYDM
+720 TGNECVMVYDM
-731 DKLSDSAIVPAENM
+731 EKLDEEAHVPAENM
-745 LIIGRDR
+745 LVIGRDR
-752 KYFMSKDSIE
+752 KFFMSQDSIE
-762 DARKANA
+762 DLRKANEDRISA
-769 DKIAGL
+769 L
-775 TEEISLINEKLA
+775 SEEIDLINEKTE

-800 DARYTGAE
+800 DIRYTGAE
-808 DRERELNQALL
+808 DRERELNQQILE
-819 DKKDEL
+819 KKDEL
-825 EELKTSIKVTETELK
+825 ETLKTSIRNVEAAVKADTES
-840 NNTERYGDLQ
+840 YGDLQ
-850 QSQQKESDRRQTFV
+850 QRQQAEADRQQTFV
-864 MIEQLS
+864 MIDQLS
-870 DLARPEEQ
+870 DIVRPEED
-878 RLAEYKQRKSDL
+878 RLAEYRQRKSDL
-890 VAKLSGLQSDVLKW
+890 TAKISELSGEVLKW
-904 STTVGE
+904 SATVQE
-910 TESKLAGLTRNIED
+910 TEAKLAGITKNIEE

-930 EYFEPYLPKSENA
+930 EYFEPYMPKTGIPGSLDNA
-943 GVAENTDGAGVA
+943 EDAGN
-955 AAAWQDGI
+955 QDGE
-963 PEEYK
+963 PGAYEEL
-968 ETLDISDERLEQE
+968 LDISDEQLEQE
-981 FMAMLAVS
+981 FMAMLAVA

-996 EDKKKLMDAL
+996 DDKKIILETL
-1006 KKSMDRIQKTIEK
+1006 QKSMDRIRKTIEK
-1019 RGFDMAVFAGAGEL
+1019 RGFDMALFDSAEEL
-1033 YPTSEDN
+1033 YPTAEN
-1040 LREMDDELARLT
+1040 TLREMDDEMARLT
-1052 LIEASLMQQQKADQ
+1052 LIAASLAQQQKADQ
-1066 KAYSKLEGSIEYAI
+1066 RAYSKIEGSIEYAVQ
-1080 ENINRTYGDG
+1080 NINRTYGEG
-1090 SYVREEISAADADT
+1090 AYSREDISASDADT

-1118 IFKEAEKAY
+1118 LYKEAEKAY
-1127 SDYYKQYGF
+1127 SDYYKQHGF
-1136 MVDLYKDVKRIVD
+1136 MMDLYKDVKRIVD
-1149 TNDIDVSGGN
+1149 TNNIDVSSGS

-1165 DTLRQLFETSLMKYD
+1165 DTLRQIFETSLMKYD

-1220 QVPDTYSQAKELLAN
+1220 QVPDTYAQAKELLAN
-1235 LLQIIEFIKLEKERV
+1235 LLQIIEFIRLEKERV

-1292 DVIKMVDLT
+1292 DVIKMVDLS

-1357 IRLNLYKRERIKEQ
+1357 IKLNLYKRERIKEQ
-1371 SRYLRYEEAVGS
+1371 SRYLKYEEAVGS

-1407 LAPEESVQSKTI
+1407 LAPEDSVQSKTI

-1475 GKQQTVVVDY
+1475 GRQQTVVVDY

>member
-1 MRNTED
+1 MRSTED
-7 GCISCLEVKK
+7 GCTSCLEVKK

-92 GNTVIHSLIEWKLD
+92 GNTVIHSLIEWRLD
-106 EADIKDGYRYMTT
+106 EADVKDGYRYMTT
-119 GFCARKAKDTADAG
+119 GFCARKAKDAADAG

-146 YCIFYREYNKNDIV
+146 YCIFYKEYNKNDIV

-173 NGLKTYLKDLGHR
+173 NGLKNYLKELGHR
-186 DMSLEI
+186 DMSLEVRI
-192 RVFDKKGEY
+192 FDKKGEY

-301 VLEGKVSSCIGLY
+301 VLEGKVNSCIGLY
-314 EDNDRICKGLAD
+314 EDNDKICKGLAD
-326 VYATGRACTQE
+326 VYVTGKSYTQQ
-337 GDTHMEELAKAKAD
+337 GDTLMEELLQAKND
-351 AGEQMEQ
+351 AAARVEEQ
-358 QNKRLANLRVT
+358 NRRLANLRVT
-369 RDYLRLEDMNRKMD
+369 RDYLRLEDMNLKME
-383 DTATQIEDNEKKLAE
+383 DTAHMIEDNEKKLQDI
-398 LKNQI
+398 KSQI

-415 RENKR
+415 RENRR
-420 QYEESRLI
+420 QYEENKLI
-428 VDNIRNNIGSSS
+428 VENIRNNIGSSS
-440 EKMAV
+440 EKMSQ
-445 YAYNRRIRDEKKLAE
+445 YAYNRHLRDEKKLEE
-460 LMAAREE
+460 LMSAKEE
-467 AQTSYDHALEEAEY
+467 AQESYAHAASELEY
-481 CRKVMREGE
+481 CQKVLREGE
-490 IAQAVAENN
+490 IANAVAENN
-499 IADATA
+499 IADSSA
-505 KIDEISARISEMA
+505 KIEELSSRISSLA
-518 ASVNLLVVGDVKDMM
+518 ASVNLLVVGDVKKMLDD
-533 NKAQEESDRILAE
+533 ARAESEQTLAK

-578 ERSCEDARLDAEA
+578 VRACEDAHLDAES
-591 YRQSGSQLDSIMAV
+591 YRQSGSQLGSIMAV
-605 YSVENPQD
+605 YSVEDPQD
-613 ITGVIND
+613 ITSVIND
-620 RIRGTITETIKRQQ
+620 RIKGTITETIKRQQ
-634 EIDRLTKLAK
+634 EIDRLSRLEK
-644 CYEDGRPFPPSEG
+644 CYEENRPFPPSDG
-657 AETVI
+657 AQAVI

-679 LSALPGDTKEE
+679 LSALPADVKENILE
-690 LLQANPYLPYSVVTK
+690 ANPYIPYSVVTK
-705 GFDSLE
+705 GFAEIE

-720 TGSECVMVYDM
+720 TGNECVMVYDM
-731 DKLSDSAIVPAENM
+731 EKLNEEAHVPAENM
-745 LIIGRDR
+745 LVIGRDR
-752 KYFMSKDSIE
+752 KFFMSQDSIE
-762 DARKANA
+762 DLKKANEDRISA
-769 DKIAGL
+769 L
-775 TEEISLINEKLA
+775 SEEIDLINEKTE

-800 DARYTGAE
+800 DIRYTGAE
-808 DRERELNQALL
+808 DRERELNQQLL
-819 DKKDEL
+819 EKKDEL
-825 EELKTSIKVTETELK
+825 ETLKTSIRNVEAAVKADTES
-840 NNTERYGDLQ
+840 YGDLQ
-850 QSQQKESDRRQTFV
+850 QRQQAEADRQQTFV
-864 MIEQLS
+864 MIDQLN
-870 DLARPEEQ
+870 DIVRPEED
-878 RLAEYKQRKSDL
+878 RLAEYRQRKSDL
-890 VAKLSGLQSDVLKW
+890 TAKISELSGEVLKW
-904 STTVGE
+904 STTAQE
-910 TESKLAGLTRNIED
+910 TEAKLAGITKNIED

-930 EYFEPYLPKSENA
+930 EYFEPYMPKTGIPGSSDNA
-943 GVAENTDGAGVA
+943 EDAGS
-955 AAAWQDGI
+955 QDGVSGTYAEI
-963 PEEYK
+963 
-968 ETLDISDERLEQE
+968 LDISDEQLEQE
-981 FMAMLAVS
+981 FMAMLAVA
-989 KEHAPDL
+989 KDHAPDL
-996 EDKKKLMDAL
+996 DDKKMILETL
-1006 KKSMDRIQKTIEK
+1006 QKSMDRIRKTIEK
-1019 RGFDMAVFAGAGEL
+1019 RGFDMALFDSEKEL
-1033 YPTSEDN
+1033 YPTAEN
-1040 LREMDDELARLT
+1040 TLREMDDEMARLT
-1052 LIEASLMQQQKADQ
+1052 LIAASLAQQQKADQ
-1066 KAYSKLEGSIEYAI
+1066 RAYSKIEGSIEYAVQ
-1080 ENINRTYGDG
+1080 NINRTYGEG
-1090 SYVREEISAADADT
+1090 AYSREDISASDADT

-1118 IFKEAEKAY
+1118 LYKEAEKAY
-1127 SDYYKQYGF
+1127 SDYYKQHGF
-1136 MVDLYKDVKRIVD
+1136 MMDLYKDVKRIVD
-1149 TNDIDVSGGN
+1149 TNNIDVSSGS

-1165 DTLRQLFETSLMKYD
+1165 DTLRQIFETSLMKYD

-1220 QVPDTYSQAKELLAN
+1220 QVPDTYAQAKELLAN
-1235 LLQIIEFIKLEKERV
+1235 LLQIIEFIRLEKERV

-1292 DVIKMVDLT
+1292 DVIKMVDLS

-1357 IRLNLYKRERIKEQ
+1357 IKLNLYKRERIKEQ
-1371 SRYLRYEEAVGS
+1371 SRYLKYEEAVGS

-1407 LAPEESVQSKTI
+1407 LAPEDSVQSKTI

-1475 GKQQTVVVDY
+1475 VRQQTVVVDY

>member
-1 MRNTED
+1 MRSTED

-92 GNTVIHSLIEWKLD
+92 GNTVIHSLIEWRLD
-106 EADIKDGYRYMTT
+106 EADVKDGYRYMTT
-119 GFCARKAKDTADAG
+119 GFCARKAKDAADAG

-146 YCIFYREYNKNDIV
+146 YCIFYKEYNKNDIV

-173 NGLKTYLKDLGHR
+173 NGLKNYLKELGHR
-186 DMSLEI
+186 DMSLEVRI
-192 RVFDKKGEY
+192 FDKKGEY

-301 VLEGKVSSCIGLY
+301 VLEGKVNSCIGLY
-314 EDNDRICKGLAD
+314 EDNDKICKGLAD
-326 VYATGRACTQE
+326 VYVTGKSYTQQ
-337 GDTHMEELAKAKAD
+337 GDTLMEELLQAKND
-351 AGEQMEQ
+351 AAARVEQ
-358 QNKRLANLRVT
+358 QNRRLANLRVT
-369 RDYLRLEDMNRKMD
+369 RDYLRLEDMNRKME
-383 DTATQIEDNEKKLAE
+383 DTAHMIDDNEKKLQDI
-398 LKNQI
+398 KNQI

-415 RENKR
+415 RENRR
-420 QYEESRLI
+420 QYEENKLI
-428 VDNIRNNIGSSS
+428 VENIRNNIGSSS
-440 EKMAV
+440 EKMSQ
-445 YAYNRRIRDEKKLAE
+445 YAYNRHLRDEKKLKA
-460 LMAAREE
+460 LVSAKNE
-467 AQTSYDHALEEAEY
+467 AQESYAHAASELEY
-481 CRKVMREGE
+481 CKKVLREGE
-490 IAQAVAENN
+490 IASAVAENN
-499 IADATA
+499 IADSSA
-505 KIDEISARISEMA
+505 KIDEISSRISSLA
-518 ASVNLLVVGDVKDMM
+518 AGVNLLVVGDVKKMLDD
-533 NKAQEESDRILAE
+533 ARAESEQTLAK

-578 ERSCEDARLDAEA
+578 VRACEDAHLDAES
-591 YRQSGSQLDSIMAV
+591 YRQSGSQLESIMAV

-613 ITGVIND
+613 IASVIND
-620 RIRGTITETIKRQQ
+620 RIKGTITETIKRQQ
-634 EIDRLTKLAK
+634 EIDRLSRLEK
-644 CYEDGRPFPPSEG
+644 CYEENRPFPPSDG
-657 AETVI
+657 VQAVI

-667 RHGLMAMHGADY
+667 RHGLMVMHGADY
-679 LSALPGDTKEE
+679 LSALPADVKDNI
-690 LLQANPYLPYSVVTK
+690 LRANPYIPYSVVTK
-705 GFDSLE
+705 GFAEIE

-720 TGSECVMVYDM
+720 TGNECVMVYDM
-731 DKLSDSAIVPAENM
+731 EKLDEEAHVPAENM
-745 LIIGRDR
+745 LVIGRDR
-752 KYFMSKDSIE
+752 KFFMSQDSIE
-762 DARKANA
+762 DLRKANEDRISA
-769 DKIAGL
+769 L
-775 TEEISLINEKLA
+775 SEEIDLINEKTE

-800 DARYTGAE
+800 DIRYTGAE
-808 DRERELNQALL
+808 DRERELNQQLL
-819 DKKDEL
+819 EKKDEL
-825 EELKTSIKVTETELK
+825 ETLKTSIRNVEATVKADTES
-840 NNTERYGDLQ
+840 YGDLQ
-850 QSQQKESDRRQTFV
+850 QRQQAEADRQQTFV
-864 MIEQLS
+864 MIDQLS
-870 DLARPEEQ
+870 DIVRPEED
-878 RLAEYKQRKSDL
+878 RLAEYRQRKRDL
-890 VAKLSGLQSDVLKW
+890 TAKISELSGEVLKW
-904 STTVGE
+904 SATVQE
-910 TESKLAGLTRNIED
+910 TEAKLAGITKNIEE

-930 EYFEPYLPKSENA
+930 EYFEPYMPKEGIPGSPDNA
-943 GVAENTDGAGVA
+943 EDAGS
-955 AAAWQDGI
+955 QDGVSGTYAEI
-963 PEEYK
+963 
-968 ETLDISDERLEQE
+968 LDMSDEQLEQE
-981 FMAMLAVS
+981 FMAMLAVA

-996 EDKKKLMDAL
+996 DDKKMILETL
-1006 KKSMDRIQKTIEK
+1006 QESMDRIRKTIEK
-1019 RGFDMAVFAGAGEL
+1019 RGFDMALFESAEEL
-1033 YPTSEDN
+1033 YPTAEN
-1040 LREMDDELARLT
+1040 TLREMDDEMARLT
-1052 LIEASLMQQQKADQ
+1052 LIAASLAQQQKADQ
-1066 KAYSKLEGSIEYAI
+1066 RAYSKIEGSIEYAVQ
-1080 ENINRTYGDG
+1080 NINRTYGEG
-1090 SYVREEISAADADT
+1090 AYSREDISASDADT

-1118 IFKEAEKAY
+1118 LYKEAEKAY
-1127 SDYYKQYGF
+1127 SDYYKQHGF
-1136 MVDLYKDVKRIVD
+1136 MMDLYKDVKRIVD
-1149 TNDIDVSGGN
+1149 TNNIDVSGGS

-1165 DTLRQLFETSLMKYD
+1165 DTLRQIFETSLMKYD

-1187 RAKNEIMRFKG
+1187 CAKNEIMRFKG

-1220 QVPDTYSQAKELLAN
+1220 QVPDTYAQAKELLAN
-1235 LLQIIEFIKLEKERV
+1235 LLQIIEFIRLEKERV

-1292 DVIKMVDLT
+1292 DVIKMVDLS

-1357 IRLNLYKRERIKEQ
+1357 IKLNLYKRERIKEQ
-1371 SRYLRYEEAVGS
+1371 SRYLKYEEAVGS

-1407 LAPEESVQSKTI
+1407 LAPEDSVQSKTI

-1475 GKQQTVVVDY
+1475 GRQQTVVVDY

>member
-1 MRNTED
+1 LRSTED
-7 GCISCLEVKK
+7 GCTSCLEVKK

-92 GNTVIHSLIEWKLD
+92 GNTVIHSLIEWRLD
-106 EADIKDGYRYMTT
+106 EADVKDGYRYMTT
-119 GFCARKAKDTADAG
+119 GFCARKAKDAADAG
-133 EVQKDTASIEYFN
+133 EVLKDTASIEYFN
-146 YCIFYREYNKNDIV
+146 YCIFYKEYNKNDIV

-173 NGLKTYLKDLGHR
+173 NGLKNYLKELGHR
-186 DMSLEI
+186 DMSLEVRI
-192 RVFDKKGEY
+192 FDKKGEY

-231 FETNYRTTRKVVE
+231 FETNYKTTRKVVE

-301 VLEGKVSSCIGLY
+301 VLEGKVNSCIGLY
-314 EDNDRICKGLAD
+314 EDNDKICKGLAD
-326 VYATGRACTQE
+326 VYVTGKSYTQQ
-337 GDTHMEELAKAKAD
+337 GDTLMEELLQAKND
-351 AGEQMEQ
+351 AAARVEQ
-358 QNKRLANLRVT
+358 QNRRLANLRVT
-369 RDYLRLEDMNRKMD
+369 RDYLRLEDMNRKME
-383 DTATQIEDNEKKLAE
+383 DTAHMIDDNEKKLQDI
-398 LKNQI
+398 KNQI

-415 RENKR
+415 RENRR
-420 QYEESRLI
+420 QYEENKLI
-428 VDNIRNNIGSSS
+428 VENIRNNIGSSS
-440 EKMAV
+440 EKMSQ
-445 YAYNRRIRDEKKLAE
+445 YAYNRHLRDEKKLKA
-460 LMAAREE
+460 LVSAQNE
-467 AQTSYDHALEEAEY
+467 AQESYAHAASELEY
-481 CRKVMREGE
+481 CKKVLREGE
-490 IAQAVAENN
+490 IANAVAENN
-499 IADATA
+499 IADSSA
-505 KIDEISARISEMA
+505 KIDEISSRISSLA
-518 ASVNLLVVGDVKDMM
+518 AGVNLLVVGDVKKMLDD
-533 NKAQEESDRILAE
+533 ARAESEQTLAK

-578 ERSCEDARLDAEA
+578 VRACEDAHLDAES
-591 YRQSGSQLDSIMAV
+591 YRQSGSQLESIMAV

-613 ITGVIND
+613 IASVING
-620 RIRGTITETIKRQQ
+620 RIKGTITETIKRQQ
-634 EIDRLTKLAK
+634 EIDRLSRLEK
-644 CYEDGRPFPPSEG
+644 CYEENRPFPPSDG
-657 AETVI
+657 AQAVI

-679 LSALPGDTKEE
+679 LSALPADVKENILE
-690 LLQANPYLPYSVVTK
+690 ANPYIPYSVVTK
-705 GFDSLE
+705 GFAEIE

-720 TGSECVMVYDM
+720 TGNECVMVYDM
-731 DKLSDSAIVPAENM
+731 EKLDEEAHVPAENM
-745 LIIGRDR
+745 LVIGRDR
-752 KYFMSKDSIE
+752 KFFMSQDSIE
-762 DARKANA
+762 DLRKANEDRISA
-769 DKIAGL
+769 L
-775 TEEISLINEKLA
+775 SEEIDLINEKTE

-800 DARYTGAE
+800 DIRYTGAE
-808 DRERELNQALL
+808 DRERELNQQLL
-819 DKKDEL
+819 EKKDEL
-825 EELKTSIKVTETELK
+825 ETLKTSIRNVEAAVKADTES
-840 NNTERYGDLQ
+840 YGDLQ
-850 QSQQKESDRRQTFV
+850 QRQQAEADRQQTFV
-864 MIEQLS
+864 MIDQLS
-870 DLARPEEQ
+870 DIVRPEEE
-878 RLAEYKQRKSDL
+878 RLAEYRQRKSDL
-890 VAKLSGLQSDVLKW
+890 TAKISELSGEVLKW
-904 STTVGE
+904 SATVQE
-910 TESKLAGLTRNIED
+910 TEAKLAGITKNIEE

-930 EYFEPYLPKSENA
+930 EYFEPYMPKTGIPGSLDNA
-943 GVAENTDGAGVA
+943 EDAGN
-955 AAAWQDGI
+955 QDGE
-963 PEEYK
+963 PGAYEEL
-968 ETLDISDERLEQE
+968 LDISDEQLEQE
-981 FMAMLAVS
+981 FMAMLAVA

-996 EDKKKLMDAL
+996 DDKKIILETL
-1006 KKSMDRIQKTIEK
+1006 QKSMDRIRKTIEK
-1019 RGFDMAVFAGAGEL
+1019 RGFDMALFDSAEEL
-1033 YPTSEDN
+1033 YPTAEN
-1040 LREMDDELARLT
+1040 TLREMDDEMARLT
-1052 LIEASLMQQQKADQ
+1052 LIAASLAQQQKADQ
-1066 KAYSKLEGSIEYAI
+1066 RAYSKIEGSIEYAVQ
-1080 ENINRTYGDG
+1080 NINRTYGEG
-1090 SYVREEISAADADT
+1090 AYSREDISVSDADT

-1118 IFKEAEKAY
+1118 LYKEAEKAY
-1127 SDYYKQYGF
+1127 SDYYKQHGF
-1136 MVDLYKDVKRIVD
+1136 MMDLYKDVKRIVD
-1149 TNDIDVSGGN
+1149 TNNIDVSSGS

-1165 DTLRQLFETSLMKYD
+1165 DTLRQIFETSLMKYD

-1220 QVPDTYSQAKELLAN
+1220 QVPDTYAQAKELLAN
-1235 LLQIIEFIKLEKERV
+1235 LLQIIEFIRLEKERV

-1292 DVIKMVDLT
+1292 DVIKMVDLS

-1357 IRLNLYKRERIKEQ
+1357 IKLNLYKRERIKEQ
-1371 SRYLRYEEAVGS
+1371 SRYLKYEEAVGS

-1407 LAPEESVQSKTI
+1407 LAPEDSVQSKTI

-1475 GKQQTVVVDY
+1475 GRQQTVVVDY